1 MKIRRYITMMLFLLM
16 YITATAQ
23 NNLSVG
29 KLTGGQGK
37 DVLIPISLENTD
49 EVVALQF
56 DLQLPF
62 DRSSRTAPTL
72 SQSRINEHTVSVRN
86 LGNHKYRVVVV
97 NMSNRPLSGNAGTI
111 INFPMAVP
119 TGLDPGTEYAVSL
132 SDVIITNRKGDNIQ
146 GNSNVNGSYTVQR
159 ENAPDLATTDVNI
172 TESTLVPGNYV
183 TVTWKVSNI
192 GNADTRSGWT
202 ERVYLVSNGTEEA
215 VHIGNTYFSNT
226 LLKGGYIARSAI
238 FNLSQTVG
246 LEGEVTAKVVVE
258 PNSGCGEYNADRA
271 NNTASG
277 GTAEL
282 EKHLFL
288 TAPDNSVKEG
298 ESMRLT
304 LKRSGDRS
312 MDETFSIAS
321 SLPEHAKVPA
331 TVIISKGQSAASF
344 DVVCPD
350 NNVVN
355 TYSKVTITVNK
366 ANGYPQD
373 VATSFNIKDDELLP
387 LTVKLDKTE
396 YNEGETMKATVSV
409 PYRIGNDTLTV
420 YFSVEKPKRFRLP
433 KSYTFEPGAT
443 EAVIDIPIIDDN
455 IAANDET
462 LQLSVSADH
471 HLTGKALFVL
481 KDNDV
486 PAISMT
492 LLPTTVSEAAGY
504 NAIHATIKRTE
515 AKNSKITL
523 KLSDDS
529 NGELYYTTPITMP
542 EGTEEVTFPIG
553 VKDNQ
558 KVDGT
563 RKVKFSAA
571 IYITDCGC
579 SAIGDKQTVVSDTI
593 TILDNDGPTLSVTS
607 NKTTILEGDATG
619 ATLTISRNDA
629 TTNPLTVTLSA
640 KGDDLQFAKTV
651 TIPAGKESVTTPFVA
666 KSNETSEGNRT
677 ISVIA
682 SSDGYSPGTVWM
694 LISDQTLPDAEMQ
707 TPACD
712 AEIEAGSKAKV
723 TITVKNIGA
732 IKMPKG
738 TQIRTSIG
746 SSSTMTQTDAD
757 IAVGAT
763 YTSVVELDA
772 PSVPGKYRVT
782 AEINPNGTV
791 TELQTINNS
800 AYTETTVT
808 TAYTYDVKSAKNTYN
823 IGEKV
828 VLGGTV
834 KTRSGATAANVEVE
848 PYIIYAGSRIALK
861 ATTDAEGKYS
871 AEYTIQAG
879 MGGEYGYGVCTP
891 GENIS
896 AQQGTFAVYG
906 ISRTTTE
913 YIKHEM
919 YEGDVARGTIKVK
932 NMSSL
937 PQHSLTATC
946 EPNEQYEVT
955 FSDNTELA
963 GGGTAEISY
972 TIKPLS
978 LSKTKEWDRL
988 TFNITTAEGASL
1000 SVVTYNYTRKHTP
1013 NLVVS
1018 TNSINTTVTKGK
1030 VRTYPIVLTNTGIAE
1045 TGKITVSLPAALSD
1059 FISLATPATM
1069 PSLATGDSATVM
1081 LKFNAANYDVNVYQK
1096 GSIAINCS
1104 EGNGKQ
1110 IGFNVKVVSE
1120 EKGNLRIRVR
1130 DENTIY
1136 ANKDGEHPYVSNA
1149 SVRLTDYNTGALVM
1163 QDVTGEDGS
1172 ITFNDLNEGYYH
1184 LHVTAD
1190 RHDTYDQYVL
1200 VSPGETT
1207 EHLATISYQAIRVD
1221 WTVEETEIEDE
1232 YDITT
1237 KLTYETQVPVPVVEM
1252 NAPDAIILAD
1262 INRGKSALFNVVL
1275 RNRGLIAAQNV
1286 QYTPPTADGFVFMPM
1301 VEYSGFTLAPEQSYV
1316 IPVLVMHEED
1326 FNSDNFAQNVKR
1338 KMVQY
1343 AEGRAKKKCFGDMG
1357 TRFEWPCGDN
1367 AKFAWIGSVIR
1378 YVQDNAECSDPPPA
1392 GGGHAV
1398 IYPQTQPGLGGGP
1411 YGDFGGYAT
1420 ASGGRTD
1427 AEALMKLVCT
1437 AIECVPIPDLPLCMS
1452 PAITNA
1458 LEGSALQFAGDCAM
1472 EFISGKIG
1480 EKIPLFDCL
1489 KGIASNYGPDMVE
1502 CLGNWGKKLAGMIS
1516 KAPMRKADA
1525 AEDKPMP
1532 ALMES
1537 SGYKQF
1543 LFYSYFDTYM
1553 EYNRQLTQAPEAISM
1568 KDFGVELM
1576 AAIHNADLELQKM
1589 RKDGTLWTFDLN
1601 TIPDNTTVDDKSQG
1615 MGTYLTSLMP
1625 NKSAN
1630 IADFSLRNYVERL
1643 RNTWSK
1649 EDGRGYISN
1658 NHMDEA
1664 VVADI
1669 LQTRQNCVAKLV
1681 NLGIPTWTDL
1691 MGSARKDMLQ
1701 YMETQSE
1708 NTCAQVKLEIKQKL
1722 VLTRQAFR
1730 GTLTIE
1736 NGSSNAIN
1744 DILVDVN
1751 ATNMETGFMAT
1762 SREMQIA
1769 IEKIEGFEGEKD
1781 GAWRLG
1787 AGKKGVATIL
1797 FIPTKYAAPENLTTY
1812 SFGGTLSFKDGSTT
1826 QNRSLYPV
1834 SLPVKPSPELD
1845 LTYFMQRDVYGDNPL
1860 TPDVVEPVI
1869 PAEFSVLIH
1878 NKGKG
1883 DANNVRMITK
1893 KPEIVENEKGLL
1905 IDFDIISSSLN
1916 GGEKTMA
1923 LDDDIAT
1930 QFGTIAAGTAS
1941 YATWDLTAS
1950 LMGHFTEY
1958 DVNVTHVTDYGNP
1971 DLSLLDRVT
1980 IHELIHS
1987 MNATIGDKVYRA
1999 WITNDEPDAE
2009 DAPDHIYFANGT
2021 DEELATLSGETRM
2034 ERIDATHY
2042 RVTVPTDVPRNWF
2055 YTAVANPAGKYAKIL
2070 SITDETNNR
2079 KLDAANFWTTD
2090 YTMKDGIDPQL
2101 DYRLHIAD
2109 IVSGKGTN
2117 KYIVEFE
2124 PIPELRLDVK
2134 SITTVPADDQIAEK
2148 PIEELTVEFNKDI
2161 KPETFTREDIV
2172 VRHEGKLYSGDIAIA
2187 PKDEATKRVF
2197 KLNTSG
2203 LSENG
2208 YYVLQVKT
2216 DNITD
2221 AENYQGAEGKMV
2233 RWMLFKDGLVHYNVH
2248 VLPLAEWG
2256 SVECVKDAPIETPA
2270 TAAKRGMKKAEANSG
2285 QLAYGGGMTFKATP
2299 SNGYKFV
2306 CWKDNA
2312 TDEVLSNNAE
2322 YHVEARNTLDI
2333 SAVFEAETYKVT
2345 VKCDADGGTMDVA
2358 SGLYEYGTKLT
2369 LDAKP
2374 NEGYRL
2380 DGYKLNGVQTE
2391 TAAPYELTVEGPT
2404 EVEVL
2409 FHDLSPVDVIL
2420 DERKDYQRPVEYV
2433 SAASLENGTNV
2444 KLYRSFLKE
2453 AWNTICLPCAVENPE
2468 EVFGAGTQVAK
2479 LAGMTST
2486 SLTFEYVEKMEAN
2499 MPYII
2504 KPTAVNNA
2512 AYANVASPTVLYD
2525 LGMRTL
2531 EDLPEGKDRPTY
2543 ETESGVSFIGAY
2555 RVENLPANEGYYYIS
2570 GNKFYYIDVPVP
2582 TTRYR
2587 GFFHSDVHN
2596 GAMLSLA
2603 FGGGTT
2609 NIEDVYFLPAGAGD
2623 IYDLTGKKV
2632 RSSGESLDGL
2642 KPGVYITKNKKFVV
2656 K

>member
-1 MKIRRYITMMLFLLM
+1 MMLFLLM

-146 GNSNVNGSYTVQR
+146 GDSNVNGSYTVQR

-183 TVTWKVSNI
+183 TVTWKVSNV

-202 ERVYLVSNGTEEA
+202 ERVYLVSNETEEA
-215 VHIGNTYFSNT
+215 VHVGNTYFSNT
-226 LLKGGYIARSAI
+226 LLKGGYITRNAT

-246 LEGEVTAKVVVE
+246 LEGEVTARVVVE

-271 NNTASG
+271 NNTANG

-288 TAPDNSVKEG
+288 TAPDKSVKEG

-312 MDETFSIAS
+312 MDETFSITS
-321 SLPEHAKVPA
+321 SLPDYAKVPA
-331 TVIISKGQSAASF
+331 KVTIAKGQSAASF

-355 TYSKVTITVNK
+355 IYSNVTITVNK

-471 HLTGKALFVL
+471 HLAGTALFVL

-492 LLPTTVSEAAGY
+492 LLPTTISEAAGY
-504 NAIHATIKRTE
+504 NAVHATIKRTE

-677 ISVIA
+677 ISIIA

-707 TPACD
+707 MPACD

-723 TITVKNIGA
+723 TVTVKNIGA
-732 IKMPKG
+732 IAMPKG

-772 PSVPGKYRVT
+772 PSVPGNYRVT

-808 TAYTYDVKSAKNTYN
+808 TAYTYNIGADKNTYN
-823 IGEKV
+823 IGDKV
-828 VLGGTV
+828 VLSGTV
-834 KTRSGATAANVEVE
+834 KTRGGAAAANVEVE

-871 AEYTIQAG
+871 VEYTIQAG

-891 GENIS
+891 GENIN

-937 PQHSLTATC
+937 PQHSLKATC

-955 FSDNTELA
+955 FGGDTELA

-988 TFNITTAEGASL
+988 TFNITTVEGASL

-1081 LKFNAANYDVNVYQK
+1081 LKFNAAKYDVNIYQK

-1130 DENTIY
+1130 NENTIY
-1136 ANKDGEHPYVSNA
+1136 GNKDGEHPYVNNA

-1163 QDVTGEDGS
+1163 QDVTGADGS

-1190 RHDTYDQYVL
+1190 RHDTYDQNVL

-1221 WTVEETEIEDE
+1221 WTVEETEVEDE

-1237 KLTYETQVPVPVVEM
+1237 KFTYETQVPVPVVEM

-1472 EFISGKIG
+1472 EFINGKIG

-1489 KGIASNYGPDMVE
+1489 KGVASNYGPDMVE
-1502 CLGNWGKKLAGMIS
+1502 CLGKWGKELAGMVS
-1516 KAPMRKADA
+1516 KAPKRKADA

-1576 AAIHNADLELQKM
+1576 AAIHKADLELQKM
-1589 RKDGTLWTFDLN
+1589 REDGTLWTFDLT

-1615 MGTYLTSLMP
+1615 VGAYLTSLMP

-1630 IADFSLRNYVERL
+1630 IADFSLRN
-1643 RNTWSK
+1643 TWSK
-1649 EDGRGYISN
+1649 EDGRGYISA

-1736 NGSSNAIN
+1736 NGSSNAIE

-1834 SLPVKPSPELD
+1834 SLQVKPSPELD

-1987 MNATIGDKVYRA
+1987 LNATIGDKVYRA

-2021 DEELATLSGETRM
+2021 DEELATLSEETRM
-2034 ERIDATHY
+2034 ERIDNTHY
-2042 RVTVPTDVPRNWF
+2042 RVTVPTDMPRHWF

-2079 KLDAANFWTTD
+2079 PLDPANFWTTD

-2117 KYIVEFE
+2117 TYIVEFE

-2134 SITTVPADDQIAEK
+2134 SITTVPADNQIAEK
-2148 PIEELTVEFNKDI
+2148 PIDELTVEFNKDI

-2172 VRHEGKLYSGDIAIA
+2172 VRHEGKLFSGDIAIT
-2187 PKDEATKRVF
+2187 PKDDASKRIF
-2197 KLNTSG
+2197 RLNTSA

-2221 AENYQGAEGKMV
+2221 AENYLGAEGKMV
-2233 RWMLFKDGLVHYNVH
+2233 RWMLFKDGLVHYNVDI
-2248 VLPLAEWG
+2248 LPLAACG
-2256 SVECVKDAPIETPA
+2256 SVECVKDAPVETPA
-2270 TAAKRGMKKAEANSG
+2270 ASAKRGMKKAEANSG

-2299 SNGYKFV
+2299 SKGYKFV

-2312 TDEVLSNNAE
+2312 TGEVLSKDAE

-2358 SGLYEYGTKLT
+2358 SGVYEYGTKLT

-2380 DGYKLNGVQTE
+2380 DGYKLNGVQTA
-2391 TAAPYELTVEGPT
+2391 TADPYELTVEGPT
-2404 EVEVL
+2404 EVEVI

-2468 EVFGAGTQVAK
+2468 EVFGAGTQVAQ

-2486 SLTFEYVEKMEAN
+2486 SLTFEYVEKMDAN
-2499 MPYII
+2499 TPYII

-2531 EDLPEGKDRPTY
+2531 EDLPEGKERPTY

-2555 RVENLPANEGYYYIS
+2555 KVEELPANDGYYYIS
-2570 GNKFYYIDVPVP
+2570 GNKFYYIDVPVQ

-2609 NIEDVYFLPAGAGD
+2609 NIENVYFLPAGAGD

>member
-1 MKIRRYITMMLFLLM
+1 MMLFLLM
-16 YITATAQ
+16 CITAMAQ

-119 TGLDPGTEYAVSL
+119 TGLDPGTEYVVSL

-159 ENAPDLATTDVNI
+159 EDAPDLATTDVNI
-172 TESTLVPGNYV
+172 TGSTLVPGKSV
-183 TVTWKVSNI
+183 TVSWKVSNV

-202 ERVYLVSNGTEEA
+202 ERIYLVSNETEEV
-215 VHIGNTYFSNT
+215 VHVGNTYFSNT
-226 LLKGGYIARSAI
+226 LLKGGYITRNAT

-271 NNTASG
+271 NNTATG

-288 TAPDNSVKEG
+288 TAPDKSVKEG
-298 ESMRLT
+298 QSMRLT

-312 MDETFSIAS
+312 MDETFSITS
-321 SLPEHAKVPA
+321 SLPEHTKVPA
-331 TVIISKGQSAASF
+331 TVTISKGQSAASF
-344 DVVCPD
+344 DVACPD

-355 TYSKVTITVNK
+355 TYSEVTITVTK
-366 ANGYPQD
+366 DHGYPQD

-387 LTVKLDKTE
+387 LTVKLNKTE

-433 KSYTFEPGAT
+433 KSYTFEPGAK

-471 HLTGKALFVL
+471 HLTGTALFVL

-504 NAIHATIKRTE
+504 NAVHATIKRTE

-607 NKTTILEGDATG
+607 NKTTILEGDKTG
-619 ATLTISRNDA
+619 ATLTVSRNDA

-666 KSNETSEGNRT
+666 LSNATNEGNRT

-707 TPACD
+707 TPSCD

-723 TITVKNIGA
+723 TVTVKNIGA
-732 IKMPKG
+732 IAMPKG

-746 SSSTMTQTDAD
+746 ISSTMTQTDAD

-772 PSVPGKYRVT
+772 PSVPGNYRVT

-808 TAYTYDVKSAKNTYN
+808 TAYTYGIGADKSTYN
-823 IGEKV
+823 IGDKV
-828 VLGGTV
+828 VLNGTV
-834 KTRSGATAANVEVE
+834 KTRGGATAASVEVE
-848 PYIIYAGSRIALK
+848 PYIIYAGSRTALK

-871 AEYTIQAG
+871 VEYTIQAG

-896 AQQGTFAVYG
+896 AQQGTFNVYG

-919 YEGDVARGTIKVK
+919 YEGDVVTGTIKVK

-937 PQHSLTATC
+937 PQTKLKAAC
-946 EPNEQYEVT
+946 EPNEQYDVT
-955 FSDNTELA
+955 FSGDTELA
-963 GGGTAEISY
+963 GGGTAEINY

-1000 SVVTYNYTRKHTP
+1000 CVVTYNYTRKHTP

-1081 LKFNAANYDVNVYQK
+1081 LKFNAAKYDVNIYQK

-1136 ANKDGEHPYVSNA
+1136 GNKDGEHPYVSNA

-1172 ITFNDLNEGYYH
+1172 ITFSDLTEGYYH

-1190 RHDTYDQYVL
+1190 RHDTYNQNVL

-1207 EHLATISYQAIRVD
+1207 KHLATISYQAIRVD
-1221 WTVEETEIEDE
+1221 WTVEETEVEDE

-1301 VEYSGFTLAPEQSYV
+1301 VEYEGFTLAPEQSYV

-1326 FNSDNFAQNVKR
+1326 FNSDDFARNVKR
-1338 KMVQY
+1338 KVMQSV
-1343 AEGRAKKKCFGDMG
+1343 EGRAKKKCFGDMG
-1357 TRFEWPCGDN
+1357 TKFEWPCGDN
-1367 AKFAWIGSVIR
+1367 AKYAWIGSIIR
-1378 YVQDNAECSDPPPA
+1378 FVQDNAECSDPPPA

-1398 IYPQTQPGLGGGP
+1398 FYPNIQTGLGRGPGLKP
-1411 YGDFGGYAT
+1411 GDYAT

-1427 AEALMKLVCT
+1427 AKALLKLFCT
-1437 AIECVPIPDLPLCMS
+1437 AIECVPLPDLPTCVA

-1472 EFISGKIG
+1472 DYLSGKVAD
-1480 EKIPLFDCL
+1480 KIPLFSCL

-1502 CLGNWGKKLAGMIS
+1502 CLGKWGKEMADKFS
-1516 KAPMRKADA
+1516 KAPMRKAAA

-1576 AAIHNADLELQKM
+1576 SAIHKADLELQKM
-1589 RKDGTLWTFDLN
+1589 RVDGTLWTFDLN
-1601 TIPDNTTVDDKSQG
+1601 TIPDNTTADDKSQG
-1615 MGTYLTSLMP
+1615 MGAYLTSLMP

-1649 EDGRGYISN
+1649 EDGRGYISD

-1669 LQTRQNCVAKLV
+1669 LQTRQNCVTKLV
-1681 NLGIPTWTDL
+1681 NLGIPTWVDL

-1736 NGSSNAIN
+1736 NGSSNAIE

-1797 FIPTKYAAPENLTTY
+1797 FIPTKYAAPETLTTY

-1826 QNRSLYPV
+1826 QNRSLFPV
-1834 SLPVKPSPELD
+1834 SLQVKPSPELD

-1999 WITNDEPDAE
+1999 WITNDVPDAE

-2021 DEELATLSGETRM
+2021 DEELVTLSEETRM

-2042 RVTVPTDVPRNWF
+2042 RVTVPTNVPRNWF

-2079 KLDAANFWTTD
+2079 SLDAANFWTTD

-2117 KYIVEFE
+2117 TYIVEFE

-2134 SITTVPADDQIAEK
+2134 SITAVPADDQIAEK
-2148 PIEELTVEFNKDI
+2148 PIEQLTVEFNKDI

-2172 VRHEGKLYSGDIAIA
+2172 VRYEGALFSGDIAIT
-2187 PKDEATKRVF
+2187 PKDDASKRIF
-2197 KLNTSG
+2197 NLNTSA
-2203 LSENG
+2203 LNENG

-2216 DNITD
+2216 DNIID
-2221 AENYQGAEGKMV
+2221 FENYQGAEGKMV
-2233 RWMLFKDGLVHYNVH
+2233 RWMLFKDGLVHYNVDI
-2248 VLPLAEWG
+2248 LPLAACG
-2256 SVECVKDAPIETPA
+2256 RVECVKDAPAETPA
-2270 TAAKRGMKKAEANSG
+2270 ASAKRGMKKAEANSG
-2285 QLAYGGGMTFKATP
+2285 QLAYGGGMTFKAAP
-2299 SNGYKFV
+2299 NKGYKFV
-2306 CWKDNA
+2306 CWKDNN
-2312 TDEVLSNNAE
+2312 TGEVLSKDAE
-2322 YHVEARNTLDI
+2322 YHVEARNTVNI

-2358 SGLYEYGTKLT
+2358 SGVYEYGTKLT
-2369 LDAKP
+2369 LDAKA

-2391 TAAPYELTVEGPT
+2391 TAAPYELTVERPT
-2404 EVEVL
+2404 EVEVI

-2444 KLYRSFLKE
+2444 KFYRSFLKE
-2453 AWNTICLPCAVENPE
+2453 AWNTICLPCAVENPQ
-2468 EVFGAGTQVAK
+2468 EVFGAGTQVAQ
-2479 LAGMTST
+2479 LSGMTPT
-2486 SLTFEYVEKMEAN
+2486 SLTFEYVDRMDAN
-2499 MPYII
+2499 TPYII
-2504 KPTAVNNA
+2504 KPTAVNNV

-2525 LGMRTL
+2525 LGMSTL

-2543 ETESGVSFIGAY
+2543 EPGSGVSFIGAY
-2555 RVENLPANEGYYYIS
+2555 SVVELPANEGYYYIS

-2603 FGGGTT
+2603 FGGGMSS
-2609 NIEDVYFLPAGAGD
+2609 IEDVYFLPAGAGD

-2632 RSSGESLDGL
+2632 RSGGEPLDGL
-2642 KPGVYITKNKKFVV
+2642 KPGVYITNNKKFVV

>member
-16 YITATAQ
+16 YITATPQ

-37 DVLIPISLENTD
+37 DVLIPVSLENTD

-62 DRSSRTAPTL
+62 HRSSRTAPTL

-146 GNSNVNGSYTVQR
+146 GDSNANGSYTVQR
-159 ENAPDLATTDVNI
+159 ENAPDIATTDVNI
-172 TESTLVPGNYV
+172 TESTLVPGKSLA
-183 TVTWKVSNI
+183 VTWKVSNI

-202 ERVYLVSNGTEEA
+202 ERVYLVSNETEEA

-226 LLKGGYIARSAI
+226 LIQGGYIARSAT

-246 LEGEVTAKVVVE
+246 LEGEVMAKVVVE

-271 NNTASG
+271 NNTATG

-288 TAPDNSVKEG
+288 TAPDKSVKEG

-331 TVIISKGQSAASF
+331 TVTISKGQSAASF

-355 TYSKVTITVNK
+355 DYSKVTITVNK
-366 ANGYPQD
+366 ANRYPQD

-433 KSYTFEPGAT
+433 KSYTFEPGAK

-471 HLTGKALFVL
+471 HLTDTALFVL

-542 EGTEEVTFPIG
+542 EGIEEVTFPIG

-593 TILDNDGPTLSVTS
+593 TVLDNDGPTLSVTS

-666 KSNETSEGNRT
+666 LSNETSEGNRT

-723 TITVKNIGA
+723 TVTVKNIGA

-772 PSVPGKYRVT
+772 PSVPGNYRVT
-782 AEINPNGTV
+782 AEINPNGTI

-808 TAYTYDVKSAKNTYN
+808 TAYTYGIGADKNTYN
-823 IGEKV
+823 IGDKV
-828 VLGGTV
+828 VLSGTV
-834 KTRSGATAANVEVE
+834 KTRGGATAANVEVE

-946 EPNEQYEVT
+946 EPNDQYEVT
-955 FSDNTELA
+955 FGGDTELA

-1104 EGNGKQ
+1104 EGNGKL

-1136 ANKDGEHPYVSNA
+1136 GNKDGEHPYVSNA

-1163 QDVTGEDGS
+1163 QDVTGADGS
-1172 ITFNDLNEGYYH
+1172 ITFNGLNEGYYH

-1190 RHDTYDQYVL
+1190 RHDTYDQNVL

-1326 FNSDNFAQNVKR
+1326 FNSDDFARNVKR
-1338 KMVQY
+1338 KVMQR
-1343 AEGRAKKKCFGDMG
+1343 AEGRAKKCFGDMG
-1357 TRFEWPCGDN
+1357 TKFEWPCGDN
-1367 AKFAWIGSVIR
+1367 AKYAWIGSIIR
-1378 YVQDNAECSDPPPA
+1378 FVQDNAECSDPPPA

-1411 YGDFGGYAT
+1411 YGDFGDYAT

-1427 AEALMKLVCT
+1427 AKALLKLFCT
-1437 AIECVPIPDLPLCMS
+1437 AIECVPLPDLPTCVA

-1472 EFISGKIG
+1472 DYLSGKVAD
-1480 EKIPLFDCL
+1480 KIPLFSCL

-1502 CLGNWGKKLAGMIS
+1502 CLGKWGKEMADKFS
-1516 KAPMRKADA
+1516 KAPMRKAAA
-1525 AEDKPMP
+1525 AEDKPIP

-1553 EYNRQLTQAPEAISM
+1553 EYNRQLTKAPEAISM

-1576 AAIHNADLELQKM
+1576 SAIHKADLELQKM
-1589 RKDGTLWTFDLN
+1589 RVDGTLWTFDLN

-1615 MGTYLTSLMP
+1615 VGPYLTSLMP

-1649 EDGRGYISN
+1649 EDGRGYISA

-1669 LQTRQNCVAKLV
+1669 LQTRQNCVTKLV

-1736 NGSSNAIN
+1736 NGSSNAIE

-1826 QNRSLYPV
+1826 QNRSLFPV
-1834 SLPVKPSPELD
+1834 SLQVKPSPELD

-1958 DVNVTHVTDYGNP
+1958 DVSVTHVTDYGNP

-1987 MNATIGDKVYRA
+1987 LNATIGDKVYRA
-1999 WITNDEPDAE
+1999 WITNDESDAE

-2021 DEELATLSGETRM
+2021 DEELVTLSGQTRM
-2034 ERIDATHY
+2034 ERIDNTHY

-2079 KLDAANFWTTD
+2079 PLDPANFWTTD

-2134 SITTVPADDQIAEK
+2134 SITSVPADDQIAEK

-2197 KLNTSG
+2197 KLNTSA

-2221 AENYQGAEGKMV
+2221 AENYPGAEGKMV

-2248 VLPLAEWG
+2248 VLPLADWG
-2256 SVECVKDAPIETPA
+2256 SVECVKDAPAETPA
-2270 TAAKRGMKKAEANSG
+2270 ASAKRAMKKAEANSG

-2299 SNGYKFV
+2299 SKGYRFV

-2322 YHVEARNTLDI
+2322 YHAEARNTLDI

-2391 TAAPYELTVEGPT
+2391 TADAYELTVDGPI

-2433 SAASLENGTNV
+2433 SAASLQNGTNV

-2479 LAGMTST
+2479 LAGMTPT

-2499 MPYII
+2499 TPYII

-2531 EDLPEGKDRPTY
+2531 EDLPEGKERPTY
-2543 ETESGVSFIGAY
+2543 ETKSGVSFIGAY

-2642 KPGVYITKNKKFVV
+2642 KPGVYITQNKKFVV

>member
-1 MKIRRYITMMLFLLM
+1 MMLFLLM
-16 YITATAQ
+16 CITAMAQ

-119 TGLDPGTEYAVSL
+119 TGLDPGMEYAVSL

-159 ENAPDLATTDVNI
+159 EDAPDLATTDVNI
-172 TESTLVPGNYV
+172 TGSTLVPGKSV
-183 TVTWKVSNI
+183 TVSWKVSNV

-202 ERVYLVSNGTEEA
+202 ERVYLVSNETEEV
-215 VHIGNTYFSNT
+215 VHVGNTYFSNT
-226 LLKGGYIARSAI
+226 LLKGGYITRNAT

-271 NNTASG
+271 NNTATG

-288 TAPDNSVKEG
+288 TVPDKSVKEG

-304 LKRSGDRS
+304 LKRSGYRS
-312 MDETFSIAS
+312 MDETFSITS
-321 SLPEHAKVPA
+321 SLPEHTKVPA
-331 TVIISKGQSAASF
+331 TVTISKGQSAVSF
-344 DVVCPD
+344 DVACPD

-355 TYSKVTITVNK
+355 TYSEVTITVTK
-366 ANGYPQD
+366 DHGYPQD

-387 LTVKLDKTE
+387 LTVKLNKTE

-433 KSYTFEPGAT
+433 KSYTFEPGAK

-471 HLTGKALFVL
+471 HLTGTALFVL

-504 NAIHATIKRTE
+504 NAVHATIKRTE

-607 NKTTILEGDATG
+607 NKTTILEGDKTG
-619 ATLTISRNDA
+619 ATLTVSRNDA

-666 KSNETSEGNRT
+666 LSNETNEGNRT
-677 ISVIA
+677 ISIIA

-707 TPACD
+707 TPVCD

-723 TITVKNIGA
+723 TVTVKNIGA
-732 IKMPKG
+732 IAMPKG

-746 SSSTMTQTDAD
+746 ISSTMTQTDAD

-772 PSVPGKYRVT
+772 PSVPGNYRVT

-808 TAYTYDVKSAKNTYN
+808 TAYTYGIGADKSTYN
-823 IGEKV
+823 IGDKV
-828 VLGGTV
+828 VLSGTV
-834 KTRSGATAANVEVE
+834 KTRGGTTAASVEVE
-848 PYIIYAGSRIALK
+848 PYIIYAGSRTALK

-871 AEYTIQAG
+871 VEYAIQAG

-896 AQQGTFAVYG
+896 AQQGTFNVYG

-919 YEGDVARGTIKVK
+919 YEGDVVTGTIKVK

-937 PQHSLTATC
+937 PQTKLKAAC
-946 EPNEQYEVT
+946 EPNEQYDVT
-955 FSDNTELA
+955 FSGDTELA
-963 GGGTAEISY
+963 GGGTAEINY

-1000 SVVTYNYTRKHTP
+1000 CVVTYNYTRKHTP

-1081 LKFNAANYDVNVYQK
+1081 LKFNAAKYDVNIYQK

-1136 ANKDGEHPYVSNA
+1136 GNKDGEHPYVSNA

-1163 QDVTGEDGS
+1163 QDVTGQDGS
-1172 ITFNDLNEGYYH
+1172 ITFSDLNEGYYH

-1190 RHDTYDQYVL
+1190 RHDTYDQNVL

-1221 WTVEETEIEDE
+1221 WTVEETEVEDE

-1252 NAPDAIILAD
+1252 NAPEAIILAD

-1326 FNSDNFAQNVKR
+1326 FNSEDFARNVKR
-1338 KMVQY
+1338 KVVQR
-1343 AEGRAKKKCFGDMG
+1343 AEGRAKKKCFGNMD
-1357 TRFEWPCGDN
+1357 TRFEWPCGDD

-1378 YVQDNAECSDPPPA
+1378 YVQDNVECSDPPPA
-1392 GGGHAV
+1392 GGGHSV
-1398 IYPQTQPGLGGGP
+1398 FYPTQPGLGGGP
-1411 YGDFGGYAT
+1411 HGDFGSYET

-1437 AIECVPIPDLPLCMS
+1437 VIECVPLPDLPTCVA

-1472 EFISGKIG
+1472 DYLSGKVAD
-1480 EKIPLFDCL
+1480 KIPLFSCL

-1502 CLGNWGKKLAGMIS
+1502 CLGNWGKELAGMVS
-1516 KAPMRKADA
+1516 KMPKRKAGA

-1543 LFYSYFDTYM
+1543 LFFSYFDTYM

-1576 AAIHNADLELQKM
+1576 SAIHDVDYVLQKM
-1589 RKDGTLWTFDLN
+1589 REDGSLWTLDLN

-1615 MGTYLTSLMP
+1615 VGPYLTSLMP
-1625 NKSAN
+1625 NKNAV

-1649 EDGRGYISN
+1649 EDGRGYISD

-1669 LQTRQNCVAKLV
+1669 LQTRQNCVTKLV
-1681 NLGIPTWTDL
+1681 NLGIPTWVDL

-1736 NGSSNAIN
+1736 NGSSNAIE

-1797 FIPTKYAAPENLTTY
+1797 FIPTKYAAPETLTTY

-1826 QNRSLYPV
+1826 QNRSLFPV
-1834 SLPVKPSPELD
+1834 SLQVKPSPELD

-1905 IDFDIISSSLN
+1905 IDFDIVSSSLN

-1999 WITNDEPDAE
+1999 WITNDVPDAE

-2021 DEELATLSGETRM
+2021 DEELVTLSEETRM

-2042 RVTVPTDVPRNWF
+2042 RVTVPTNVPRNWF

-2079 KLDAANFWTTD
+2079 SLDAANFWTTD

-2117 KYIVEFE
+2117 TYIVEFE

-2148 PIEELTVEFNKDI
+2148 PIEQLTVEFNKDI

-2172 VRHEGKLYSGDIAIA
+2172 VRYEGALFSGDIAIT
-2187 PKDEATKRVF
+2187 PKDDASKRIF
-2197 KLNTSG
+2197 NLNTSA
-2203 LSENG
+2203 LNENG

-2216 DNITD
+2216 DNIID
-2221 AENYQGAEGKMV
+2221 FENYQGAEGKMV
-2233 RWMLFKDGLVHYNVH
+2233 RWMLFKDGLVHYNVDI
-2248 VLPLAEWG
+2248 LPLAACG
-2256 SVECVKDAPIETPA
+2256 RVECVKDAPAETPA
-2270 TAAKRGMKKAEANSG
+2270 ASAKRGMKKAEANSG
-2285 QLAYGGGMTFKATP
+2285 QLAYGGGMTFKAAP
-2299 SNGYKFV
+2299 NKGYKFV
-2306 CWKDNA
+2306 CWKDNN
-2312 TDEVLSNNAE
+2312 TGEVLSKDAE
-2322 YHVEARNTLDI
+2322 YHVEARNTVNI

-2358 SGLYEYGTKLT
+2358 SGVYEYGTKLT
-2369 LDAKP
+2369 LDAKA

-2391 TAAPYELTVEGPT
+2391 TAAPYELTVEGTT

-2420 DERKDYQRPVEYV
+2420 DERKDYQRPIEYV

-2444 KLYRSFLKE
+2444 KFYRSFLKE
-2453 AWNTICLPCAVENPE
+2453 AWNTICLPCAVENPQD
-2468 EVFGAGTQVAK
+2468 VFGAGTQVAK
-2479 LAGMTST
+2479 LTGMTKT

-2499 MPYII
+2499 TPYII

-2531 EDLPEGKDRPTY
+2531 EDLPVGKDRPTY

-2596 GAMLSLA
+2596 SAKLSLA
-2603 FGGGTT
+2603 FGDGTT
-2609 NIEDVYFLPAGAGD
+2609 NIEDVYFLPVGAGD

-2642 KPGVYITKNKKFVV
+2642 KPGVYITNNKKFVV

>member
-1 MKIRRYITMMLFLLM
+1 MMLFLLM
-16 YITATAQ
+16 CITSMGQ

-72 SQSRINEHTVSVRN
+72 NQSRINEHTVSVRN

-119 TGLDPGTEYAVSL
+119 TGLDPGTEYTVSL

-146 GNSNVNGSYTVQR
+146 GDSNVNGSYTVQR
-159 ENAPDLATTDVNI
+159 EDAPDLATTDVNI
-172 TESTLVPGNYV
+172 SESKLVPGKPV
-183 TVTWKVSNI
+183 TVSWKVSNV

-202 ERVYLVSNGTEEA
+202 ERVYLVSTGTEEV
-215 VHIGNTYFSNT
+215 VHVGNAYFSNT
-226 LLKGGYIARSAI
+226 LVKGGYITRNAT

-271 NNTASG
+271 NNTATG

-312 MDETFSIAS
+312 MDETFSITS
-321 SLPEHAKVPA
+321 SLTDNAKVPA
-331 TVIISKGQSAASF
+331 TVTISKGQSAASF
-344 DVVCPD
+344 DVHCPD

-366 ANGYPQD
+366 DHGYPQD

-387 LTVKLDKTE
+387 LTVKLDKTD

-471 HLTGKALFVL
+471 HQTGSALFVL
-481 KDNDV
+481 RDNDV

-607 NKTTILEGDATG
+607 NKTTILEGDKTG

-666 KSNETSEGNRT
+666 LSNETSEGNRT

-712 AEIEAGSKAKV
+712 AEVEAGSKAKV
-723 TITVKNIGA
+723 TVTVKNIGA

-772 PSVPGKYRVT
+772 PSVPGNYRVT

-808 TAYTYDVKSAKNTYN
+808 TAYTYGIGTDKSTYN
-823 IGEKV
+823 IGDKV

-834 KTRSGATAANVEVE
+834 KTRGGATAANVEVE

-871 AEYTIQAG
+871 VEYTLQAG

-896 AQQGTFAVYG
+896 AQQGTFNVYG

-919 YEGDVARGTIKVK
+919 YEGDVVSGTIKVK

-937 PQHSLTATC
+937 PQHNLKATC
-946 EPNEQYEVT
+946 EKNEQYDVT
-955 FSDNTELA
+955 FSCDTELA

-988 TFNITTAEGASL
+988 TFNIATAEGASL

-1045 TGKITVSLPAALSD
+1045 TGKISVSLPAALSD
-1059 FISLATPATM
+1059 FISLATPSTM

-1081 LKFNAANYDVNVYQK
+1081 LKFNAAKYDVNIYQK

-1136 ANKDGEHPYVSNA
+1136 GNKDGEHPYVSNA

-1172 ITFNDLNEGYYH
+1172 ITFSDLTEGYYH

-1190 RHDTYDQYVL
+1190 RHDSYDENVL

-1221 WTVEETEIEDE
+1221 WTVEETEVEDE

-1237 KLTYETQVPVPVVEM
+1237 KFTYETQVPVPVVEM

-1301 VEYSGFTLAPEQSYV
+1301 VEYEGFTLAPEQSYV

-1338 KMVQY
+1338 HMVQR
-1343 AEGRAKKKCFGDMG
+1343 AEGRAKKKCFGNMG
-1357 TRFEWPCGDN
+1357 TKFEWPCGDD
-1367 AKFAWIGSVIR
+1367 AKFAWIGSIIR

-1392 GGGHAV
+1392 GGGHSV
-1398 IYPQTQPGLGGGP
+1398 SYPQTQPGLGGGP

-1472 EFISGKIG
+1472 EFINGKIG
-1480 EKIPLFDCL
+1480 DKIPLFDCL

-1502 CLGNWGKKLAGMIS
+1502 CLGNWGKQLAGMVS
-1516 KAPMRKADA
+1516 KAPRRKAGDKD
-1525 AEDKPMP
+1525 DKPMP

-1589 RKDGTLWTFDLN
+1589 REDGTLWTFDLN

-1615 MGTYLTSLMP
+1615 VGPYLTSLMP

-1669 LQTRQNCVAKLV
+1669 LKTRQNCVEKLV
-1681 NLGIPTWTDL
+1681 NLRIPTWTDL

-1736 NGSSNAIN
+1736 NGSSNAIE

-1762 SREMQIA
+1762 SREMQIS

-1797 FIPTKYAAPENLTTY
+1797 FIPTKYAAPENITTY

-1834 SLPVKPSPELD
+1834 SLQVKPTPELD

-1860 TPDVVEPVI
+1860 TTDVVEPVI

-1878 NKGKG
+1878 NKGYG

-1893 KPEIVENEKGLL
+1893 KPKIVENEKGLL

-1958 DVNVTHVTDYGNP
+1958 DVSVTHVTDYGNP

-1987 MNATIGDKVYRA
+1987 MNATIGGKVYRA

-2021 DEELATLSGETRM
+2021 DEELATLSEATRM

-2042 RVTVPTDVPRNWF
+2042 RVTVPTNVPRNWF
-2055 YTAVANPAGKYAKIL
+2055 YTTVANPAGKYAKIL
-2070 SITDETNNR
+2070 RITDETNNR
-2079 KLDAANFWTTD
+2079 PLDAANFWTTD

-2117 KYIVEFE
+2117 TYIVEFE

-2148 PIEELTVEFNKDI
+2148 PIEQLTVEFNKDI
-2161 KPETFTREDIV
+2161 KPETFTREDIM
-2172 VRHEGKLYSGDIAIA
+2172 VRYEGKLFSGDIAIT
-2187 PKDEATKRVF
+2187 PKDDASKRIF
-2197 KLNTSG
+2197 NLNTSA

-2221 AENYQGAEGKMV
+2221 TENYLGAEGKMV
-2233 RWMLFKDGLVHYNVH
+2233 RWMLFKDGLVHYNVN
-2248 VLPLAEWG
+2248 VLPLADCG
-2256 SVECVKDAPIETPA
+2256 HVDCVKDAAPETQA
-2270 TAAKRGMKKAEANSG
+2270 ASAKRVMKKAGANSG

-2299 SNGYKFV
+2299 SKGYKFV
-2306 CWKDNA
+2306 CWKDNVSG
-2312 TDEVLSNNAE
+2312 EVLSKDAE

-2358 SGLYEYGTKLT
+2358 SGVYEYGTKLT
-2369 LDAKP
+2369 LNAKA

-2380 DGYKLNGVQTE
+2380 DGYKLNGVKTE
-2391 TAAPYELTVEGPT
+2391 TAAPYELTVEGTT

-2444 KLYRSFLKE
+2444 KFYRSFLKE
-2453 AWNTICLPCAVENPE
+2453 AWNTICLPCAVENPQ

-2479 LAGMTST
+2479 LTGMTPT
-2486 SLTFEYVEKMEAN
+2486 SLTFEYVEKMDAN
-2499 MPYII
+2499 TPYII

-2531 EDLPEGKDRPTY
+2531 EDLPVGKDRPTY

-2555 RVENLPANEGYYYIS
+2555 KVEELPANEGYYYIS
-2570 GNKFYYIDVPVP
+2570 GNKFYFVDVPVP

-2596 GAMLSLA
+2596 SAKLSLA
-2603 FGGGTT
+2603 FGDGTT
-2609 NIEDVYFLPAGAGD
+2609 NIENVYFLPAGAGD

-2642 KPGVYITKNKKFVV
+2642 KPGVYITNNKKFVV

>member
-16 YITATAQ
+16 YITATPQ

-146 GNSNVNGSYTVQR
+146 GDSNVNGSYTVQR

-172 TESTLVPGNYV
+172 TESTLVPGKSLA
-183 TVTWKVSNI
+183 VTWKVSNI

-202 ERVYLVSNGTEEA
+202 ERVYLVSNETEEA

-226 LLKGGYIARSAI
+226 LIQGGYIARSAT

-258 PNSGCGEYNADRA
+258 PSSGCGEYNADRA
-271 NNTASG
+271 NNTATG

-288 TAPDNSVKEG
+288 TAPDKSVKEG
-298 ESMRLT
+298 QSMRLT

-350 NNVVN
+350 NNTVN
-355 TYSKVTITVNK
+355 DYSKVTITVNK

-433 KSYTFEPGAT
+433 KSYTFEPGAK

-471 HLTGKALFVL
+471 HLTDTALFVL

-504 NAIHATIKRTE
+504 NAIHATVKRTE

-593 TILDNDGPTLSVTS
+593 TVLDNDGPTLSVTS

-629 TTNPLTVTLSA
+629 MTSPLTVTLSA

-666 KSNETSEGNRT
+666 LSNEASEGNRT

-682 SSDGYSPGTVWM
+682 SSDGYSSGTVWM

-723 TITVKNIGA
+723 TVTVKNIGA

-746 SSSTMTQTDAD
+746 TSSTMTQTDAD

-772 PSVPGKYRVT
+772 PSVPGNYRVT
-782 AEINPNGTV
+782 AEINPNGTI

-808 TAYTYDVKSAKNTYN
+808 TAYTYGIGADKNTYN
-823 IGEKV
+823 IGDKV
-828 VLGGTV
+828 VLSGTV
-834 KTRSGATAANVEVE
+834 KTRGGATAANVEVE

-946 EPNEQYEVT
+946 EPNDQYEVT
-955 FSDNTELA
+955 FGGDTELA

-972 TIKPLS
+972 TVKPLS

-1045 TGKITVSLPAALSD
+1045 TGKITISLPAALSD

-1104 EGNGKQ
+1104 EGNGKL

-1136 ANKDGEHPYVSNA
+1136 GNKDGEHPYVSNA

-1163 QDVTGEDGS
+1163 QDVTGADGS
-1172 ITFNDLNEGYYH
+1172 ITFNSLNEGYYH

-1190 RHDTYDQYVL
+1190 RHDTYDQNVL

-1301 VEYSGFTLAPEQSYV
+1301 VEYTGFTLAPEQSYV

-1326 FNSDNFAQNVKR
+1326 FNSDDFARNVKR
-1338 KMVQY
+1338 KVMQR
-1343 AEGRAKKKCFGDMG
+1343 AEGRAKKCFGDMG
-1357 TRFEWPCGDN
+1357 TKFEWPCGDN
-1367 AKFAWIGSVIR
+1367 AKYAWIGSIIR
-1378 YVQDNAECSDPPPA
+1378 FVQDNAECSDPPPA

-1411 YGDFGGYAT
+1411 YGDFGDYAT

-1427 AEALMKLVCT
+1427 AKALLKLFCT
-1437 AIECVPIPDLPLCMS
+1437 AIECVPLPDLPTCVA

-1472 EFISGKIG
+1472 DYLSGKVAD
-1480 EKIPLFDCL
+1480 KIPLFSCL

-1502 CLGNWGKKLAGMIS
+1502 CLGKWGKEMADKFS
-1516 KAPMRKADA
+1516 KAPMRKAAA
-1525 AEDKPMP
+1525 AEDKPIP

-1553 EYNRQLTQAPEAISM
+1553 EYNRQLTKAPEAISM

-1576 AAIHNADLELQKM
+1576 SAIHKADIELQKM
-1589 RKDGTLWTFDLN
+1589 RVDGTLWTFDLN

-1615 MGTYLTSLMP
+1615 VGPYLTSLMP

-1649 EDGRGYISN
+1649 EDGRGYISA

-1669 LQTRQNCVAKLV
+1669 LQTRQNCVTKLV

-1736 NGSSNAIN
+1736 NGSSNAIE

-1812 SFGGTLSFKDGSTT
+1812 SFGGTLSFKDGSTM
-1826 QNRSLYPV
+1826 QNRSLFPV
-1834 SLPVKPSPELD
+1834 SLLVKPSPELD

-1958 DVNVTHVTDYGNP
+1958 DVSVTHVTDYGNP

-1999 WITNDEPDAE
+1999 WITNDESDAE

-2021 DEELATLSGETRM
+2021 DEELVTLSGETRM
-2034 ERIDATHY
+2034 ERIDNTHY

-2079 KLDAANFWTTD
+2079 QLDPANFWTTD

-2148 PIEELTVEFNKDI
+2148 LIEELTVEFNKDI

-2172 VRHEGKLYSGDIAIA
+2172 VRHEGKLYNGDIAIA

-2221 AENYQGAEGKMV
+2221 AENYPGAEGKMV

-2248 VLPLAEWG
+2248 VLPLADWG
-2256 SVECVKDAPIETPA
+2256 SVECVKDAPAETPA
-2270 TAAKRGMKKAEANSG
+2270 ASAKRAMKKAEANSG

-2299 SNGYKFV
+2299 SKGYRFV
-2306 CWKDNA
+2306 YWKDNA

-2322 YHVEARNTLDI
+2322 YHAEARNTLDI

-2358 SGLYEYGTKLT
+2358 SGLYEYGTKLM

-2391 TAAPYELTVEGPT
+2391 TAAPYELTVDGPI

-2433 SAASLENGTNV
+2433 SAASLQNGTNV

-2468 EVFGAGTQVAK
+2468 EVFGVGTQVAK

-2499 MPYII
+2499 TPYII

-2609 NIEDVYFLPAGAGD
+2609 NIENVYFLPAGAGD

-2642 KPGVYITKNKKFVV
+2642 KPGVYITQNKKFVV

>member
-1 MKIRRYITMMLFLLM
+1 MMLFLLIC
-16 YITATAQ
+16 ITSMGQ

-159 ENAPDLATTDVNI
+159 EDAPDLATTDVNI
-172 TESTLVPGNYV
+172 TGRTLVPGNSV
-183 TVTWKVSNI
+183 TVSWKVSNV

-202 ERVYLVSNGTEEA
+202 ERVYLVSTETEEV
-215 VHIGNTYFSNT
+215 VHVGNTYFSNT
-226 LLKGGYIARSAI
+226 LLKGGYITRNATFS
-238 FNLSQTVG
+238 LSQTVG

-271 NNTASG
+271 NNTATG

-288 TAPDNSVKEG
+288 TAPDKSVKEG
-298 ESMRLT
+298 QSMRLT

-312 MDETFSIAS
+312 MDETFSITS
-321 SLPEHAKVPA
+321 SLPEHAMVPA
-331 TVIISKGQSAASF
+331 TVTISKGQSAASF
-344 DVVCPD
+344 DVACPD

-355 TYSKVTITVNK
+355 TYSEVTITVTK

-373 VATSFNIKDDELLP
+373 VATSLNIKDDELLP
-387 LTVKLDKTE
+387 LEVKLDKTE
-396 YNEGETMKATVSV
+396 YNEGQTMKATVSV

-443 EAVIDIPIIDDN
+443 KAVIDIPIIDDN

-471 HLTGKALFVL
+471 HLTGTALFVL

-492 LLPTTVSEAAGY
+492 LLPTTISEAAGY
-504 NAIHATIKRTE
+504 NAVHATIKRTE

-607 NKTTILEGDATG
+607 NKTTILEGDNTG

-666 KSNETSEGNRT
+666 LSNATSEGNRT

-707 TPACD
+707 TPSCD

-723 TITVKNIGA
+723 TVTVKNIGA
-732 IKMPKG
+732 INMPKG

-746 SSSTMTQTDAD
+746 TSSTMTQTDAD

-808 TAYTYDVKSAKNTYN
+808 TAYTYDIGTDKSTYN
-823 IGEKV
+823 IGDKV
-828 VLGGTV
+828 VLNGTV
-834 KTRSGATAANVEVE
+834 KTHGGATAANVEVE

-861 ATTDAEGKYS
+861 ATADAEGKYS
-871 AEYTIQAG
+871 VEYTIQAG

-896 AQQGTFAVYG
+896 TQQGTFNVYG

-919 YEGDVARGTIKVK
+919 YEGDVVSGTIKVK
-932 NMSSL
+932 NMGSL
-937 PQHSLTATC
+937 PQTKLKAAC

-955 FSDNTELA
+955 FGGDTELA

-978 LSKTKEWDRL
+978 LSKTKDWDRL

-1081 LKFNAANYDVNVYQK
+1081 LKFNAAKFDVNIYQK

-1136 ANKDGEHPYVSNA
+1136 GNKDGEHPYVSNA

-1190 RHDTYDQYVL
+1190 RHDTYDQNVL

-1221 WTVEETEIEDE
+1221 WTVEETEVEDE

-1262 INRGKSALFNVVL
+1262 IDRGKSALFNVVL

-1326 FNSDNFAQNVKR
+1326 FNSDNFARNVKR
-1338 KMVQY
+1338 KVVQR
-1343 AEGRAKKKCFGDMG
+1343 AEGRGKKKCFANMG

-1392 GGGHAV
+1392 GGGQSV
-1398 IYPQTQPGLGGGP
+1398 YYPTQPGLGGGP
-1411 YGDFGGYAT
+1411 HGDFGSYET

-1437 AIECVPIPDLPLCMS
+1437 AIECVPLPDLPLCMS

-1480 EKIPLFDCL
+1480 DKIPLFDCL
-1489 KGIASNYGPDMVE
+1489 KGVASNYGPDMVE
-1502 CLGNWGKKLAGMIS
+1502 CLGNWGKELAGKVS
-1516 KAPMRKADA
+1516 KMPKRKADT
-1525 AEDKPMP
+1525 AEDKPIP

-1543 LFYSYFDTYM
+1543 LFYSYFDTFM
-1553 EYNRQLTQAPEAISM
+1553 EYNRKLTNAPEAISM

-1589 RKDGTLWTFDLN
+1589 REDGTLWTFDLN

-1615 MGTYLTSLMP
+1615 VGAYLTSLMP

-1649 EDGRGYISN
+1649 EDGRGYISD

-1736 NGSSNAIN
+1736 NGSSNAIE

-1797 FIPTKYAAPENLTTY
+1797 FIPTKYAAPENLSTY

-1834 SLPVKPSPELD
+1834 SLQVKPSPELD

-1958 DVNVTHVTDYGNP
+1958 DVSVTHVTDYGNP

-1999 WITNDEPDAE
+1999 WITNDVPDAE

-2021 DEELATLSGETRM
+2021 DEELVTLSTETKM

-2042 RVTVPTDVPRNWF
+2042 RVTVPTDIPRNWF
-2055 YTAVANPAGKYAKIL
+2055 YTAVANPAGKYSKIL
-2070 SITDETNNR
+2070 SITDETNSR
-2079 KLDAANFWTTD
+2079 PLDAANFWTTD

-2117 KYIVEFE
+2117 TYIVEFE

-2148 PIEELTVEFNKDI
+2148 PIEQLTVEFNKDI

-2172 VRHEGKLYSGDIAIA
+2172 VRHEGTLFSGDIAIT
-2187 PKDEATKRVF
+2187 PKDDASKRIF
-2197 KLNTSG
+2197 NLNTSA

-2221 AENYQGAEGKMV
+2221 TENYQGAEGKMV
-2233 RWMLFKDGLVHYNVH
+2233 RWMLFKDGLVHYNVDI
-2248 VLPLAEWG
+2248 LPLAACG
-2256 SVECVKDAPIETPA
+2256 RVECVKDATAETPA
-2270 TAAKRGMKKAEANSG
+2270 ASAKRGMKKAEANSG

-2299 SNGYKFV
+2299 SKGYKFV

-2312 TDEVLSNNAE
+2312 TGEVLSKDTE

-2358 SGLYEYGTKLT
+2358 SGVYEYGTKLT
-2369 LDAKP
+2369 LDAKA

-2404 EVEVL
+2404 EVEVI

-2444 KLYRSFLKE
+2444 KFYRSFLKE
-2453 AWNTICLPCAVENPE
+2453 AWNTICLPCAVENPQ
-2468 EVFGAGTQVAK
+2468 EVFGAGTQVAQ
-2479 LAGMTST
+2479 LSGMTPT
-2486 SLTFEYVEKMEAN
+2486 SLTFEYVDRMDAN
-2499 MPYII
+2499 TPYLI

-2525 LGMRTL
+2525 LGMSTL

-2543 ETESGVSFIGAY
+2543 ENGSGVSFIGAY
-2555 RVENLPANEGYYYIS
+2555 SVVELPANEGYYYIS

-2603 FGGGTT
+2603 FGGGMSS
-2609 NIEDVYFLPAGAGD
+2609 IENVYFLPAGAGD

-2632 RSSGESLDGL
+2632 RSRGESLDGL
-2642 KPGVYITKNKKFVV
+2642 KPGVYITNNKKFVV

>member
-1 MKIRRYITMMLFLLM
+1 MMLFLLM
-16 YITATAQ
+16 CITAMAQ

-72 SQSRINEHTVSVRN
+72 NQSRINEHTVSVRN

-119 TGLDPGTEYAVSL
+119 TGLDPGTEYTVSL

-159 ENAPDLATTDVNI
+159 EDAPDLATTDVNI
-172 TESTLVPGNYV
+172 SGSKLVPGKSV
-183 TVTWKVSNI
+183 TVSWKVSNV

-202 ERVYLVSNGTEEA
+202 ERVYLMSTETEEV
-215 VHIGNTYFSNT
+215 VHVGNAYFSNT
-226 LLKGGYIARSAI
+226 LLKGGYITRNAT

-271 NNTASG
+271 NNTATG

-312 MDETFSIAS
+312 MDETFSITS

-331 TVIISKGQSAASF
+331 TVTISKGQSAASF

-366 ANGYPQD
+366 AHGYPQD

-387 LTVKLDKTE
+387 LEVKLDKTD

-433 KSYTFEPGAT
+433 KSYTFEPGAK

-471 HLTGKALFVL
+471 HLTGSALFVL
-481 KDNDV
+481 RDNDV

-504 NAIHATIKRTE
+504 NAVHATIKRTE

-607 NKTTILEGDATG
+607 NKTTILEGDKTG
-619 ATLTISRNDA
+619 ATLTVSRNDA

-666 KSNETSEGNRT
+666 LSNETSEGNRT
-677 ISVIA
+677 ISIIA

-707 TPACD
+707 TPVCD
-712 AEIEAGSKAKV
+712 AEVEAGSKAKV
-723 TITVKNIGA
+723 TVTVNNIGA

-746 SSSTMTQTDAD
+746 SNSTMTQTDAD

-772 PSVPGKYRVT
+772 PSVPGNYRVT
-782 AEINPNGTV
+782 SEINPNGTV

-808 TAYTYDVKSAKNTYN
+808 TAYTYGIGTDKSTYN
-823 IGEKV
+823 IGDKV

-848 PYIIYAGSRIALK
+848 PYIIYAGSRTALK

-871 AEYTIQAG
+871 VEYTLQAG

-896 AQQGTFAVYG
+896 AQQGTFNVYG

-919 YEGDVARGTIKVK
+919 YEGDVVSGTIKVK

-937 PQHSLTATC
+937 PQHNLKATC
-946 EPNEQYEVT
+946 EKNEQYDVT
-955 FSDNTELA
+955 FGGDTELA

-988 TFNITTAEGASL
+988 TFNIATAEGASL

-1081 LKFNAANYDVNVYQK
+1081 LKFNAAKYDVNIYQK
-1096 GSIAINCS
+1096 GNIAINCS

-1136 ANKDGEHPYVSNA
+1136 GNKDGEHPYVSNA

-1172 ITFNDLNEGYYH
+1172 ITFSDLTEGYYH

-1190 RHDTYDQYVL
+1190 RHDTYNQNVL

-1207 EHLATISYQAIRVD
+1207 EHLATISYQAIKVD
-1221 WTVEETEIEDE
+1221 WTVEETEVEDE
-1232 YDITT
+1232 YEITT
-1237 KLTYETQVPVPVVEM
+1237 KFTYETQVPVPVVEM
-1252 NAPDAIILAD
+1252 NAPEAIILAD

-1301 VEYSGFTLAPEQSYV
+1301 VEYEGFTLAPEQSYV

-1338 KMVQY
+1338 YMVQR
-1343 AEGRAKKKCFGDMG
+1343 AEGRAKKKCFGNMG
-1357 TRFEWPCGDN
+1357 TKFEWPCGDD
-1367 AKFAWIGSVIR
+1367 AKFAWIGSIIR

-1392 GGGHAV
+1392 GGGHSV
-1398 IYPQTQPGLGGGP
+1398 SYPQTQPGLGGGP

-1472 EFISGKIG
+1472 EFINGKIG
-1480 EKIPLFDCL
+1480 DKIPLFDCL

-1502 CLGNWGKKLAGMIS
+1502 CLGNWGKQLAGMVS
-1516 KAPMRKADA
+1516 KAPRRKAGDKD
-1525 AEDKPMP
+1525 DKPMP

-1553 EYNRQLTQAPEAISM
+1553 EYNRQLTKAPKAISM

-1576 AAIHNADLELQKM
+1576 SAIHNADLELQKM
-1589 RKDGTLWTFDLN
+1589 REDGTLWTFDLN

-1615 MGTYLTSLMP
+1615 VGPYLTSLMP
-1625 NKSAN
+1625 NKNAV

-1649 EDGRGYISN
+1649 EDGRGYISD

-1669 LQTRQNCVAKLV
+1669 LKTRQNCVEKLV

-1736 NGSSNAIN
+1736 NGSSNAIE
-1744 DILVDVN
+1744 DILVNVN

-1762 SREMQIA
+1762 SREMQIS

-1826 QNRSLYPV
+1826 QNRSLFPV
-1834 SLPVKPSPELD
+1834 SLQVKPTPELD

-1860 TPDVVEPVI
+1860 TTDVVEPVI

-1878 NKGKG
+1878 NKGYG

-1958 DVNVTHVTDYGNP
+1958 DVSVTHVTDYGNP

-2021 DEELATLSGETRM
+2021 DEELVTLSEETRM

-2042 RVTVPTDVPRNWF
+2042 RVTVPTNVPRNWF
-2055 YTAVANPAGKYAKIL
+2055 YTAVANPAGKYSKIL

-2079 KLDAANFWTTD
+2079 PLDAANFWTTD

-2117 KYIVEFE
+2117 TYIVEFE

-2148 PIEELTVEFNKDI
+2148 PIEQLTVEFNKDI

-2172 VRHEGKLYSGDIAIA
+2172 VRYEGKLFSGDIAIT
-2187 PKDEATKRVF
+2187 PKDDASKRVF
-2197 KLNTSG
+2197 NLNTST
-2203 LSENG
+2203 LNENG

-2221 AENYQGAEGKMV
+2221 TENYLGAEGKMV
-2233 RWMLFKDGLVHYNVH
+2233 RWMLFKDGLVHYNVN
-2248 VLPLAEWG
+2248 VLPLAACG
-2256 SVECVKDAPIETPA
+2256 QVDCVKDAAPETQA
-2270 TAAKRGMKKAEANSG
+2270 ASAKRVMKKAGANSG
-2285 QLAYGGGMTFKATP
+2285 QLTYGGGMTFKATP
-2299 SNGYKFV
+2299 SKGYKFV
-2306 CWKDNA
+2306 CWKDNVSG
-2312 TDEVLSNNAE
+2312 EVLSKDAE

-2358 SGLYEYGTKLT
+2358 SGVYEYGTKLT
-2369 LDAKP
+2369 LDAKA

-2391 TAAPYELTVEGPT
+2391 TAAPYELTVEGTT

-2420 DERKDYQRPVEYV
+2420 DERKDYQRPVDYV

-2444 KLYRSFLKE
+2444 KFYRSFLKE
-2453 AWNTICLPCAVENPE
+2453 AWNTICLPCAVENPQ

-2479 LAGMTST
+2479 LTGMTPT
-2486 SLTFEYVEKMEAN
+2486 SLTFEYVEKMDAN
-2499 MPYII
+2499 TPYII

-2531 EDLPEGKDRPTY
+2531 EDLPVGKDRPTY

-2555 RVENLPANEGYYYIS
+2555 YVENLPANEGYYYIS

-2596 GAMLSLA
+2596 GAKLSLA
-2603 FGGGTT
+2603 FGGGMT
-2609 NIEDVYFLPAGAGD
+2609 NIEDVYFLPVGAGD

-2642 KPGVYITKNKKFVV
+2642 KPGVYITNNKKFVV

>member
-1 MKIRRYITMMLFLLM
+1 MMLFLLIC
-16 YITATAQ
+16 ITSMGQ

-72 SQSRINEHTVSVRN
+72 NQSRINEHTVSVRN

-159 ENAPDLATTDVNI
+159 EDAPDLATTDVNI
-172 TESTLVPGNYV
+172 TGSTLVPGNSV
-183 TVTWKVSNI
+183 TVSWKVSNV

-202 ERVYLVSNGTEEA
+202 ERVYLVSTETEEV
-215 VHIGNTYFSNT
+215 VHVGNTYFSNT
-226 LLKGGYIARSAI
+226 LLKGGYITRNAT

-271 NNTASG
+271 NNTATG

-288 TAPDNSVKEG
+288 TVPDKSVKEG
-298 ESMRLT
+298 QSMRLT

-312 MDETFSIAS
+312 MDETFSITS

-331 TVIISKGQSAASF
+331 TVTISKGQSAVSF

-355 TYSKVTITVNK
+355 TYSEVTITVTK
-366 ANGYPQD
+366 DHGYPQD
-373 VATSFNIKDDELLP
+373 VATSLNIKDDELLP
-387 LTVKLDKTE
+387 LEVKLDKTE

-443 EAVIDIPIIDDN
+443 KAVIDIPIIDDN

-471 HLTGKALFVL
+471 HLTGTALFVL

-492 LLPTTVSEAAGY
+492 LLPTTISEAAGY
-504 NAIHATIKRTE
+504 NAVHATIKRTE

-607 NKTTILEGDATG
+607 NKTTILEGDNTG

-666 KSNETSEGNRT
+666 LSNATSEGNRT
-677 ISVIA
+677 ISIIA

-707 TPACD
+707 TPSCD
-712 AEIEAGSKAKV
+712 ADIEAGSKAKV
-723 TITVKNIGA
+723 TVTVKNIGA
-732 IKMPKG
+732 INMPKG

-746 SSSTMTQTDAD
+746 TNSTMTQTDAD

-808 TAYTYDVKSAKNTYN
+808 TAYTYGIGTDKSTYN
-823 IGEKV
+823 IGDKV
-828 VLGGTV
+828 VLNGTV
-834 KTRSGATAANVEVE
+834 KTRGGATAANVEVE

-861 ATTDAEGKYS
+861 ATADAEGKYS
-871 AEYTIQAG
+871 VEYTIQAG

-896 AQQGTFAVYG
+896 AQQGTFNVYG

-919 YEGDVARGTIKVK
+919 YEGDVVSGTIKVK

-937 PQHSLTATC
+937 PQTKLKAAC

-955 FSDNTELA
+955 FGGDTELA

-1081 LKFNAANYDVNVYQK
+1081 LKFNAAKYDVNIYQK

-1136 ANKDGEHPYVSNA
+1136 GNKDGEHPYVSNA

-1190 RHDTYDQYVL
+1190 RHDTYDQNVL

-1221 WTVEETEIEDE
+1221 WTVEETEVEDE

-1237 KLTYETQVPVPVVEM
+1237 KLTYEMQVPVPVVEM

-1262 INRGKSALFNVVL
+1262 IDRGKSALFNVVL

-1326 FNSDNFAQNVKR
+1326 FNSDNFARNVKR
-1338 KMVQY
+1338 KVVQR
-1343 AEGRAKKKCFGDMG
+1343 AEGRGKKKCFANMG

-1392 GGGHAV
+1392 GGGQSV
-1398 IYPQTQPGLGGGP
+1398 YYPTQPGLGGGP
-1411 YGDFGGYAT
+1411 HGDFGSYET

-1437 AIECVPIPDLPLCMS
+1437 AIECVPLPDLPLCMS

-1480 EKIPLFDCL
+1480 DKIPLFDCL
-1489 KGIASNYGPDMVE
+1489 KGVASNYGPDMVE
-1502 CLGNWGKKLAGMIS
+1502 CLGNWGKKLAGMVS
-1516 KAPMRKADA
+1516 KMPKRKADT
-1525 AEDKPMP
+1525 AEDKPIP

-1543 LFYSYFDTYM
+1543 LFFSYFDTYM

-1589 RKDGTLWTFDLN
+1589 REDGTLWTFDLN

-1615 MGTYLTSLMP
+1615 MGAYLTSLMP

-1649 EDGRGYISN
+1649 EDGRGYISD

-1669 LQTRQNCVAKLV
+1669 LQTRQNCVTKLV

-1736 NGSSNAIN
+1736 NGSSNAIE

-1834 SLPVKPSPELD
+1834 SLQVKPSPELD

-1916 GGEKTMA
+1916 GGEKAMA

-1958 DVNVTHVTDYGNP
+1958 DVKVTHVTDYGNP

-1999 WITNDEPDAE
+1999 WITNDVPDAE

-2021 DEELATLSGETRM
+2021 DEELVTLSTETKM

-2042 RVTVPTDVPRNWF
+2042 RVTVPTDIPRNWF
-2055 YTAVANPAGKYAKIL
+2055 YTAVANPAGKYSKIL
-2070 SITDETNNR
+2070 SITDETNSR
-2079 KLDAANFWTTD
+2079 PLDAANFWTTD

-2117 KYIVEFE
+2117 TYIVESE

-2134 SITTVPADDQIAEK
+2134 SITTVPADNQIAEN
-2148 PIEELTVEFNKDI
+2148 PIEQLTVEFNKDI

-2172 VRHEGKLYSGDIAIA
+2172 VRHEGTLFSGDIAIT
-2187 PKDEATKRVF
+2187 PKDDASKRIF
-2197 KLNTSG
+2197 NLNTSA

-2221 AENYQGAEGKMV
+2221 TENYQGAEGKMV
-2233 RWMLFKDGLVHYNVH
+2233 RWMLFKDGLVHYNVDI
-2248 VLPLAEWG
+2248 LPLAACG
-2256 SVECVKDAPIETPA
+2256 RVECVKDATAETPA
-2270 TAAKRGMKKAEANSG
+2270 ASAKRGMKKAEANSG

-2299 SNGYKFV
+2299 SKGYKFV

-2312 TDEVLSNNAE
+2312 TGEVLSKDTE

-2358 SGLYEYGTKLT
+2358 SGVYEYGTKLT
-2369 LDAKP
+2369 LDAKA

-2404 EVEVL
+2404 EVEVI

-2420 DERKDYQRPVEYV
+2420 DERKDYQRPVEYI

-2444 KLYRSFLKE
+2444 KFYRSFLKE
-2453 AWNTICLPCAVENPE
+2453 AWNTICLPCAVENPQ
-2468 EVFGAGTQVAK
+2468 EVFGAGTQVAQ
-2479 LAGMTST
+2479 LSGMTPT
-2486 SLTFEYVEKMEAN
+2486 SLTFEYVDRMDSN
-2499 MPYII
+2499 TPYII

-2525 LGMRTL
+2525 LGMSTL

-2543 ETESGVSFIGAY
+2543 ETGSGVSFIGAY
-2555 RVENLPANEGYYYIS
+2555 SVVELPANEGYYYIS

-2603 FGGGTT
+2603 FGGGMSG
-2609 NIEDVYFLPAGAGD
+2609 IEDVYFLPAGAGD

-2632 RSSGESLDGL
+2632 RSKGESLDGL
-2642 KPGVYITKNKKFVV
+2642 KPGVYITNNKKFVV

>member
-1 MKIRRYITMMLFLLM
+1 MMLFLLM

-146 GNSNVNGSYTVQR
+146 GDSNVNGSYTVQR

-183 TVTWKVSNI
+183 TVTWKVSNV

-202 ERVYLVSNGTEEA
+202 ERVYLVSTETEEA
-215 VHIGNTYFSNT
+215 VHVGNTYFSNT
-226 LLKGGYIARSAI
+226 LVQGGYITRNAT

-246 LEGEVTAKVVVE
+246 LEGEVTARVVVE

-277 GTAEL
+277 GTAQL

-288 TAPDNSVKEG
+288 TAPDKSVKEG
-298 ESMRLT
+298 QSMRLT

-312 MDETFSIAS
+312 TDETFSITS
-321 SLPEHAKVPA
+321 SLPDNAKVPA
-331 TVIISKGQSAASF
+331 TVTISKGQSAASF

-355 TYSKVTITVNK
+355 DYSKVTITVNK
-366 ANGYPQD
+366 ANGYSQD

-387 LTVKLDKTE
+387 LEVKLDKTE

-433 KSYTFEPGAT
+433 KSYTFEPGAK

-471 HLTGKALFVL
+471 HLAGTALFVL

-651 TIPAGKESVTTPFVA
+651 TIPAGKESVTTSFVA
-666 KSNETSEGNRT
+666 LSNETSEGNRT

-723 TITVKNIGA
+723 KVTVKNIGA

-746 SSSTMTQTDAD
+746 SNSTMTQTDAD

-808 TAYTYDVKSAKNTYN
+808 TAYTYDVKAEKNTYN

-828 VLGGTV
+828 VLGGMV
-834 KTRSGATAANVEVE
+834 KTRGGATAANVEVE

-871 AEYTIQAG
+871 VEYTIQAG

-891 GENIS
+891 GENIN

-937 PQHSLTATC
+937 PQTKLTATC

-955 FSDNTELA
+955 FGGDTELA

-1136 ANKDGEHPYVSNA
+1136 GNKDGEHPYVSNA

-1163 QDVTGEDGS
+1163 QDVTGDDGS
-1172 ITFNDLNEGYYH
+1172 ITFNNLNEGYYH

-1190 RHDTYDQYVL
+1190 RHDTYDQNVL

-1221 WTVEETEIEDE
+1221 WTVEETEVEDE

-1301 VEYSGFTLAPEQSYV
+1301 VEYEGFTLAPEQSYV

-1326 FNSDNFAQNVKR
+1326 FNSDDFARNVKR
-1338 KMVQY
+1338 KMVQSV
-1343 AEGRAKKKCFGDMG
+1343 EGRAKKKCFGDMG
-1357 TRFEWPCGDN
+1357 TKFEWPCGDN
-1367 AKFAWIGSVIR
+1367 AKYAWIGSIIR
-1378 YVQDNAECSDPPPA
+1378 FVQDNAECSDPPPA

-1411 YGDFGGYAT
+1411 YGDFGDYAT

-1427 AEALMKLVCT
+1427 AKALLKLFCT
-1437 AIECVPIPDLPLCMS
+1437 AIECVPLPDLPTCVA

-1472 EFISGKIG
+1472 EYLSGKVAD
-1480 EKIPLFDCL
+1480 KIPLFSCL
-1489 KGIASNYGPDMVE
+1489 KGVASNYGPDMVE
-1502 CLGNWGKKLAGMIS
+1502 CLGNWGKEMADKFS
-1516 KAPMRKADA
+1516 KAPMRKAAA
-1525 AEDKPMP
+1525 AEDKPIP

-1543 LFYSYFDTYM
+1543 LFFSYFDTYM

-1576 AAIHNADLELQKM
+1576 SAIHKADLELQKM
-1589 RKDGTLWTFDLN
+1589 RVDGTLWTFDLN
-1601 TIPDNTTVDDKSQG
+1601 TIPDNTTVDDKSEG
-1615 MGTYLTSLMP
+1615 VGPYLTSLMP

-1649 EDGRGYISN
+1649 EDGRGYISA

-1669 LQTRQNCVAKLV
+1669 LQTRQNCVTKLV

-1736 NGSSNAIN
+1736 NGSSNAIE

-1826 QNRSLYPV
+1826 QNRSLFPV
-1834 SLPVKPSPELD
+1834 SLQVKPSPELD

-1958 DVNVTHVTDYGNP
+1958 DVSVTHVTDYGNP

-1987 MNATIGDKVYRA
+1987 LNATIGDKVYRA

-2021 DEELATLSGETRM
+2021 DEELVTLSEETRM

-2042 RVTVPTDVPRNWF
+2042 RVTVPTNVPRNWF

-2079 KLDAANFWTTD
+2079 SLDAANFWTTD

-2117 KYIVEFE
+2117 TYIVEFE

-2148 PIEELTVEFNKDI
+2148 PIEQLTVEFNKDI

-2172 VRHEGKLYSGDIAIA
+2172 VRHEGKLYSGDIAIT

-2221 AENYQGAEGKMV
+2221 AENYLGAEGKMV

-2256 SVECVKDAPIETPA
+2256 SVECVKDAPTETPA
-2270 TAAKRGMKKAEANSG
+2270 AAAKRAMKKAEANSG

-2299 SNGYKFV
+2299 SKGYKFV

-2479 LAGMTST
+2479 LAGMTPT

-2499 MPYII
+2499 TPYII

-2555 RVENLPANEGYYYIS
+2555 RVENLPANDGYYYIS

-2609 NIEDVYFLPAGAGD
+2609 TIEDVYFLSAGAGD

>member
-1 MKIRRYITMMLFLLM
+1 MMLFLLM
-16 YITATAQ
+16 CITSMGQ

-119 TGLDPGTEYAVSL
+119 TGLDPGTEYTVSL

-159 ENAPDLATTDVNI
+159 EDAPDLATTDVNI
-172 TESTLVPGNYV
+172 TESKLVPGKSV
-183 TVTWKVSNI
+183 TVSWKVSNV

-202 ERVYLVSNGTEEA
+202 ERVYLVSTGTEEV
-215 VHIGNTYFSNT
+215 VHVGNTYFSNT

-246 LEGEVTAKVVVE
+246 LAGEVTAKVVVE

-271 NNTASG
+271 NNTATG

-312 MDETFSIAS
+312 MDETFSITS
-321 SLPEHAKVPA
+321 SLTDNAKVPA
-331 TVIISKGQSAASF
+331 TVTISKGQSAASF

-355 TYSKVTITVNK
+355 TYSKVTVTVNK
-366 ANGYPQD
+366 AHGYPQD

-387 LTVKLDKTE
+387 LEVKLDKTD

-409 PYRIGNDTLTV
+409 PYRIGDDELTV

-471 HLTGKALFVL
+471 HLTGSALFVL
-481 KDNDV
+481 RDNDV

-593 TILDNDGPTLSVTS
+593 TILDNDGPTLSVSS
-607 NKTTILEGDATG
+607 NKTTILEGDKTG

-666 KSNETSEGNRT
+666 LSNATNEGNRT

-723 TITVKNIGA
+723 TVTVKNIGA

-772 PSVPGKYRVT
+772 PSVPGSYRVT

-808 TAYTYDVKSAKNTYN
+808 TAYTYGIGADKSTYN
-823 IGEKV
+823 IGDKV
-828 VLGGTV
+828 VLSGTV
-834 KTRSGATAANVEVE
+834 KTRGGAAAANVEVE
-848 PYIIYAGSRIALK
+848 PYIIYAGSRTALK
-861 ATTDAEGKYS
+861 ATTDAEGNYS
-871 AEYTIQAG
+871 VEYTLQAG

-896 AQQGTFAVYG
+896 TQQSTFNVYG
-906 ISRTTTE
+906 ISRTTTD

-919 YEGDVARGTIKVK
+919 YEGDVVSGTIKVK

-937 PQHSLTATC
+937 PQHNLKATC
-946 EPNEQYEVT
+946 EKNEQYDVT
-955 FSDNTELA
+955 FGGDTELA

-988 TFNITTAEGASL
+988 TFNIATAEGASL

-1045 TGKITVSLPAALSD
+1045 TGKISVSLPAALSD

-1081 LKFNAANYDVNVYQK
+1081 LKFNAAKYDVNIYQK

-1136 ANKDGEHPYVSNA
+1136 GNKDGEHPYVSNA

-1172 ITFNDLNEGYYH
+1172 ITFSDLTEGYYH

-1190 RHDTYDQYVL
+1190 RHDTYNQNVL

-1207 EHLATISYQAIRVD
+1207 EHLATISYQAIKVD
-1221 WTVEETEIEDE
+1221 WTVEETEVEDE
-1232 YDITT
+1232 YEITT
-1237 KLTYETQVPVPVVEM
+1237 KFTYETQVPVPVVEM
-1252 NAPDAIILAD
+1252 NAPEAIILAD

-1301 VEYSGFTLAPEQSYV
+1301 VEYEGFTLAPEQSYV

-1338 KMVQY
+1338 HMVQR
-1343 AEGRAKKKCFGDMG
+1343 AEGRAKKKCFGNMG

-1367 AKFAWIGSVIR
+1367 AKFAWIASIIR

-1398 IYPQTQPGLGGGP
+1398 VYPQTQPGLGGGP
-1411 YGDFGGYAT
+1411 YGDFGSYAT

-1472 EFISGKIG
+1472 EFINGKIG
-1480 EKIPLFDCL
+1480 DKIPLFDCL

-1502 CLGNWGKKLAGMIS
+1502 CLGNWGKQLAGMVS
-1516 KAPMRKADA
+1516 KAPRRKAGDKD
-1525 AEDKPMP
+1525 DKPMP

-1553 EYNRQLTQAPEAISM
+1553 EYNRQLTKAPEAISM

-1589 RKDGTLWTFDLN
+1589 REDGTLWTFDLS

-1615 MGTYLTSLMP
+1615 MGAYLTSLMP
-1625 NKSAN
+1625 NKNAN

-1649 EDGRGYISN
+1649 EDGRGYISD

-1669 LQTRQNCVAKLV
+1669 LKTRQNCVEKLV
-1681 NLGIPTWTDL
+1681 NLGIATWTDL

-1736 NGSSNAIN
+1736 NGSSNAIE

-1751 ATNMETGFMAT
+1751 STNMETGFMAT
-1762 SREMQIA
+1762 SREMQIS
-1769 IEKIEGFEGEKD
+1769 IEKIEGFEGDKD

-1797 FIPTKYAAPENLTTY
+1797 FIPTKYAAPENITTY

-1834 SLPVKPSPELD
+1834 SLQVKPTPELD

-1878 NKGKG
+1878 NKGYG

-1893 KPEIVENEKGLL
+1893 KPKIVENEKGLL

-1958 DVNVTHVTDYGNP
+1958 DVSVTHVTDYGNP

-2021 DEELATLSGETRM
+2021 DEELATLSEETRM

-2042 RVTVPTDVPRNWF
+2042 RVTVPTNVPRNWF
-2055 YTAVANPAGKYAKIL
+2055 YTTVANPAGKYAKIL

-2079 KLDAANFWTTD
+2079 PLDAANFWTTD

-2117 KYIVEFE
+2117 TYIVEFE

-2134 SITTVPADDQIAEK
+2134 SITTVPADNQIAEK
-2148 PIEELTVEFNKDI
+2148 PIEQLTVEFNKDI
-2161 KPETFTREDIV
+2161 KPETFTRDDIM
-2172 VRHEGKLYSGDIAIA
+2172 VRHEGKLFSGDIAIT
-2187 PKDEATKRVF
+2187 PKDDASKRIF
-2197 KLNTSG
+2197 NLNTSA

-2216 DNITD
+2216 DNISDT
-2221 AENYQGAEGKMV
+2221 ENYLGAEGKMV
-2233 RWMLFKDGLVHYNVH
+2233 RWMLFKDGLVHYNVN
-2248 VLPLAEWG
+2248 VLPLADCG
-2256 SVECVKDAPIETPA
+2256 HVDCVKDAAPETQA
-2270 TAAKRGMKKAEANSG
+2270 ASAKRVMKKAGANSG
-2285 QLAYGGGMTFKATP
+2285 QLTYGGGMTFKATP
-2299 SNGYKFV
+2299 SKGYKFV

-2312 TDEVLSNNAE
+2312 TGEVLSKDAE

-2358 SGLYEYGTKLT
+2358 SGVYEYGTKLT
-2369 LDAKP
+2369 LDAKA
-2374 NEGYRL
+2374 NEGFRL

-2391 TAAPYELTVEGPT
+2391 TAAPYELTVEGQT

-2433 SAASLENGTNV
+2433 SAASLQNGTNV
-2444 KLYRSFLKE
+2444 KFYRSFLKN

-2468 EVFGAGTQVAK
+2468 EVFGTGTQVAK
-2479 LAGMTST
+2479 LTGMTPT
-2486 SLTFEYVEKMEAN
+2486 SLTFEYVVKMDAN
-2499 MPYII
+2499 TPYII
-2504 KPTAVNNA
+2504 KPTAVNSA

-2531 EDLPEGKDRPTY
+2531 EDLPVGKDRPTY

-2555 RVENLPANEGYYYIS
+2555 SVMELPANEGYYYIS
-2570 GNKFYYIDVPVP
+2570 SNKFYFVDVPVP

-2596 GAMLSLA
+2596 AAKLSLA
-2603 FGGGTT
+2603 FGDGTT
-2609 NIEDVYFLPAGAGD
+2609 NIENVYFLPVGAGD

-2632 RSSGESLDGL
+2632 RSSGEALDGL

>member
-119 TGLDPGTEYAVSL
+119 TGLDPGTEYVVSL

-146 GNSNVNGSYTVQR
+146 GDSNVNGSYTVQR

-172 TESTLVPGNYV
+172 SESTLVPGNYV

-192 GNADTRSGWT
+192 GNADTHSGWT
-202 ERVYLVSNGTEEA
+202 ERVYLVSNETEEA
-215 VHIGNTYFSNT
+215 VHVGNTYFSNT

-258 PNSGCGEYNADRA
+258 PSSGCGEYNADRV
-271 NNTASG
+271 NNTATG

-312 MDETFSIAS
+312 MDETFSITS
-321 SLPEHAKVPA
+321 SLPEHTKVPA
-331 TVIISKGQSAASF
+331 TVTISKGQSAVSF
-344 DVVCPD
+344 DVACPD

-355 TYSKVTITVNK
+355 TYSEVTITVTK
-366 ANGYPQD
+366 DHGYPQD

-387 LTVKLDKTE
+387 LTVKLNKTE

-471 HLTGKALFVL
+471 HLTGTALFVL

-593 TILDNDGPTLSVTS
+593 TVLDNDGPTLSVTS

-629 TTNPLTVTLSA
+629 TTSPITVTLSA

-666 KSNETSEGNRT
+666 LSNEASEGNRT

-772 PSVPGKYRVT
+772 PSVPGNYRVS

-808 TAYTYDVKSAKNTYN
+808 TAYTYDVKAEKNTYN

-834 KTRSGATAANVEVE
+834 KTRGGAAAANVEVE

-896 AQQGTFAVYG
+896 TQKGTFAVYG

-955 FSDNTELA
+955 FGGDTELA

-1013 NLVVS
+1013 TLVVS

-1136 ANKDGEHPYVSNA
+1136 GNKDGEHPYVSNA

-1163 QDVTGEDGS
+1163 QDVTGADGS

-1190 RHDTYDQYVL
+1190 RHDTYDQNVL

-1301 VEYSGFTLAPEQSYV
+1301 VEYTGFTLAPEQSYV

-1326 FNSDNFAQNVKR
+1326 FNSDDFARNVKR
-1338 KMVQY
+1338 KVVQSV
-1343 AEGRAKKKCFGDMG
+1343 EGRAKKKCFGDMG
-1357 TRFEWPCGDN
+1357 TKFEWPCGDN
-1367 AKFAWIGSVIR
+1367 AKYAWIGSIIR
-1378 YVQDNAECSDPPPA
+1378 FVQDNAECSDPPPA

-1411 YGDFGGYAT
+1411 YGDFGDYAT

-1427 AEALMKLVCT
+1427 AKALLKLFCT
-1437 AIECVPIPDLPLCMS
+1437 AIECVPLPDLPTCVA

-1472 EFISGKIG
+1472 EYLSGKVAD
-1480 EKIPLFDCL
+1480 KIPLFSCL
-1489 KGIASNYGPDMVE
+1489 KGVASNYGPDMVE
-1502 CLGNWGKKLAGMIS
+1502 CLGKWGKEMADKFS
-1516 KAPMRKADA
+1516 KAPMRKAAA
-1525 AEDKPMP
+1525 AEDKPIP

-1543 LFYSYFDTYM
+1543 LFFSYFDTYM
-1553 EYNRQLTQAPEAISM
+1553 EYNRQLTQAPEALGM

-1576 AAIHNADLELQKM
+1576 AAIHKADLELQKM
-1589 RKDGTLWTFDLN
+1589 REDGTLWTFDLN

-1615 MGTYLTSLMP
+1615 VGPYLTSLMP
-1625 NKSAN
+1625 NKNAV

-1649 EDGRGYISN
+1649 EDGRGYISD

-1736 NGSSNAIN
+1736 NGSSNAIE

-1769 IEKIEGFEGEKD
+1769 IEKIEGFEGDKD

-1826 QNRSLYPV
+1826 QNRSLFPV
-1834 SLPVKPSPELD
+1834 SLQVKPSPELD

-1958 DVNVTHVTDYGNP
+1958 DVSVTHVTDYGNP

-1987 MNATIGDKVYRA
+1987 LNATIGDKVYRA
-1999 WITNDEPDAE
+1999 WITNDVPDAE

-2021 DEELATLSGETRM
+2021 DEELVTLSGETRM
-2034 ERIDATHY
+2034 ERIDNTHY

-2079 KLDAANFWTTD
+2079 PLDPANFWTTD

-2197 KLNTSG
+2197 KLNTSS

-2221 AENYQGAEGKMV
+2221 AENYLGAEGKMV

-2256 SVECVKDAPIETPA
+2256 SVECVKDVPAETPA
-2270 TAAKRGMKKAEANSG
+2270 AFAKRGMKKAEANSG

-2299 SNGYKFV
+2299 SKGYKFV

-2358 SGLYEYGTKLT
+2358 SGVYEYGTKLT

-2391 TAAPYELTVEGPT
+2391 TADAYELTVEGPT
-2404 EVEVL
+2404 EVEVV

-2479 LAGMTST
+2479 LAGMTPT

-2499 MPYII
+2499 TPYII

-2609 NIEDVYFLPAGAGD
+2609 TIEDVYFLPAGAGD

>member
-1 MKIRRYITMMLFLLM
+1 MMLFLLM
-16 YITATAQ
+16 CITAMAQ

-72 SQSRINEHTVSVRN
+72 NQSRINEHTVSVRN
-86 LGNHKYRVVVV
+86 LGSHKYRVVVV

-119 TGLDPGTEYAVSL
+119 TGLDPGTEYTVSL

-146 GNSNVNGSYTVQR
+146 GDSNVNGSYTVQR
-159 ENAPDLATTDVNI
+159 EDAPDLATTDVNI
-172 TESTLVPGNYV
+172 IGSKLVPGKSV
-183 TVTWKVSNI
+183 TVSWKVSNV

-202 ERVYLVSNGTEEA
+202 ERVYLVSTGTEEV
-215 VHIGNTYFSNT
+215 VHVGNTYFSNT
-226 LLKGGYIARSAI
+226 LLKGGYITRNAT

-271 NNTASG
+271 NNTTTG

-298 ESMRLT
+298 QSMRLT

-312 MDETFSIAS
+312 MDETFSITS
-321 SLPEHAKVPA
+321 SLTDNAKVPA
-331 TVIISKGQSAASF
+331 TVTISKGQSAASF

-366 ANGYPQD
+366 DHGYPQD

-387 LTVKLDKTE
+387 LEVKLDKTD

-471 HLTGKALFVL
+471 HLTCTALFML

-542 EGTEEVTFPIG
+542 EGIEEVTFPIG

-593 TILDNDGPTLSVTS
+593 TILDNDGPTLRVTS
-607 NKTTILEGDATG
+607 NKTTILEGDKTG
-619 ATLTISRNDA
+619 ATLTVSRNDA
-629 TTNPLTVTLSA
+629 TTNALTVTLSA

-666 KSNETSEGNRT
+666 LSNETNEGNRT

-707 TPACD
+707 TPVCD
-712 AEIEAGSKAKV
+712 AEVEAGSKAKV
-723 TITVKNIGA
+723 TVTVKNIGA

-772 PSVPGKYRVT
+772 PSVPGNYRVT
-782 AEINPNGTV
+782 SEINPNGTV

-808 TAYTYDVKSAKNTYN
+808 TAYTYGIGTDKSTYN
-823 IGEKV
+823 IGDKV

-834 KTRSGATAANVEVE
+834 KTRGGATAASVEVE

-861 ATTDAEGKYS
+861 ATTDVEGKYS
-871 AEYTIQAG
+871 VEYTLQAG

-896 AQQGTFAVYG
+896 ALQGTFNVYG

-919 YEGDVARGTIKVK
+919 YEGDVVSGTIKVK

-937 PQHSLTATC
+937 PQHNLKATC
-946 EPNEQYEVT
+946 EKNEQYDVT
-955 FSDNTELA
+955 FSGDTELA

-988 TFNITTAEGASL
+988 TFNIATAEGASL

-1045 TGKITVSLPAALSD
+1045 TGKISVSLPAALSD
-1059 FISLATPATM
+1059 FISLATPSTM

-1081 LKFNAANYDVNVYQK
+1081 LKFNAAKYDVNIYQK

-1136 ANKDGEHPYVSNA
+1136 GNKDGEHPYVSNA

-1172 ITFNDLNEGYYH
+1172 ITFSDLTEGYYH

-1190 RHDTYDQYVL
+1190 RHDSYDQNVL

-1221 WTVEETEIEDE
+1221 WTVEETEVEDE

-1301 VEYSGFTLAPEQSYV
+1301 VEYEGFTLAPEQSYV

-1338 KMVQY
+1338 HMVQR
-1343 AEGRAKKKCFGDMG
+1343 AEGRAKKCFGNMG
-1357 TRFEWPCGDN
+1357 TKFEWPCGDD

-1392 GGGHAV
+1392 GGHAV
-1398 IYPQTQPGLGGGP
+1398 FYPEIQPGLGGGP
-1411 YGDFGGYAT
+1411 WGGAGGYAT

-1427 AEALMKLVCT
+1427 GEALMKLVCT

-1472 EFISGKIG
+1472 EFINGKIG
-1480 EKIPLFDCL
+1480 DKIPLFDCL
-1489 KGIASNYGPDMVE
+1489 KGIASNYGPDMVD
-1502 CLGNWGKKLAGMIS
+1502 CLGNWGKKLAGMLS
-1516 KAPMRKADA
+1516 KAPRRKAGDKD
-1525 AEDKPMP
+1525 DKPMP

-1553 EYNRQLTQAPEAISM
+1553 EYNRQLTKAPEALGM

-1576 AAIHNADLELQKM
+1576 SAIHKADLELQKM
-1589 RKDGTLWTFDLN
+1589 REDGTLWTFDLN

-1615 MGTYLTSLMP
+1615 VGPYLTSLMP
-1625 NKSAN
+1625 NKNAV

-1649 EDGRGYISN
+1649 EDGRGYISA

-1669 LQTRQNCVAKLV
+1669 LQTRQNCVTKLV

-1736 NGSSNAIN
+1736 NGSSNAIE

-1762 SREMQIA
+1762 SREMQIS
-1769 IEKIEGFEGEKD
+1769 IEKIEGFDGEKD

-1797 FIPTKYAAPENLTTY
+1797 FIPTKYAAPENITTY

-1834 SLPVKPSPELD
+1834 SLQVKPTPELD

-1860 TPDVVEPVI
+1860 TTDVVEPVI

-1878 NKGKG
+1878 NKGYG

-1893 KPEIVENEKGLL
+1893 KPTIVENEKGLL

-1958 DVNVTHVTDYGNP
+1958 DVSVTHVTDYGNP

-2021 DEELATLSGETRM
+2021 DEELVTLSEATRM

-2042 RVTVPTDVPRNWF
+2042 RVTVPTNVPRKWF
-2055 YTAVANPAGKYAKIL
+2055 YTTVANPAGKYAKIL

-2079 KLDAANFWTTD
+2079 PLDAANFWTTD

-2117 KYIVEFE
+2117 TYIVEFE

-2148 PIEELTVEFNKDI
+2148 PIEQLTVEFNKDI
-2161 KPETFTREDIV
+2161 RPETFTREDIV
-2172 VRHEGKLYSGDIAIA
+2172 VRHEGKLFSGDIAIT
-2187 PKDEATKRVF
+2187 PKDDASKRIF
-2197 KLNTSG
+2197 NLNTST

-2221 AENYQGAEGKMV
+2221 TENYLGAEGKMV
-2233 RWMLFKDGLVHYNVH
+2233 RWMLFKDGLVHYNVGI
-2248 VLPLAEWG
+2248 LPFVACG
-2256 SVECVKDAPIETPA
+2256 RVDCVKDADTETPA
-2270 TAAKRGMKKAEANSG
+2270 PAAKRSMKATANNSG

-2299 SNGYKFV
+2299 SKGYKFV
-2306 CWKDNA
+2306 CWKDNVSS
-2312 TDEVLSNNAE
+2312 EVLSKDAE

-2358 SGLYEYGTKLT
+2358 SGVYEYGTKLT
-2369 LDAKP
+2369 LDAKA

-2391 TAAPYELTVEGPT
+2391 TAAPYELTVEGQT

-2444 KLYRSFLKE
+2444 KFYRSFLKE
-2453 AWNTICLPCAVENPE
+2453 AWNTICLPCAVENPQ
-2468 EVFGAGTQVAK
+2468 EVFGVGTQVAK
-2479 LAGMTST
+2479 LTGMTKT
-2486 SLTFEYVEKMEAN
+2486 SLIFEYVEKMDAN
-2499 MPYII
+2499 TPYII

-2531 EDLPEGKDRPTY
+2531 EDLPVGMDRPTY

-2596 GAMLSLA
+2596 SAKLSLA
-2603 FGGGTT
+2603 FGDGTT
-2609 NIEDVYFLPAGAGD
+2609 NIEDVYFLPVGAGD

-2642 KPGVYITKNKKFVV
+2642 KPGVYITNNKKFVV

>member
-1 MKIRRYITMMLFLLM
+1 MMLFLLM
-16 YITATAQ
+16 CITAMAQ

-119 TGLDPGTEYAVSL
+119 TGLDPGTEYVVSL

-159 ENAPDLATTDVNI
+159 EDAPDLATTDVNI
-172 TESTLVPGNYV
+172 TGSTLVPGKSV
-183 TVTWKVSNI
+183 TVSWKVSNV

-202 ERVYLVSNGTEEA
+202 ERVYLVSNETEEV
-215 VHIGNTYFSNT
+215 VHVGNTYFSNT
-226 LLKGGYIARSAI
+226 LLKGGYITRNAT

-271 NNTASG
+271 NNTATG

-288 TAPDNSVKEG
+288 TVPDKSVKEG

-312 MDETFSIAS
+312 MDEAFSITS
-321 SLPEHAKVPA
+321 SLPEHTKVPA
-331 TVIISKGQSAASF
+331 TVTISKGQSAVSF
-344 DVVCPD
+344 DVACPD

-355 TYSKVTITVNK
+355 TYSEVTITVTK
-366 ANGYPQD
+366 DHGYPQD

-387 LTVKLDKTE
+387 LTVKLNKTE

-433 KSYTFEPGAT
+433 KSYTFEPGAK

-471 HLTGKALFVL
+471 HLTGTALFVL

-504 NAIHATIKRTE
+504 NAVHATIKRTE

-607 NKTTILEGDATG
+607 NKTTILEGDKTG
-619 ATLTISRNDA
+619 ATLTVSRNDA

-666 KSNETSEGNRT
+666 LSNETNEGNRT
-677 ISVIA
+677 ISIIA

-707 TPACD
+707 TPVCD

-723 TITVKNIGA
+723 TVTVKNIGA
-732 IKMPKG
+732 IAMPKG

-746 SSSTMTQTDAD
+746 ISSTMTQTDAD

-772 PSVPGKYRVT
+772 PSVPGNYRVT

-808 TAYTYDVKSAKNTYN
+808 TAYTYGIGADKSTYN
-823 IGEKV
+823 IGDKV
-828 VLGGTV
+828 VLSGTV
-834 KTRSGATAANVEVE
+834 KTRGGATAANVEVE
-848 PYIIYAGSRIALK
+848 PYIIYAGSRTALK

-871 AEYTIQAG
+871 VEYTIQAG

-896 AQQGTFAVYG
+896 AQQGTFNVYG

-919 YEGDVARGTIKVK
+919 YEGDVVTGTIKVK

-937 PQHSLTATC
+937 PQTKLKAAC
-946 EPNEQYEVT
+946 EPNEQYDVT
-955 FSDNTELA
+955 FSGDTELA
-963 GGGTAEISY
+963 GGGTAEINY

-1000 SVVTYNYTRKHTP
+1000 CVVTYNYTRKHTP

-1081 LKFNAANYDVNVYQK
+1081 LKFNAAKYDVNIYQK

-1136 ANKDGEHPYVSNA
+1136 GNKDGEHPYVSNA

-1163 QDVTGEDGS
+1163 QDVTGQDGS
-1172 ITFNDLNEGYYH
+1172 ITFSDLNEGYYH

-1190 RHDTYDQYVL
+1190 RHDTYDQNVL

-1221 WTVEETEIEDE
+1221 WTVEETEVEDE

-1252 NAPDAIILAD
+1252 NAPEAIILAD

-1326 FNSDNFAQNVKR
+1326 FNSEDFARNVKR
-1338 KMVQY
+1338 KVVQR
-1343 AEGRAKKKCFGDMG
+1343 AEGRAKKKCFGNMD
-1357 TRFEWPCGDN
+1357 TRFEWPCGDD

-1392 GGGHAV
+1392 GGGHSV
-1398 IYPQTQPGLGGGP
+1398 FYPTQPGPGGGP
-1411 YGDFGGYAT
+1411 HGDFGSYET

-1437 AIECVPIPDLPLCMS
+1437 VIECVPLPDLPTCVA

-1472 EFISGKIG
+1472 DYLSGKVAD
-1480 EKIPLFDCL
+1480 KIPLFSCL

-1502 CLGNWGKKLAGMIS
+1502 CLGNWGKELAGMVS
-1516 KAPMRKADA
+1516 KMPKRKADA
-1525 AEDKPMP
+1525 AEDKPIP

-1543 LFYSYFDTYM
+1543 LFFSYFDTYM
-1553 EYNRQLTQAPEAISM
+1553 EYNRQLTQAREAISM

-1576 AAIHNADLELQKM
+1576 SAIHDVDYVLQKM
-1589 RKDGTLWTFDLN
+1589 REDGSLWTLDLN

-1615 MGTYLTSLMP
+1615 VGPYLTSLMP
-1625 NKSAN
+1625 NKNAV

-1649 EDGRGYISN
+1649 EDGRGYISD

-1669 LQTRQNCVAKLV
+1669 LQTRQNCVTKLV
-1681 NLGIPTWTDL
+1681 NLGIPTWVDL

-1736 NGSSNAIN
+1736 NGSSNAIE

-1751 ATNMETGFMAT
+1751 ATNMETGFMVT

-1797 FIPTKYAAPENLTTY
+1797 FIPTKYAAPETLTTY

-1826 QNRSLYPV
+1826 QNRSLFPV
-1834 SLPVKPSPELD
+1834 SLQVKPSPELD

-1999 WITNDEPDAE
+1999 WITNDVPDAE

-2021 DEELATLSGETRM
+2021 DEELVTLSEETRM

-2042 RVTVPTDVPRNWF
+2042 RVTVPTNVPRNWF

-2079 KLDAANFWTTD
+2079 SLDAANFWTTD

-2117 KYIVEFE
+2117 TYIVEFE

-2148 PIEELTVEFNKDI
+2148 PIEQLTVEFNKDI

-2172 VRHEGKLYSGDIAIA
+2172 VRYEGALFSGDIAIT
-2187 PKDEATKRVF
+2187 PKDDASKRIF
-2197 KLNTSG
+2197 NLNTSA
-2203 LSENG
+2203 LNENG

-2216 DNITD
+2216 DNIID
-2221 AENYQGAEGKMV
+2221 FENYQGAEGKMV
-2233 RWMLFKDGLVHYNVH
+2233 RWMLFKDGLVHYNVDI
-2248 VLPLAEWG
+2248 LPLAACG
-2256 SVECVKDAPIETPA
+2256 RVECVKDAPAETPA
-2270 TAAKRGMKKAEANSG
+2270 ASAKRGMKKAEANSG
-2285 QLAYGGGMTFKATP
+2285 QLAYGGGMTFKAAP
-2299 SNGYKFV
+2299 NKGYKFV
-2306 CWKDNA
+2306 CWKDNN
-2312 TDEVLSNNAE
+2312 TGEVLSKDAE
-2322 YHVEARNTLDI
+2322 YHVEARNTVNI

-2358 SGLYEYGTKLT
+2358 SGVYEYGTKLT
-2369 LDAKP
+2369 LDAKA

-2391 TAAPYELTVEGPT
+2391 TAAPYELTVEEPT
-2404 EVEVL
+2404 EVEVI

-2444 KLYRSFLKE
+2444 KFYRSFLKE
-2453 AWNTICLPCAVENPE
+2453 AWNTICLPCAVENPQ
-2468 EVFGAGTQVAK
+2468 EVFGAGTQVAQ
-2479 LAGMTST
+2479 LSGMTPT
-2486 SLTFEYVEKMEAN
+2486 SLTFEYVDKMDAN
-2499 MPYII
+2499 TPYII
-2504 KPTAVNNA
+2504 KPTAVNNV

-2525 LGMRTL
+2525 LGMSTL

-2543 ETESGVSFIGAY
+2543 EPGSGVSFIGAY
-2555 RVENLPANEGYYYIS
+2555 SVVELPANEGYYYIS

-2603 FGGGTT
+2603 FGGGMSS
-2609 NIEDVYFLPAGAGD
+2609 IEDVYFLPAGAGD

-2632 RSSGESLDGL
+2632 RSGGEPLDGL
-2642 KPGVYITKNKKFVV
+2642 KPGVYITNNKKFVV

>member
-1 MKIRRYITMMLFLLM
+1 MMLFLLM
-16 YITATAQ
+16 CITAMAQ

-119 TGLDPGTEYAVSL
+119 TGLDPGKEYAVSL

-159 ENAPDLATTDVNI
+159 EDAPDLATTDVNI
-172 TESTLVPGNYV
+172 TGSTLVPGNSV
-183 TVTWKVSNI
+183 TVSWKVSNV

-202 ERVYLVSNGTEEA
+202 ERVYLVSTETEEV
-215 VHIGNTYFSNT
+215 VHVGNTYFSNT
-226 LLKGGYIARSAI
+226 LLKGGYIARNAT

-246 LEGEVTAKVVVE
+246 LEGEVKAKVVVE

-271 NNTASG
+271 NNTATG

-288 TAPDNSVKEG
+288 TAPDKSVKEG
-298 ESMRLT
+298 QSMRLT

-312 MDETFSIAS
+312 MDETFSITS

-331 TVIISKGQSAASF
+331 TVTISKGQSAASF
-344 DVVCPD
+344 DVACPD

-355 TYSKVTITVNK
+355 TYSEVTITVTK

-373 VATSFNIKDDELLP
+373 VATSLNIKDDELLP
-387 LTVKLDKTE
+387 LEVKLDKTE

-443 EAVIDIPIIDDN
+443 KAVIDIPIIDDN

-471 HLTGKALFVL
+471 HLTGTALFVL

-492 LLPTTVSEAAGY
+492 LLPTTISEAAGY
-504 NAIHATIKRTE
+504 NAVHATIKRTE

-607 NKTTILEGDATG
+607 NKTTILEGDNTG

-666 KSNETSEGNRT
+666 LSNATSEGNRT
-677 ISVIA
+677 ISIIA

-707 TPACD
+707 TPVCD
-712 AEIEAGSKAKV
+712 AEVEAGSKAKV
-723 TITVKNIGA
+723 TVTVKNIGA

-746 SSSTMTQTDAD
+746 TSSTMTQTDAD

-808 TAYTYDVKSAKNTYN
+808 TAYTYGIGADKSTYN
-823 IGEKV
+823 IGDKV
-828 VLGGTV
+828 VLNGTV
-834 KTRSGATAANVEVE
+834 KTRGGATAANVEVE

-861 ATTDAEGKYS
+861 ATADAEGKYS
-871 AEYTIQAG
+871 VEYTIQAG

-896 AQQGTFAVYG
+896 AQQGTFNVYG

-919 YEGDVARGTIKVK
+919 YEGDVVSGTIKVK

-937 PQHSLTATC
+937 PQTKLKAAC

-955 FSDNTELA
+955 FGGDTELA

-1081 LKFNAANYDVNVYQK
+1081 LKFNAAKYDVNIYQK

-1136 ANKDGEHPYVSNA
+1136 GNKDGEHPYVSNA

-1172 ITFNDLNEGYYH
+1172 ITFSDLNEGYYH

-1190 RHDTYDQYVL
+1190 RHDTYDQNVL

-1221 WTVEETEIEDE
+1221 WTVEETEVEDE

-1262 INRGKSALFNVVL
+1262 IDRGKSALFNVVL

-1326 FNSDNFAQNVKR
+1326 FNSDSFARNVKR
-1338 KMVQY
+1338 KVVQR
-1343 AEGRAKKKCFGDMG
+1343 AEGRAKKKCFGNMD

-1392 GGGHAV
+1392 GGGQSV
-1398 IYPQTQPGLGGGP
+1398 YYPTKPGLGGGP
-1411 YGDFGGYAT
+1411 HGDFGSYET

-1437 AIECVPIPDLPLCMS
+1437 VIECVPLPDLPTCVA

-1472 EFISGKIG
+1472 DYLSGKVAD
-1480 EKIPLFDCL
+1480 KIPLFSCL

-1502 CLGNWGKKLAGMIS
+1502 CLGNWGKELAGMVS
-1516 KAPMRKADA
+1516 KMPKRKAGA

-1543 LFYSYFDTYM
+1543 LFFSYFDTYM

-1576 AAIHNADLELQKM
+1576 SAIHDVDYVLQKM
-1589 RKDGTLWTFDLN
+1589 REDGSLWTLDLN

-1615 MGTYLTSLMP
+1615 VGPYLTSLMP
-1625 NKSAN
+1625 NKSAK

-1649 EDGRGYISN
+1649 EDGRGYISD

-1669 LQTRQNCVAKLV
+1669 LQTRQNCVTKLV

-1736 NGSSNAIN
+1736 NGSSNAIE

-1797 FIPTKYAAPENLTTY
+1797 FIPTKYAAPETLTTY

-1826 QNRSLYPV
+1826 QNRSLFPV
-1834 SLPVKPSPELD
+1834 SLQVKPSPELD

-1860 TPDVVEPVI
+1860 TPDVVEPII

-1999 WITNDEPDAE
+1999 WITNDVPDAE

-2021 DEELATLSGETRM
+2021 DEELVTLSEETRM

-2042 RVTVPTDVPRNWF
+2042 RVTVPTNVPRNWF

-2079 KLDAANFWTTD
+2079 SLDAANFWTTD

-2117 KYIVEFE
+2117 TYIVEFE

-2148 PIEELTVEFNKDI
+2148 PIEQLTVEFNKDI

-2172 VRHEGKLYSGDIAIA
+2172 VRYEGALFSGDIAIT
-2187 PKDEATKRVF
+2187 PKDDASKRIF
-2197 KLNTSG
+2197 NLNTSA
-2203 LSENG
+2203 LNENG

-2216 DNITD
+2216 DNIID
-2221 AENYQGAEGKMV
+2221 FENYQGAEGKMV
-2233 RWMLFKDGLVHYNVH
+2233 RWMLFKDGLVHYNVDI
-2248 VLPLAEWG
+2248 LPLAACG
-2256 SVECVKDAPIETPA
+2256 RVECVKDAPAETPA
-2270 TAAKRGMKKAEANSG
+2270 ASAKRGMKKAEANSG
-2285 QLAYGGGMTFKATP
+2285 QLAYGGGMTFKAAP
-2299 SNGYKFV
+2299 NKGYKFV
-2306 CWKDNA
+2306 CWKDNN
-2312 TDEVLSNNAE
+2312 TGEVLSKDAE
-2322 YHVEARNTLDI
+2322 YHVEARNTVNI

-2358 SGLYEYGTKLT
+2358 SGVYEYGTKLT
-2369 LDAKP
+2369 LDAKA

-2391 TAAPYELTVEGPT
+2391 TAAPYELTVERPT
-2404 EVEVL
+2404 EVEVI

-2444 KLYRSFLKE
+2444 KFYRSFLKE
-2453 AWNTICLPCAVENPE
+2453 AWNTICLPCAVENPQ
-2468 EVFGAGTQVAK
+2468 EVFGAGTQVAQ
-2479 LAGMTST
+2479 LSGMTPT
-2486 SLTFEYVEKMEAN
+2486 SLTFEYVDRMDAN
-2499 MPYII
+2499 TPYII
-2504 KPTAVNNA
+2504 KPTAVNNV

-2525 LGMRTL
+2525 LGMSTL

-2543 ETESGVSFIGAY
+2543 EPGSGVSFIGAY
-2555 RVENLPANEGYYYIS
+2555 SVVELPANEGYYYIS

-2603 FGGGTT
+2603 FGGGMSS
-2609 NIEDVYFLPAGAGD
+2609 IEDVYFLPAGAGD

-2632 RSSGESLDGL
+2632 RSGGEPLDGL
-2642 KPGVYITKNKKFVV
+2642 KPGVYITNNKKFVV

>member
-1 MKIRRYITMMLFLLM
+1 MMLFLLM
-16 YITATAQ
+16 CITATAQ

-119 TGLDPGTEYAVSL
+119 TGLDPGTEYTVSL

-146 GNSNVNGSYTVQR
+146 GDSNVNGSYTVQR
-159 ENAPDLATTDVNI
+159 EDAPDLATTDVNI
-172 TESTLVPGNYV
+172 TGSKLVPGKSV
-183 TVTWKVSNI
+183 TVSWKVSNV

-202 ERVYLVSNGTEEA
+202 ERVYLVSTGTEEV
-215 VHIGNTYFSNT
+215 VHVGNTYFSNT
-226 LLKGGYIARSAI
+226 LLKGGYITRNAT

-271 NNTASG
+271 NNTATG

-288 TAPDNSVKEG
+288 TVPDKSVKEG

-312 MDETFSIAS
+312 MDETFSITS
-321 SLPEHAKVPA
+321 SLTDNAKVPA
-331 TVIISKGQSAASF
+331 TVTISKGQSAASF

-366 ANGYPQD
+366 AHGYPQD

-387 LTVKLDKTE
+387 LEVKLDKTD

-409 PYRIGNDTLTV
+409 PYRIGNDELTV

-471 HLTGKALFVL
+471 HLTGSALFVL
-481 KDNDV
+481 RDNDV

-504 NAIHATIKRTE
+504 NAVHATIKRTE

-593 TILDNDGPTLSVTS
+593 TILDNDGPTLSVSS
-607 NKTTILEGDATG
+607 NKTTILEGDKTG

-651 TIPAGKESVTTPFVA
+651 TIPAGRESVTTPFVA
-666 KSNETSEGNRT
+666 LSNETSEGNRT
-677 ISVIA
+677 ISIIA

-707 TPACD
+707 MPACD

-723 TITVKNIGA
+723 TVTVKNIGA

-772 PSVPGKYRVT
+772 PSVPGSYRVT

-808 TAYTYDVKSAKNTYN
+808 TAYTYGIGADKSTYN
-823 IGEKV
+823 IGDKV
-828 VLGGTV
+828 VLSGTV
-834 KTRSGATAANVEVE
+834 KTRGGAAAANVEVE
-848 PYIIYAGSRIALK
+848 PYIIYAGSRTALK
-861 ATTDAEGKYS
+861 ATTDAEGNYS
-871 AEYTIQAG
+871 VEYTLQAG

-896 AQQGTFAVYG
+896 TQQSTFNVYG
-906 ISRTTTE
+906 ISRTTTD

-919 YEGDVARGTIKVK
+919 YEGDVVSGTVKVK

-937 PQHSLTATC
+937 PQHNLKATC
-946 EPNEQYEVT
+946 EKNEQYEVT
-955 FSDNTELA
+955 FGGDTELA

-988 TFNITTAEGASL
+988 TFNIATAEGASL

-1045 TGKITVSLPAALSD
+1045 TGKISVSLPAALSD

-1136 ANKDGEHPYVSNA
+1136 GNKDGEHPYVSNA

-1172 ITFNDLNEGYYH
+1172 ITFSDLTEGYYH

-1190 RHDTYDQYVL
+1190 RHDTYNQNVL

-1221 WTVEETEIEDE
+1221 WTVEETEVEDE
-1232 YDITT
+1232 YEITT
-1237 KLTYETQVPVPVVEM
+1237 KFTYETQVPVPVVEM
-1252 NAPDAIILAD
+1252 NAPEAIILAD

-1301 VEYSGFTLAPEQSYV
+1301 VEYEGFTLAPEQSYV

-1338 KMVQY
+1338 HMVQR
-1343 AEGRAKKKCFGDMG
+1343 AEGRAKKKCFGNMG
-1357 TRFEWPCGDN
+1357 TKFEWPCGDD
-1367 AKFAWIGSVIR
+1367 AKFAWIGSIIR

-1392 GGGHAV
+1392 GGGHSV
-1398 IYPQTQPGLGGGP
+1398 SYPQTQPGLGGGP

-1472 EFISGKIG
+1472 EFINGKIG
-1480 EKIPLFDCL
+1480 DKIPLFDCL

-1502 CLGNWGKKLAGMIS
+1502 CLGNWGKQLAGMVS
-1516 KAPMRKADA
+1516 KAPRRKAGDKD
-1525 AEDKPMP
+1525 DKPMP

-1553 EYNRQLTQAPEAISM
+1553 EYNRQLTKAPKAISM

-1589 RKDGTLWTFDLN
+1589 REDGTLWTFDLN
-1601 TIPDNTTVDDKSQG
+1601 TIPDNTTVDDRSQG
-1615 MGTYLTSLMP
+1615 VGPYLTSLMP
-1625 NKSAN
+1625 NKNAV

-1649 EDGRGYISN
+1649 EDGRGYISD

-1669 LQTRQNCVAKLV
+1669 LKTRQNCVEKLV

-1736 NGSSNAIN
+1736 NGSSNAIE

-1762 SREMQIA
+1762 SREMQIS

-1797 FIPTKYAAPENLTTY
+1797 FIPTKYAAPEKLTTY

-1834 SLPVKPSPELD
+1834 SLQVKPTPELD

-1860 TPDVVEPVI
+1860 TTDVVEPVI

-1878 NKGKG
+1878 NKGYG

-1958 DVNVTHVTDYGNP
+1958 DVSVTHVTDYGNP

-2021 DEELATLSGETRM
+2021 DEELATLSEETRM

-2042 RVTVPTDVPRNWF
+2042 RVTVPTNVPRNWF
-2055 YTAVANPAGKYAKIL
+2055 YTAVANPAGKYSKIL

-2079 KLDAANFWTTD
+2079 PLDAANFWTTD

-2117 KYIVEFE
+2117 TYIVEFE

-2148 PIEELTVEFNKDI
+2148 PIEQLTVEFNKDI
-2161 KPETFTREDIV
+2161 KPETFTREDIM
-2172 VRHEGKLYSGDIAIA
+2172 VRHEGKLFSGDIAIT
-2187 PKDEATKRVF
+2187 PKDDASKRIF
-2197 KLNTSG
+2197 NLNTST

-2221 AENYQGAEGKMV
+2221 TENYLGAEGKMV
-2233 RWMLFKDGLVHYNVH
+2233 RWMLFKDGLVHYNVN
-2248 VLPLAEWG
+2248 VLPLAACG
-2256 SVECVKDAPIETPA
+2256 RVECVKDAPAETPA
-2270 TAAKRGMKKAEANSG
+2270 ASAKRGMKKAEANSG
-2285 QLAYGGGMTFKATP
+2285 QLAYGGGMTFKAAP
-2299 SNGYKFV
+2299 NKGYKFV
-2306 CWKDNA
+2306 CWKDNN
-2312 TDEVLSNNAE
+2312 TGEVLSKDAE
-2322 YHVEARNTLDI
+2322 YHVEARNTVNI

-2358 SGLYEYGTKLT
+2358 SGVYEYGTKLT
-2369 LDAKP
+2369 LDAKA

-2391 TAAPYELTVEGPT
+2391 TAAPYELTVEEST
-2404 EVEVL
+2404 EVEVI

-2420 DERKDYQRPVEYV
+2420 DERKDYQRPIEYV

-2444 KLYRSFLKE
+2444 KFYRSFLKE
-2453 AWNTICLPCAVENPE
+2453 AWNTICLPCAVENPQ
-2468 EVFGAGTQVAK
+2468 EVFGAGTQVAQ
-2479 LAGMTST
+2479 LSGMTPT
-2486 SLTFEYVEKMEAN
+2486 SLTFEYVDRMDAN
-2499 MPYII
+2499 TPYII
-2504 KPTAVNNA
+2504 KPTAVNNV

-2525 LGMRTL
+2525 LGMSTL

-2543 ETESGVSFIGAY
+2543 ETGSGVSFIGAY
-2555 RVENLPANEGYYYIS
+2555 SVVELPANEGYYYIS
-2570 GNKFYYIDVPVP
+2570 GNKFYFVDVPVP

-2596 GAMLSLA
+2596 AAKLSLA
-2603 FGGGTT
+2603 FGDGTT
-2609 NIEDVYFLPAGAGD
+2609 NIENVYFLPVGAGD

-2632 RSSGESLDGL
+2632 RSSGESLNGL
-2642 KPGVYITKNKKFVV
+2642 KPGVYITNNKKFVV

>member
-1 MKIRRYITMMLFLLM
+1 MMLFLLM
-16 YITATAQ
+16 CITAMAQ

-72 SQSRINEHTVSVRN
+72 NQSRINEHTVSVRN
-86 LGNHKYRVVVV
+86 LGSHKYRVVVV

-119 TGLDPGTEYAVSL
+119 TGLDPGTEYTVSL

-146 GNSNVNGSYTVQR
+146 GDSNVNGSYTVQR
-159 ENAPDLATTDVNI
+159 EDAPDLATTDVNI
-172 TESTLVPGNYV
+172 IGSKLVPGKSV
-183 TVTWKVSNI
+183 TVSWKVSNV

-202 ERVYLVSNGTEEA
+202 ERVYLVSTGTEEV
-215 VHIGNTYFSNT
+215 VHVGNTYFSNT
-226 LLKGGYIARSAI
+226 LLKGGYITRNAT

-271 NNTASG
+271 NNTTTG

-298 ESMRLT
+298 QSMRLT

-312 MDETFSIAS
+312 MDETFSITS
-321 SLPEHAKVPA
+321 SLTDNAKVPA
-331 TVIISKGQSAASF
+331 TVTISKGQSAASF

-366 ANGYPQD
+366 DHGYPQD

-387 LTVKLDKTE
+387 LEVKLDKTD

-471 HLTGKALFVL
+471 HLTCTALFML

-542 EGTEEVTFPIG
+542 EGTEEVTFPISG
-553 VKDNQ
+553 KDNQ

-593 TILDNDGPTLSVTS
+593 TILDNDGPTLRVTS
-607 NKTTILEGDATG
+607 NKTTILEGDKTG
-619 ATLTISRNDA
+619 ATLTVSRNDA
-629 TTNPLTVTLSA
+629 TTNALTVTLSA

-666 KSNETSEGNRT
+666 LSNETNEGNRT

-707 TPACD
+707 TPVCD
-712 AEIEAGSKAKV
+712 AEVEAGSKAKV
-723 TITVKNIGA
+723 TVTVKNIGA

-772 PSVPGKYRVT
+772 PSVPGNYRVT
-782 AEINPNGTV
+782 SEINPNGTV

-808 TAYTYDVKSAKNTYN
+808 TAYTYGIGTDKSTYN
-823 IGEKV
+823 IGDKV

-834 KTRSGATAANVEVE
+834 KTRGGATAASVEVE

-861 ATTDAEGKYS
+861 ATTDVEGKYS
-871 AEYTIQAG
+871 VEYTLQAG

-896 AQQGTFAVYG
+896 ALQGTFNVYG

-919 YEGDVARGTIKVK
+919 YEGDVVSGTIKVK

-937 PQHSLTATC
+937 PQHNLKATC
-946 EPNEQYEVT
+946 EKNEQYDVT
-955 FSDNTELA
+955 FSGDTELA

-988 TFNITTAEGASL
+988 TFNIATAEGASL

-1045 TGKITVSLPAALSD
+1045 TGKISVSLPAALSD
-1059 FISLATPATM
+1059 FISLATPSTM

-1081 LKFNAANYDVNVYQK
+1081 LKFNAAKYDVNIYQK

-1136 ANKDGEHPYVSNA
+1136 GNKDGEHPYVSNA

-1172 ITFNDLNEGYYH
+1172 ITFSDLTEGYYH

-1190 RHDTYDQYVL
+1190 RHDSYDQNVL

-1221 WTVEETEIEDE
+1221 WTVEETEVEDE

-1301 VEYSGFTLAPEQSYV
+1301 VEYEGFTLAPEQSYV

-1338 KMVQY
+1338 HMVQR
-1343 AEGRAKKKCFGDMG
+1343 AEGRAKKCFGNMG
-1357 TRFEWPCGDN
+1357 TKFEWPCGDD

-1392 GGGHAV
+1392 GGHAV
-1398 IYPQTQPGLGGGP
+1398 FYPEIQPGLGGGP
-1411 YGDFGGYAT
+1411 WGGAGGYAT

-1427 AEALMKLVCT
+1427 GEALMKLVCT

-1472 EFISGKIG
+1472 EFINGKIG
-1480 EKIPLFDCL
+1480 DKIPLFDCL
-1489 KGIASNYGPDMVE
+1489 KGIASNYGPDMVD
-1502 CLGNWGKKLAGMIS
+1502 CLGNWGKKLAGMLS
-1516 KAPMRKADA
+1516 KAPRRKAGDKD
-1525 AEDKPMP
+1525 DKPMP

-1553 EYNRQLTQAPEAISM
+1553 EYNRQLTKAPEALGM

-1576 AAIHNADLELQKM
+1576 SAIHKADLELQKM
-1589 RKDGTLWTFDLN
+1589 REDGTLWTFDLN

-1615 MGTYLTSLMP
+1615 VGPYLTSLMP
-1625 NKSAN
+1625 NKNAV

-1649 EDGRGYISN
+1649 EDGRGYISD

-1669 LQTRQNCVAKLV
+1669 LQTRQNCVTKLV
-1681 NLGIPTWTDL
+1681 NLGITTWTDL

-1736 NGSSNAIN
+1736 NGSSNAIE

-1834 SLPVKPSPELD
+1834 SLQVKPTPELD

-1860 TPDVVEPVI
+1860 TTDVVEPVI

-1878 NKGKG
+1878 NKGYG

-1893 KPEIVENEKGLL
+1893 KPTIVENEKGLL

-1958 DVNVTHVTDYGNP
+1958 DVSVTHVTDYGNP

-1999 WITNDEPDAE
+1999 WITNDESDAE

-2021 DEELATLSGETRM
+2021 DEELVTLSGETRM
-2034 ERIDATHY
+2034 ERIDNTHY

-2079 KLDAANFWTTD
+2079 QLDPANFWTTD

-2117 KYIVEFE
+2117 TYIVEFE

-2148 PIEELTVEFNKDI
+2148 PIEQLTVEFNKDI
-2161 KPETFTREDIV
+2161 RPETFTREDIV
-2172 VRHEGKLYSGDIAIA
+2172 VRHEGKLFSGDIAIT
-2187 PKDEATKRVF
+2187 PKDDASKRIF
-2197 KLNTSG
+2197 NLNTST

-2221 AENYQGAEGKMV
+2221 TENYLGAEGKMV
-2233 RWMLFKDGLVHYNVH
+2233 RWMLFKDGLVHYNVGI
-2248 VLPLAEWG
+2248 LPFVACG
-2256 SVECVKDAPIETPA
+2256 RVDCVKDADTETPA
-2270 TAAKRGMKKAEANSG
+2270 PAAKRSMKATANNSG

-2299 SNGYKFV
+2299 SKGYKFV
-2306 CWKDNA
+2306 CWKDNVSS
-2312 TDEVLSNNAE
+2312 EVLSKDAE

-2358 SGLYEYGTKLT
+2358 SGVYEYGTKLT
-2369 LDAKP
+2369 LDAKA

-2391 TAAPYELTVEGPT
+2391 TAAPYELTVEGQT
-2404 EVEVL
+2404 EVEVV
-2409 FHDLSPVDVIL
+2409 FHNLSPVDVIL
-2420 DERKDYQRPVEYV
+2420 DERKDYKRPIEYV

-2444 KLYRSFLKE
+2444 KFYRSFLKE
-2453 AWNTICLPCAVENPE
+2453 AWNTICLPCAVENPQ
-2468 EVFGAGTQVAK
+2468 EVFGVGTQVAK
-2479 LAGMTST
+2479 LTGMTKT
-2486 SLTFEYVEKMEAN
+2486 SLIFEYVEKMDAN
-2499 MPYII
+2499 TPYII

-2531 EDLPEGKDRPTY
+2531 EDLPVGMDRPTY

-2596 GAMLSLA
+2596 SAKLSLA
-2603 FGGGTT
+2603 FGDGTT
-2609 NIEDVYFLPAGAGD
+2609 NIEDVYFLPVGAGD

-2642 KPGVYITKNKKFVV
+2642 KPGVYITNNKKFVV

>member
-1 MKIRRYITMMLFLLM
+1 MMLFLLIC
-16 YITATAQ
+16 ITSMGQ

-159 ENAPDLATTDVNI
+159 EDAPDLATTDVNI
-172 TESTLVPGNYV
+172 TGSTLVPGNSV
-183 TVTWKVSNI
+183 TVSWKVSNV

-202 ERVYLVSNGTEEA
+202 ERVYLVSTETEEV
-215 VHIGNTYFSNT
+215 VHVGNTYFSNT
-226 LLKGGYIARSAI
+226 LLKGGYITRNATFS
-238 FNLSQTVG
+238 LSQTVG

-271 NNTASG
+271 NNTATG

-288 TAPDNSVKEG
+288 TAPDKSVKEG
-298 ESMRLT
+298 QSMRLT

-312 MDETFSIAS
+312 MDETFSITS
-321 SLPEHAKVPA
+321 SLPDHAKVPA
-331 TVIISKGQSAASF
+331 TVTISKGQSAASC
-344 DVVCPD
+344 DVACPD

-355 TYSKVTITVNK
+355 TYSEVTITVTK
-366 ANGYPQD
+366 DHGYPQD
-373 VATSFNIKDDELLP
+373 VATSLNIKDDELLP
-387 LTVKLDKTE
+387 LEVKLDKTE
-396 YNEGETMKATVSV
+396 YNEGQTMKATVSV

-433 KSYTFEPGAT
+433 KSYTFEPGAK

-471 HLTGKALFVL
+471 HLTGTALFVL

-504 NAIHATIKRTE
+504 NAVHATIKRTE

-607 NKTTILEGDATG
+607 NKTTILEGDNTG

-666 KSNETSEGNRT
+666 LSNATNEGNRT
-677 ISVIA
+677 ISIIA

-707 TPACD
+707 TPVCD
-712 AEIEAGSKAKV
+712 AEVEAGSKAKV
-723 TITVKNIGA
+723 TVTVKNIGA

-746 SSSTMTQTDAD
+746 TNSTMTQTDAD

-808 TAYTYDVKSAKNTYN
+808 TAYTYGIGTDKSTYN
-823 IGEKV
+823 IGDKV
-828 VLGGTV
+828 VLNGTV
-834 KTRSGATAANVEVE
+834 KTRGGATAASVEVE

-861 ATTDAEGKYS
+861 ATADAEGKYS
-871 AEYTIQAG
+871 VEYTIQAG

-896 AQQGTFAVYG
+896 AQQGTFNVYG

-919 YEGDVARGTIKVK
+919 YEGDVVSGTIKVK

-937 PQHSLTATC
+937 PQTKLKAAC
-946 EPNEQYEVT
+946 EPNEQYDVT
-955 FSDNTELA
+955 FSGDTELA
-963 GGGTAEISY
+963 GGGTAEINY

-1081 LKFNAANYDVNVYQK
+1081 LKFNAAKYDVNIYQK

-1136 ANKDGEHPYVSNA
+1136 GNKDGEHPYVSNA

-1172 ITFNDLNEGYYH
+1172 ITFNNLNEGYYH

-1190 RHDTYDQYVL
+1190 RHDTYDQNVL

-1221 WTVEETEIEDE
+1221 WTVEETEVEDE

-1262 INRGKSALFNVVL
+1262 IDRGKSALFNVVL

-1326 FNSDNFAQNVKR
+1326 FNSDNFARNVKR
-1338 KMVQY
+1338 KVVQR
-1343 AEGRAKKKCFGDMG
+1343 AEGRGKKKCFANMG

-1392 GGGHAV
+1392 GGGQSV
-1398 IYPQTQPGLGGGP
+1398 YYPTQPGLGGGP
-1411 YGDFGGYAT
+1411 HGDFGSYET

-1437 AIECVPIPDLPLCMS
+1437 AIECVPLPDLPLCMS

-1480 EKIPLFDCL
+1480 DKIPLFDCL

-1502 CLGNWGKKLAGMIS
+1502 CLGKWGKELAGMVS
-1516 KAPMRKADA
+1516 KMPKRKADT
-1525 AEDKPMP
+1525 AEDKPIP

-1543 LFYSYFDTYM
+1543 LFYSYFDTHM

-1589 RKDGTLWTFDLN
+1589 REDGTLWTFDLN

-1615 MGTYLTSLMP
+1615 MGAYLTSLMP

-1649 EDGRGYISN
+1649 EDGRGYISD

-1701 YMETQSE
+1701 YMETQSG

-1736 NGSSNAIN
+1736 NGSSNAIE

-1834 SLPVKPSPELD
+1834 SLQVKPSPELD

-1958 DVNVTHVTDYGNP
+1958 DVSVTHVTDYGNP

-1999 WITNDEPDAE
+1999 WITNDVPDAE

-2021 DEELATLSGETRM
+2021 DEELVTLSTETKM

-2042 RVTVPTDVPRNWF
+2042 RVTVPTDIPRNWF
-2055 YTAVANPAGKYAKIL
+2055 YTAVANPAGKYSKIL
-2070 SITDETNNR
+2070 SITDETNSR
-2079 KLDAANFWTTD
+2079 LLDAANFWTTD

-2117 KYIVEFE
+2117 TYIVEFE

-2134 SITTVPADDQIAEK
+2134 SITTVPADNQIAEK
-2148 PIEELTVEFNKDI
+2148 PIEQLTVEFNKDI

-2172 VRHEGKLYSGDIAIA
+2172 VRHEGTLFSGDIAIT
-2187 PKDEATKRVF
+2187 PKEDASKRIF
-2197 KLNTSG
+2197 NLNTSA

-2221 AENYQGAEGKMV
+2221 TENYQGAEGKMV
-2233 RWMLFKDGLVHYNVH
+2233 RWMLFKDGLVHYNVDI
-2248 VLPLAEWG
+2248 LPLAACG
-2256 SVECVKDAPIETPA
+2256 RVECVKDVTAETPVA
-2270 TAAKRGMKKAEANSG
+2270 SAKRGMKKAEANSG

-2299 SNGYKFV
+2299 SKGYKFV
-2306 CWKDNA
+2306 CWKDNV
-2312 TDEVLSNNAE
+2312 TGEVLSKDTE

-2358 SGLYEYGTKLT
+2358 SGVYEYGTKLT
-2369 LDAKP
+2369 LDAKA

-2404 EVEVL
+2404 EVEVI

-2420 DERKDYQRPVEYV
+2420 DERKDYQRSVEYI

-2444 KLYRSFLKE
+2444 KFYRSFLKE
-2453 AWNTICLPCAVENPE
+2453 AWNTICLPCAVENPQ
-2468 EVFGAGTQVAK
+2468 EVFGAGTQVAQ
-2479 LAGMTST
+2479 LSGMTPT
-2486 SLTFEYVEKMEAN
+2486 SLTFEYVDRMDAN
-2499 MPYII
+2499 TPYII

-2525 LGMRTL
+2525 LGMSTL

-2543 ETESGVSFIGAY
+2543 ENGSGVSFIGAY
-2555 RVENLPANEGYYYIS
+2555 SVVDLPANEGYYYIS

-2603 FGGGTT
+2603 FGGGMSS
-2609 NIEDVYFLPAGAGD
+2609 IEDVYFLPAGAGD

-2632 RSSGESLDGL
+2632 RSKGESLDGL
-2642 KPGVYITKNKKFVV
+2642 NPGVYITNNKKFVV

>member
-1 MKIRRYITMMLFLLM
+1 MMLFLLM
-16 YITATAQ
+16 CITAMAQ

-72 SQSRINEHTVSVRN
+72 NQSRINEHTVSVRN

-119 TGLDPGTEYAVSL
+119 TGLDPGTEYTVSL

-159 ENAPDLATTDVNI
+159 EDAPDLATTDVNI
-172 TESTLVPGNYV
+172 TGSTLVPGKSV
-183 TVTWKVSNI
+183 TVSWKVSNV

-202 ERVYLVSNGTEEA
+202 ERVYLVSTGTEEV
-215 VHIGNTYFSNT
+215 VHVGNTYFSNT
-226 LLKGGYIARSAI
+226 LLKGGYITRNAT

-271 NNTASG
+271 NNTATG
-277 GTAEL
+277 GTAQL

-321 SLPEHAKVPA
+321 SLPDHAKVPS
-331 TVIISKGQSAASF
+331 TVTISKGQSAASF

-366 ANGYPQD
+366 AHGYPQD

-387 LTVKLDKTE
+387 LEVKLDKTD

-433 KSYTFEPGAT
+433 KSYTFEPGAK

-471 HLTGKALFVL
+471 HLTGTALFVL
-481 KDNDV
+481 RDNDV

-607 NKTTILEGDATG
+607 NKTTILEGDKTG

-666 KSNETSEGNRT
+666 LSNETSEGNRT
-677 ISVIA
+677 ISIIA

-707 TPACD
+707 TPVCD
-712 AEIEAGSKAKV
+712 AEVEAGSKAKV
-723 TITVKNIGA
+723 TVTVKNIGA

-772 PSVPGKYRVT
+772 PSVPGNYRVT

-808 TAYTYDVKSAKNTYN
+808 TAYTYGIGADKSTYN
-823 IGEKV
+823 IGDKV

-834 KTRSGATAANVEVE
+834 KTRGGATAANVEVE

-871 AEYTIQAG
+871 VEYTLQAG

-896 AQQGTFAVYG
+896 AQQGTFNVYG

-919 YEGDVARGTIKVK
+919 YEGDVVSGTIKVK

-937 PQHSLTATC
+937 PQHNLKATC
-946 EPNEQYEVT
+946 EKNEQYEVT
-955 FSDNTELA
+955 FSGDTELA

-988 TFNITTAEGASL
+988 TFNIATAEGASL

-1045 TGKITVSLPAALSD
+1045 TGKISVSLPAALSD

-1069 PSLATGDSATVM
+1069 PSMATGDSATVM
-1081 LKFNAANYDVNVYQK
+1081 LKFNAAKYDVNIYQK

-1136 ANKDGEHPYVSNA
+1136 GNKDGEHPYVSNA

-1163 QDVTGEDGS
+1163 QDVTGADGS
-1172 ITFNDLNEGYYH
+1172 ITFSDLTEGYYH

-1190 RHDTYDQYVL
+1190 RHDSYDQNVL

-1221 WTVEETEIEDE
+1221 WTVEETEVEDE

-1301 VEYSGFTLAPEQSYV
+1301 VEYEGFTLAPEQSYV

-1338 KMVQY
+1338 HMVQR
-1343 AEGRAKKKCFGDMG
+1343 AEGRAKKKCFGNMG
-1357 TRFEWPCGDN
+1357 TKFEWPCGDD
-1367 AKFAWIGSVIR
+1367 AKFAWIGSIIR

-1398 IYPQTQPGLGGGP
+1398 VYPQTQPGLGGGP
-1411 YGDFGGYAT
+1411 YGDFGSYAT

-1472 EFISGKIG
+1472 EFINGKIG
-1480 EKIPLFDCL
+1480 DKIPLFDCL
-1489 KGIASNYGPDMVE
+1489 KGIASNYGPDMVD
-1502 CLGNWGKKLAGMIS
+1502 CLGNWGKQLAGMVS
-1516 KAPMRKADA
+1516 KVPRRKAGDKD
-1525 AEDKPMP
+1525 DKPMP

-1553 EYNRQLTQAPEAISM
+1553 EYNRQLTKAPEALGM

-1576 AAIHNADLELQKM
+1576 SAIHKADLELQKM
-1589 RKDGTLWTFDLN
+1589 REDGTLWTFDLN

-1615 MGTYLTSLMP
+1615 VGPYLTSLMP
-1625 NKSAN
+1625 NKNAV

-1649 EDGRGYISN
+1649 EDGGGYISD

-1669 LQTRQNCVAKLV
+1669 LKTRQNCVEKLV

-1736 NGSSNAIN
+1736 NGSSNAIE

-1762 SREMQIA
+1762 SREMQIS

-1797 FIPTKYAAPENLTTY
+1797 FIPTKYAAPENITTY

-1834 SLPVKPSPELD
+1834 SLQVKPTPELD

-1860 TPDVVEPVI
+1860 TTDVVEPVI

-1878 NKGKG
+1878 NKGYG

-1958 DVNVTHVTDYGNP
+1958 DVSVTHVTDYGNP

-2021 DEELATLSGETRM
+2021 DEELVTLSEQTRM

-2042 RVTVPTDVPRNWF
+2042 RVTVPTNVPRNWF

-2079 KLDAANFWTTD
+2079 PLDAANFWTTD

-2117 KYIVEFE
+2117 TYIVEFE

-2148 PIEELTVEFNKDI
+2148 PIEQLTVEFNKDI
-2161 KPETFTREDIV
+2161 KPETFTRDDIV
-2172 VRHEGKLYSGDIAIA
+2172 VRYEGKLFSGDIAIT
-2187 PKDEATKRVF
+2187 PKDDASKRIF
-2197 KLNTSG
+2197 NLNTSA

-2221 AENYQGAEGKMV
+2221 TENYLGAEGKMV
-2233 RWMLFKDGLVHYNVH
+2233 RWMLFKDGLVHYNVN
-2248 VLPLAEWG
+2248 VLPLAACG
-2256 SVECVKDAPIETPA
+2256 HVDCVKDAAPETQA
-2270 TAAKRGMKKAEANSG
+2270 ASAKRVMKKAGANSG
-2285 QLAYGGGMTFKATP
+2285 QLTYGGGMTFKATP
-2299 SNGYKFV
+2299 SKGYKFV
-2306 CWKDNA
+2306 CWKDNVSG
-2312 TDEVLSNNAE
+2312 EVLSKDTE

-2358 SGLYEYGTKLT
+2358 SGVYEYGTKLT
-2369 LDAKP
+2369 LDAKA

-2380 DGYKLNGVQTE
+2380 DGYKLNGVKTE
-2391 TAAPYELTVEGPT
+2391 TAAPYELTVEEPT

-2444 KLYRSFLKE
+2444 KFYRSFLKE
-2453 AWNTICLPCAVENPE
+2453 AWNTICLPCAVENPQ

-2479 LAGMTST
+2479 LTGMTPT
-2486 SLTFEYVEKMEAN
+2486 SLTFEYVEKMDAN
-2499 MPYII
+2499 TPYII

-2531 EDLPEGKDRPTY
+2531 EDLPVGKDRPTY

-2555 RVENLPANEGYYYIS
+2555 SVVELPANEGYYYIS

-2596 GAMLSLA
+2596 SAKLSLA
-2603 FGGGTT
+2603 FGDGTT
-2609 NIEDVYFLPAGAGD
+2609 NIENVYFLPVGAGD

-2642 KPGVYITKNKKFVV
+2642 KPGVYITNNKKFVV

>member
-1 MKIRRYITMMLFLLM
+1 MMLFLLM
-16 YITATAQ
+16 CITAMAQ

-119 TGLDPGTEYAVSL
+119 TGLDPGTEYVVSL

-159 ENAPDLATTDVNI
+159 EDAPDLATTDVNI
-172 TESTLVPGNYV
+172 TGSTLVPGKSV
-183 TVTWKVSNI
+183 TVSWKVSNV

-202 ERVYLVSNGTEEA
+202 ERVYLVSNETEEV
-215 VHIGNTYFSNT
+215 VHVGNTYFSNT
-226 LLKGGYIARSAI
+226 LLKGGYITRNAT

-271 NNTASG
+271 NNTATG

-288 TAPDNSVKEG
+288 TAPDKSVKEG

-312 MDETFSIAS
+312 MDETFSITS
-321 SLPEHAKVPA
+321 SLPEHTKVPA
-331 TVIISKGQSAASF
+331 TVTISKGQSAVSF
-344 DVVCPD
+344 DVACPD

-355 TYSKVTITVNK
+355 TYSEVTITVTK
-366 ANGYPQD
+366 DHGYPQD

-387 LTVKLDKTE
+387 LTVKLNKTE

-433 KSYTFEPGAT
+433 KSYTFEPGAK

-471 HLTGKALFVL
+471 HLTGTALFVL

-504 NAIHATIKRTE
+504 NAVHATIKRTE

-607 NKTTILEGDATG
+607 NKTTILEGDKTG
-619 ATLTISRNDA
+619 ATLTVSRNDA

-666 KSNETSEGNRT
+666 LSNETNEGNRT
-677 ISVIA
+677 ISIIA

-707 TPACD
+707 TPVCD

-723 TITVKNIGA
+723 TVTVKNIGA
-732 IKMPKG
+732 IAMPKG

-746 SSSTMTQTDAD
+746 ISSTMTQTDAD

-772 PSVPGKYRVT
+772 PSVPGNYRVT

-808 TAYTYDVKSAKNTYN
+808 TAYTYGIGADKSTYN
-823 IGEKV
+823 IGDKV
-828 VLGGTV
+828 VLSGTV
-834 KTRSGATAANVEVE
+834 KTRGGATAANVEVE
-848 PYIIYAGSRIALK
+848 PYIIYAGSRTALK

-871 AEYTIQAG
+871 VEYTIQAG

-896 AQQGTFAVYG
+896 AQQGTFNVYG

-919 YEGDVARGTIKVK
+919 YEADVVTGTIKVK

-937 PQHSLTATC
+937 PQTKLKAAC
-946 EPNEQYEVT
+946 EPNEQYDVT
-955 FSDNTELA
+955 FSGDTELA
-963 GGGTAEISY
+963 GGGTAEINY

-1000 SVVTYNYTRKHTP
+1000 CVVTYNYTRKHTP

-1081 LKFNAANYDVNVYQK
+1081 LKFNAAKYDVNIYQK

-1136 ANKDGEHPYVSNA
+1136 GNKDGEHPYVSNA

-1172 ITFNDLNEGYYH
+1172 ITFSDLNEGYYH

-1190 RHDTYDQYVL
+1190 RHDTYDQNVL

-1221 WTVEETEIEDE
+1221 WTVEETEVEDE

-1252 NAPDAIILAD
+1252 NAPEAIILAD

-1326 FNSDNFAQNVKR
+1326 FNSEDFARNVKR
-1338 KMVQY
+1338 KVVQR
-1343 AEGRAKKKCFGDMG
+1343 AEGRAKKKCFGNMD
-1357 TRFEWPCGDN
+1357 TRFEWPCGDD

-1392 GGGHAV
+1392 GGGHSV
-1398 IYPQTQPGLGGGP
+1398 FYPTQPGLGGGP
-1411 YGDFGGYAT
+1411 HGDFGSYET

-1437 AIECVPIPDLPLCMS
+1437 VIECVPLPDLPTCVA

-1472 EFISGKIG
+1472 DYLSGKVAD
-1480 EKIPLFDCL
+1480 KIPLFSCL

-1502 CLGNWGKKLAGMIS
+1502 CLGNWGKELAGMVS
-1516 KAPMRKADA
+1516 KMPKRKAGA

-1543 LFYSYFDTYM
+1543 LFFSYFDTYM

-1576 AAIHNADLELQKM
+1576 SAIHDVDYVLQKM
-1589 RKDGTLWTFDLN
+1589 REDGSLWTLDLN

-1615 MGTYLTSLMP
+1615 VGPYLTSLMP
-1625 NKSAN
+1625 NKNAV

-1649 EDGRGYISN
+1649 EDGRGYISD

-1669 LQTRQNCVAKLV
+1669 LQTRQNCVTKLV
-1681 NLGIPTWTDL
+1681 NLGIPTWVDL

-1736 NGSSNAIN
+1736 NGSSNAIE

-1797 FIPTKYAAPENLTTY
+1797 FIPTKYAAPETLTTY

-1826 QNRSLYPV
+1826 QNRSLFPV
-1834 SLPVKPSPELD
+1834 SLQVKPSPELD

-1999 WITNDEPDAE
+1999 WITNDVPDAE

-2021 DEELATLSGETRM
+2021 DEELVTLSEETRM

-2042 RVTVPTDVPRNWF
+2042 RVTVPTNVPRNWF

-2079 KLDAANFWTTD
+2079 SLDAANFWTTD

-2109 IVSGKGTN
+2109 IVSDKGTN

-2148 PIEELTVEFNKDI
+2148 PIEQLTVEFNKDI

-2172 VRHEGKLYSGDIAIA
+2172 VRYEGALFSGDIAIT
-2187 PKDEATKRVF
+2187 PKDDASKRIF
-2197 KLNTSG
+2197 NLNTSA
-2203 LSENG
+2203 LNENG

-2216 DNITD
+2216 DNIID
-2221 AENYQGAEGKMV
+2221 FENYQGAEGKMV
-2233 RWMLFKDGLVHYNVH
+2233 RWMLFKDGLVHYNVDI
-2248 VLPLAEWG
+2248 LPLAACG
-2256 SVECVKDAPIETPA
+2256 RVECVKDAPAETPA
-2270 TAAKRGMKKAEANSG
+2270 ASAKRGMKKAEANSG
-2285 QLAYGGGMTFKATP
+2285 QLAYGGGMTFKAAP
-2299 SNGYKFV
+2299 NKGYKFV
-2306 CWKDNA
+2306 CWKDNN
-2312 TDEVLSNNAE
+2312 TGEVLSKDAE
-2322 YHVEARNTLDI
+2322 YHVEARNTVNI

-2358 SGLYEYGTKLT
+2358 SGVYEYGTKLT
-2369 LDAKP
+2369 LDAKA

-2391 TAAPYELTVEGPT
+2391 TAAPYELTVERPT
-2404 EVEVL
+2404 EVEVI

-2444 KLYRSFLKE
+2444 KFYRSFLKE
-2453 AWNTICLPCAVENPE
+2453 AWNTICLPCAVENPQ
-2468 EVFGAGTQVAK
+2468 EVFGAGTQVAQ
-2479 LAGMTST
+2479 LSGMTPT
-2486 SLTFEYVEKMEAN
+2486 SLTFEYVDKMDAN
-2499 MPYII
+2499 TPYII
-2504 KPTAVNNA
+2504 KPTAVNNV

-2525 LGMRTL
+2525 LGMSTL

-2543 ETESGVSFIGAY
+2543 EPGSGVSFIGAY
-2555 RVENLPANEGYYYIS
+2555 SVVELPANEGYYYIS

-2603 FGGGTT
+2603 FGGGMSS
-2609 NIEDVYFLPAGAGD
+2609 IEDVYFLPAGAGD

-2632 RSSGESLDGL
+2632 RSGGEPLDGL
-2642 KPGVYITKNKKFVV
+2642 KPGVYITNNKKFVV

>member
-1 MKIRRYITMMLFLLM
+1 MMLFLLIC
-16 YITATAQ
+16 ITSMGQ

-97 NMSNRPLSGNAGTI
+97 NMSNRSLSGNAGTI

-119 TGLDPGTEYAVSL
+119 TGLDPGKEYAVSL

-159 ENAPDLATTDVNI
+159 EDAPDLATTDVNI
-172 TESTLVPGNYV
+172 TGSTLVPGNSV
-183 TVTWKVSNI
+183 TVSWKVSNV

-202 ERVYLVSNGTEEA
+202 ERVYLVSTETEEV
-215 VHIGNTYFSNT
+215 VHVGNTYFSNT
-226 LLKGGYIARSAI
+226 LLKGGYITRNATFS
-238 FNLSQTVG
+238 LSQTVG

-258 PNSGCGEYNADRA
+258 PNCGCGEYNADRA
-271 NNTASG
+271 NNTATG

-288 TAPDNSVKEG
+288 TAPDKSVKEG
-298 ESMRLT
+298 QSMRLT

-312 MDETFSIAS
+312 MDETFSITS

-331 TVIISKGQSAASF
+331 TVTISKGQSAASF
-344 DVVCPD
+344 DVACPD

-355 TYSKVTITVNK
+355 TYSEVTITVTK
-366 ANGYPQD
+366 DHGYPQD
-373 VATSFNIKDDELLP
+373 VATSLNIKDDELLP
-387 LTVKLDKTE
+387 LEVKLDKTE
-396 YNEGETMKATVSV
+396 YNEGQTMKATVSV

-443 EAVIDIPIIDDN
+443 KAVIDIPIIDDN

-471 HLTGKALFVL
+471 HLTGTALFVL

-492 LLPTTVSEAAGY
+492 LLPTTISEAAGY
-504 NAIHATIKRTE
+504 NAVHATIKRTE

-607 NKTTILEGDATG
+607 NKTTILEGDNTG

-629 TTNPLTVTLSA
+629 TTNPLTVTLNA

-666 KSNETSEGNRT
+666 LSNATSEGNRT
-677 ISVIA
+677 ISIIA

-707 TPACD
+707 TPSCD

-723 TITVKNIGA
+723 TVTVKNIGA

-746 SSSTMTQTDAD
+746 TSSTMTQTDAD

-808 TAYTYDVKSAKNTYN
+808 TAYTYDIGTDKSTYN
-823 IGEKV
+823 IGDKV
-828 VLGGTV
+828 VLNGTV
-834 KTRSGATAANVEVE
+834 KTRGGATAANVEVE

-861 ATTDAEGKYS
+861 ATADAEGKYS
-871 AEYTIQAG
+871 VEYTIQAG

-896 AQQGTFAVYG
+896 AQQGTFNVYG

-919 YEGDVARGTIKVK
+919 YEGDVVSGTIKVK

-937 PQHSLTATC
+937 PQTKLKAAC

-955 FSDNTELA
+955 FGGDTELA

-1081 LKFNAANYDVNVYQK
+1081 LKFNAAKYDVNIYQK

-1136 ANKDGEHPYVSNA
+1136 GNKDGEHPYVSNA

-1172 ITFNDLNEGYYH
+1172 ITFSDLNEGYYH

-1190 RHDTYDQYVL
+1190 RHDTYDQNVL

-1221 WTVEETEIEDE
+1221 WTVEETEVEDE

-1262 INRGKSALFNVVL
+1262 IDRGKSALFNVVL

-1301 VEYSGFTLAPEQSYV
+1301 VEYEGFTLAPEQSYV

-1326 FNSDNFAQNVKR
+1326 FNSDNFARNVKR
-1338 KMVQY
+1338 KVVQR
-1343 AEGRAKKKCFGDMG
+1343 AEGRGKKKCFANMG

-1392 GGGHAV
+1392 GGGQSV
-1398 IYPQTQPGLGGGP
+1398 YYPTQPGLGGGP
-1411 YGDFGGYAT
+1411 HGDFGSYET

-1437 AIECVPIPDLPLCMS
+1437 AIECVPLPDLPLCMS

-1480 EKIPLFDCL
+1480 DKIPLFDCL
-1489 KGIASNYGPDMVE
+1489 KGVASNYGPDMVE
-1502 CLGNWGKKLAGMIS
+1502 CLGNWGKELAGKVS
-1516 KAPMRKADA
+1516 KMPKRKADA
-1525 AEDKPMP
+1525 AEDKPIP

-1543 LFYSYFDTYM
+1543 LFYSYFDTFM
-1553 EYNRQLTQAPEAISM
+1553 EYNRKLTQAPEAISM

-1589 RKDGTLWTFDLN
+1589 REDGTLWTFDLN

-1615 MGTYLTSLMP
+1615 MGAYLTSLMP

-1649 EDGRGYISN
+1649 EDGRGYISD

-1736 NGSSNAIN
+1736 NGSSNAIE

-1834 SLPVKPSPELD
+1834 SLQVKPSPELD

-1958 DVNVTHVTDYGNP
+1958 DVSVTHVTDYGNP

-1999 WITNDEPDAE
+1999 WITNDVPDAE

-2021 DEELATLSGETRM
+2021 DEELVTLSTETKM

-2042 RVTVPTDVPRNWF
+2042 RVTVPTDIPRNWF
-2055 YTAVANPAGKYAKIL
+2055 YTAVANPAGKYSKIL
-2070 SITDETNNR
+2070 SITDETNSR
-2079 KLDAANFWTTD
+2079 LLDAANFWTTD

-2117 KYIVEFE
+2117 TYIVEFE

-2134 SITTVPADDQIAEK
+2134 SITTVPADNQIAEK
-2148 PIEELTVEFNKDI
+2148 PIEQLTVEFNKDI

-2172 VRHEGKLYSGDIAIA
+2172 VRHEGTLFSGDIAIT
-2187 PKDEATKRVF
+2187 PKDDASKRIF
-2197 KLNTSG
+2197 NLNTSA

-2221 AENYQGAEGKMV
+2221 TENYQGAEGKMV
-2233 RWMLFKDGLVHYNVH
+2233 RWMLFKDGLVHYNVDI
-2248 VLPLAEWG
+2248 LPLAACG
-2256 SVECVKDAPIETPA
+2256 RVECVKDATAKTPA
-2270 TAAKRGMKKAEANSG
+2270 ASAKRGMKKAEANSG

-2299 SNGYKFV
+2299 SKGYKFV

-2312 TDEVLSNNAE
+2312 TGEVLSKDTE

-2358 SGLYEYGTKLT
+2358 SGVYEYGTKLT
-2369 LDAKP
+2369 LDAKA

-2391 TAAPYELTVEGPT
+2391 TAAPYELTVEEPT
-2404 EVEVL
+2404 EVEVI

-2444 KLYRSFLKE
+2444 KFYRSFLKE
-2453 AWNTICLPCAVENPE
+2453 AWNTICLPCAVENPQ
-2468 EVFGAGTQVAK
+2468 EVFGAGTQVAQ
-2479 LAGMTST
+2479 LSGMTPT
-2486 SLTFEYVEKMEAN
+2486 SLTFEYVDRMDAN
-2499 MPYII
+2499 TPYII

-2525 LGMRTL
+2525 LGMSTL

-2543 ETESGVSFIGAY
+2543 ENGSGVSFIGAY
-2555 RVENLPANEGYYYIS
+2555 SVVELPANEGYYYIS
-2570 GNKFYYIDVPVP
+2570 GNKFYYIDVPVQ

-2603 FGGGTT
+2603 FGGGMSS
-2609 NIEDVYFLPAGAGD
+2609 IEDVYFLPAGAGD

-2632 RSSGESLDGL
+2632 RSKGESLDGL
-2642 KPGVYITKNKKFVV
+2642 KPGVYITNNKKFVV

>member
-1 MKIRRYITMMLFLLM
+1 MMLFLLM
-16 YITATAQ
+16 CITAMAQ

-29 KLTGGQGK
+29 KLTGGHGK

-119 TGLDPGTEYAVSL
+119 TGLDPGTEYVVSL

-159 ENAPDLATTDVNI
+159 EDAPDLATTNVNI
-172 TESTLVPGNYV
+172 TGSTLVPGKSV
-183 TVTWKVSNI
+183 TVSWKVSNV

-202 ERVYLVSNGTEEA
+202 ERVYLVSNETEEV
-215 VHIGNTYFSNT
+215 VHVGNTYFSNT
-226 LLKGGYIARSAI
+226 LLKGGYITRNAT

-271 NNTASG
+271 NNTATG

-288 TAPDNSVKEG
+288 TVPDKSVKEG

-312 MDETFSIAS
+312 MDETFSITS
-321 SLPEHAKVPA
+321 SLPEHTKVPA
-331 TVIISKGQSAASF
+331 TVTISKGQSAVSF
-344 DVVCPD
+344 DVACPD

-355 TYSKVTITVNK
+355 TYSEVTITVTK
-366 ANGYPQD
+366 DHGYPQD

-387 LTVKLDKTE
+387 LTVKLNKTE

-433 KSYTFEPGAT
+433 KSYTFEPGAK

-471 HLTGKALFVL
+471 HLTGTALFVL

-504 NAIHATIKRTE
+504 NAVHATIKRTE

-607 NKTTILEGDATG
+607 NKTTILEGDKTG
-619 ATLTISRNDA
+619 ATLTVSRNDA

-666 KSNETSEGNRT
+666 LSNETNEGNRT
-677 ISVIA
+677 ISIIA

-707 TPACD
+707 TPVCD

-723 TITVKNIGA
+723 TVTVKNIGA
-732 IKMPKG
+732 IAMPKG

-746 SSSTMTQTDAD
+746 ISSTMTQTDAD

-772 PSVPGKYRVT
+772 PSVPGNYRVT

-808 TAYTYDVKSAKNTYN
+808 TAYTYGIGADKSTYN
-823 IGEKV
+823 IGDKV
-828 VLGGTV
+828 VLSGTV
-834 KTRSGATAANVEVE
+834 KTRGGATAANVEVE
-848 PYIIYAGSRIALK
+848 PYIIYAGSRTALK

-871 AEYTIQAG
+871 VEYTIQAG

-896 AQQGTFAVYG
+896 AQQGTFNVYG

-919 YEGDVARGTIKVK
+919 YEGDVVTGTIKVK

-937 PQHSLTATC
+937 PQTKLKAAC
-946 EPNEQYEVT
+946 EPNEQYDVT
-955 FSDNTELA
+955 FSGDTELA
-963 GGGTAEISY
+963 GGGTAEINY

-1000 SVVTYNYTRKHTP
+1000 CVVTYNYTRKHTP

-1081 LKFNAANYDVNVYQK
+1081 LKFNAAKYDVNIYQK

-1136 ANKDGEHPYVSNA
+1136 GNKDGEHPYVSNA

-1172 ITFNDLNEGYYH
+1172 ITFSDLNEGYYH

-1190 RHDTYDQYVL
+1190 RHDTYDQNVL

-1221 WTVEETEIEDE
+1221 WTVEETEVEDE

-1252 NAPDAIILAD
+1252 NAPEAIILAD

-1326 FNSDNFAQNVKR
+1326 FNSEDFARNVKR
-1338 KMVQY
+1338 KVVQR
-1343 AEGRAKKKCFGDMG
+1343 AEGRAKKKCFGNMD
-1357 TRFEWPCGDN
+1357 TRFEWPCGDD

-1392 GGGHAV
+1392 GGGHSV
-1398 IYPQTQPGLGGGP
+1398 FYPTQPGPGGGP
-1411 YGDFGGYAT
+1411 HGDFGSYET

-1437 AIECVPIPDLPLCMS
+1437 VIECVPLPDLPTCVA

-1472 EFISGKIG
+1472 DYLSGKVAD
-1480 EKIPLFDCL
+1480 KIPLFSCL

-1502 CLGNWGKKLAGMIS
+1502 CLGNWGKELAGMVS
-1516 KAPMRKADA
+1516 KMPKRKAGA

-1543 LFYSYFDTYM
+1543 LFFSYFDTYM

-1576 AAIHNADLELQKM
+1576 SAIHDVDYVLQKM
-1589 RKDGTLWTFDLN
+1589 REDGSLWTLDLN

-1615 MGTYLTSLMP
+1615 VGPYLTSLMP
-1625 NKSAN
+1625 NKNAV

-1649 EDGRGYISN
+1649 EDGRGYISD

-1669 LQTRQNCVAKLV
+1669 LQTRQNCVTKLV
-1681 NLGIPTWTDL
+1681 NLGIPTWVDL

-1736 NGSSNAIN
+1736 NGSSNAIE

-1797 FIPTKYAAPENLTTY
+1797 FIPTKYAAPETLTTY
-1812 SFGGTLSFKDGSTT
+1812 SFGGTLSFKDVSTT
-1826 QNRSLYPV
+1826 QNRSLFPV
-1834 SLPVKPSPELD
+1834 SLQVKPSPELD

-1999 WITNDEPDAE
+1999 WITNDVPDAE

-2021 DEELATLSGETRM
+2021 DEELVTLSEETRM

-2042 RVTVPTDVPRNWF
+2042 RVTVPTNVPRNWF

-2079 KLDAANFWTTD
+2079 SLDAANFWTTD

-2117 KYIVEFE
+2117 TYIVEFE

-2148 PIEELTVEFNKDI
+2148 PIEQLTVEFNKDI

-2172 VRHEGKLYSGDIAIA
+2172 VRYEGALFSGDIAIT
-2187 PKDEATKRVF
+2187 PKDDASKRIF
-2197 KLNTSG
+2197 NLNTSA
-2203 LSENG
+2203 LNENG

-2216 DNITD
+2216 DNIID
-2221 AENYQGAEGKMV
+2221 FENYQGAEGKMV
-2233 RWMLFKDGLVHYNVH
+2233 RWMLFKDGLVHYNVDI
-2248 VLPLAEWG
+2248 LPLAACG
-2256 SVECVKDAPIETPA
+2256 RVECVKDAPAETPA
-2270 TAAKRGMKKAEANSG
+2270 ASAKRGMKKAEANSG
-2285 QLAYGGGMTFKATP
+2285 QLAYGGGMTFKAAP
-2299 SNGYKFV
+2299 NKGYKFV
-2306 CWKDNA
+2306 CWKDNN
-2312 TDEVLSNNAE
+2312 TGEVLSKDAE
-2322 YHVEARNTLDI
+2322 YHVEARNTVNI

-2358 SGLYEYGTKLT
+2358 SGVYEYGTKLT
-2369 LDAKP
+2369 LDAKA

-2391 TAAPYELTVEGPT
+2391 TAAPYELTVEEPT
-2404 EVEVL
+2404 EVEVI

-2444 KLYRSFLKE
+2444 KFYRSFLKE
-2453 AWNTICLPCAVENPE
+2453 AWNTICLPCAVENPQ
-2468 EVFGAGTQVAK
+2468 EVFGAGTQVAQ
-2479 LAGMTST
+2479 LSGMTPT
-2486 SLTFEYVEKMEAN
+2486 SLTFEYVDRMDAN
-2499 MPYII
+2499 TPYII
-2504 KPTAVNNA
+2504 KPTAVNSA

-2525 LGMRTL
+2525 LGMSTL
-2531 EDLPEGKDRPTY
+2531 EDLPDGKDRPTY
-2543 ETESGVSFIGAY
+2543 EPGSGVSFIGAY
-2555 RVENLPANEGYYYIS
+2555 SVVELPANEGYYYIS

-2603 FGGGTT
+2603 FGGGMSS
-2609 NIEDVYFLPAGAGD
+2609 IEDVYFLPAGAGD

-2632 RSSGESLDGL
+2632 RSGGEPLDGL
-2642 KPGVYITKNKKFVV
+2642 KPGVYITNNKKFVV

>member
-1 MKIRRYITMMLFLLM
+1 MMLFLLIC
-16 YITATAQ
+16 ITSMGQ

-62 DRSSRTAPTL
+62 DRSSRTVPTL
-72 SQSRINEHTVSVRN
+72 NQSRINEHTVSVRN

-159 ENAPDLATTDVNI
+159 EDAPDLATTDVNI
-172 TESTLVPGNYV
+172 TGRTLVPGNSV
-183 TVTWKVSNI
+183 TVSWKVSNV

-202 ERVYLVSNGTEEA
+202 ERVYLVSTETEEV
-215 VHIGNTYFSNT
+215 VHVGNTYFSNT
-226 LLKGGYIARSAI
+226 LLKGGYITRNATFS
-238 FNLSQTVG
+238 LSQTVG

-271 NNTASG
+271 NNTATG

-288 TAPDNSVKEG
+288 TAPDKSVKEG
-298 ESMRLT
+298 QSMRLT

-312 MDETFSIAS
+312 MDETFSITS
-321 SLPEHAKVPA
+321 SLPDHAKVPA
-331 TVIISKGQSAASF
+331 TVTISKGQSAVSF
-344 DVVCPD
+344 DVACPD

-355 TYSKVTITVNK
+355 TYSEVTITVTK
-366 ANGYPQD
+366 DHGYPQD
-373 VATSFNIKDDELLP
+373 VATSLNIKDDELLP
-387 LTVKLDKTE
+387 LEVKLDKTE

-443 EAVIDIPIIDDN
+443 KAVIDIPIIDDN

-471 HLTGKALFVL
+471 HLTGTALFVL

-492 LLPTTVSEAAGY
+492 LLPTTISEAAGY
-504 NAIHATIKRTE
+504 NAVHATIKRTE

-607 NKTTILEGDATG
+607 NKTTILEGDNTG

-666 KSNETSEGNRT
+666 LSNATSEGNRT
-677 ISVIA
+677 ISIIA

-707 TPACD
+707 TPSCD
-712 AEIEAGSKAKV
+712 AEVEAGSKAKV
-723 TITVKNIGA
+723 TVTVKNIGA
-732 IKMPKG
+732 VKMPKG

-746 SSSTMTQTDAD
+746 TSSTMTQTDAD

-808 TAYTYDVKSAKNTYN
+808 TAYTYDIGTDKSTYN
-823 IGEKV
+823 IGDKV
-828 VLGGTV
+828 VLNGTV
-834 KTRSGATAANVEVE
+834 KTRGGATAANVEVE

-861 ATTDAEGKYS
+861 ATADAEGKYS
-871 AEYTIQAG
+871 VEYTIQAG

-896 AQQGTFAVYG
+896 TQQGTFNVYG

-919 YEGDVARGTIKVK
+919 YEGDVVSGTIKVK

-937 PQHSLTATC
+937 PQTKLKAAC

-955 FSDNTELA
+955 FGGDTELA

-1069 PSLATGDSATVM
+1069 PSLAMGDSATVM
-1081 LKFNAANYDVNVYQK
+1081 LKFNAAKYDVNIYQK

-1136 ANKDGEHPYVSNA
+1136 GNKDGEHPYVSNA

-1172 ITFNDLNEGYYH
+1172 ITFSDLNEGYYH

-1190 RHDTYDQYVL
+1190 RHDTYDQNVL

-1221 WTVEETEIEDE
+1221 WTVEETEVEDE

-1262 INRGKSALFNVVL
+1262 IDRGKSALFNVVL

-1301 VEYSGFTLAPEQSYV
+1301 VEYEGFTLAPEQSYV

-1326 FNSDNFAQNVKR
+1326 FNSNDFARNVKR
-1338 KMVQY
+1338 KVVQR
-1343 AEGRAKKKCFGDMG
+1343 AEGRGKKKCFANMG

-1392 GGGHAV
+1392 GGGQSV
-1398 IYPQTQPGLGGGP
+1398 YYPTQPGLGGGP
-1411 YGDFGGYAT
+1411 HGDFGSYET

-1437 AIECVPIPDLPLCMS
+1437 AIECVPLPDLPLCMS

-1480 EKIPLFDCL
+1480 DKIPLFDCL
-1489 KGIASNYGPDMVE
+1489 KGVASNYGPDMVE
-1502 CLGNWGKKLAGMIS
+1502 CLGNWGKELAGKVS
-1516 KAPMRKADA
+1516 KMPKRKADT
-1525 AEDKPMP
+1525 AEDKPIP

-1543 LFYSYFDTYM
+1543 LFYSYFDTFM
-1553 EYNRQLTQAPEAISM
+1553 EYNRKLTQAPEAISM

-1589 RKDGTLWTFDLN
+1589 RKDGTLWKFDLN

-1615 MGTYLTSLMP
+1615 VEAYLTSLMP

-1649 EDGRGYISN
+1649 EDGRGYISD

-1736 NGSSNAIN
+1736 NGSSNAIE

-1769 IEKIEGFEGEKD
+1769 IEKIEDFEGEKD

-1834 SLPVKPSPELD
+1834 SLQVKPSPELD

-1958 DVNVTHVTDYGNP
+1958 DVSVTHVTDYGNP

-1999 WITNDEPDAE
+1999 WITNDVPDAE

-2021 DEELATLSGETRM
+2021 DEELVTLSTETKM

-2042 RVTVPTDVPRNWF
+2042 RVTVPTDIPRNWF
-2055 YTAVANPAGKYAKIL
+2055 YTAVANPAGKYSKIL
-2070 SITDETNNR
+2070 SITDETNSR
-2079 KLDAANFWTTD
+2079 PLDAANFWTTD

-2117 KYIVEFE
+2117 TYIVEFE

-2134 SITTVPADDQIAEK
+2134 SITTVPADNQIAEK
-2148 PIEELTVEFNKDI
+2148 PIEQLTVEFNKDI

-2172 VRHEGKLYSGDIAIA
+2172 VRHEGTLFSGDIAIT
-2187 PKDEATKRVF
+2187 PKDDASKRIF
-2197 KLNTSG
+2197 NLNTSA

-2221 AENYQGAEGKMV
+2221 TENYQGAEGKMV
-2233 RWMLFKDGLVHYNVH
+2233 RWMLFKDGLVHYNVDI
-2248 VLPLAEWG
+2248 LPLAACG
-2256 SVECVKDAPIETPA
+2256 RVECVKDATAETPA
-2270 TAAKRGMKKAEANSG
+2270 ASAKRGMKKAEANSG

-2299 SNGYKFV
+2299 SKGYKFV

-2312 TDEVLSNNAE
+2312 TGEVLSKDAE

-2358 SGLYEYGTKLT
+2358 SGVYEYGTKLT
-2369 LDAKP
+2369 LDAKA

-2404 EVEVL
+2404 EVEVI

-2444 KLYRSFLKE
+2444 KFYRSFLKD
-2453 AWNTICLPCAVENPE
+2453 AWNTICLPCAVENPQ
-2468 EVFGAGTQVAK
+2468 EVFGAGTQVAQ
-2479 LAGMTST
+2479 LSGMTPT
-2486 SLTFEYVEKMEAN
+2486 SLTFEYVDKMDAN
-2499 MPYII
+2499 TPYLI

-2525 LGMRTL
+2525 LGMSTL

-2543 ETESGVSFIGAY
+2543 ENGSGVSFIGAY
-2555 RVENLPANEGYYYIS
+2555 SVVELPANEGYYYIS
-2570 GNKFYYIDVPVP
+2570 GNKFYYIDVPVQ

-2603 FGGGTT
+2603 FGGGMSS
-2609 NIEDVYFLPAGAGD
+2609 IEDVYFLPAGAGD

-2632 RSSGESLDGL
+2632 RSKGESLDGL
-2642 KPGVYITKNKKFVV
+2642 KPGVYITNNKKFVV

>member
-119 TGLDPGTEYAVSL
+119 TGLDPGTEYVVSL

-159 ENAPDLATTDVNI
+159 EDAPDLATTNVNI
-172 TESTLVPGNYV
+172 TGSTLVPGKSV
-183 TVTWKVSNI
+183 TVSWKVSNV

-202 ERVYLVSNGTEEA
+202 ERVYLVSNETEEV
-215 VHIGNTYFSNT
+215 VHVGNTYFSNT
-226 LLKGGYIARSAI
+226 LLKGGYITRNAT

-271 NNTASG
+271 NNTATG

-288 TAPDNSVKEG
+288 TAPDKSVKEG

-312 MDETFSIAS
+312 MDETFSITS
-321 SLPEHAKVPA
+321 SLPEHTKVPA
-331 TVIISKGQSAASF
+331 TVTISKGQSAVSF
-344 DVVCPD
+344 DVACPD

-355 TYSKVTITVNK
+355 TYSEVTITVTK
-366 ANGYPQD
+366 DHGYPQD

-387 LTVKLDKTE
+387 LTVKLNKTE

-433 KSYTFEPGAT
+433 KSYTFEPGAK

-471 HLTGKALFVL
+471 HLTGTALFVL

-504 NAIHATIKRTE
+504 NAVHATIKRTE

-607 NKTTILEGDATG
+607 NKTTILEGDKTG
-619 ATLTISRNDA
+619 ATLTVSRNDA

-666 KSNETSEGNRT
+666 LSNETSEGNRT

-707 TPACD
+707 TPVCD
-712 AEIEAGSKAKV
+712 AEVEAGSKAKV
-723 TITVKNIGA
+723 TVTVKNIGA
-732 IKMPKG
+732 IAMPKG

-746 SSSTMTQTDAD
+746 ISSTMTQTDAD

-772 PSVPGKYRVT
+772 PSVPGNYRVT

-808 TAYTYDVKSAKNTYN
+808 TAYTYGIGADKSTYN
-823 IGEKV
+823 IGDKV
-828 VLGGTV
+828 VLSGTV
-834 KTRSGATAANVEVE
+834 KTRGGATAANVEVE

-871 AEYTIQAG
+871 VEYTIQAG

-896 AQQGTFAVYG
+896 AQQGTFNVYG

-919 YEGDVARGTIKVK
+919 YEGDVVTGTIKVK

-937 PQHSLTATC
+937 PQTKLKTAC
-946 EPNEQYEVT
+946 EPNEQYDVT
-955 FSDNTELA
+955 FSGDTELA
-963 GGGTAEISY
+963 GGGTAEINYS
-972 TIKPLS
+972 IKPLS

-1000 SVVTYNYTRKHTP
+1000 CVVTYNYTRKHTP

-1081 LKFNAANYDVNVYQK
+1081 LKFNAAKYDVNIYQK

-1136 ANKDGEHPYVSNA
+1136 GNKDGEHPYVSNA

-1190 RHDTYDQYVL
+1190 RHDTYDQNVL

-1221 WTVEETEIEDE
+1221 WTVEETEVEDE

-1252 NAPDAIILAD
+1252 NAPEAIILAD

-1326 FNSDNFAQNVKR
+1326 FNSDSFARNVKR
-1338 KMVQY
+1338 KVVQR

-1357 TRFEWPCGDN
+1357 TKFEWPCGDG
-1367 AKFAWIGSVIR
+1367 AKYAWIGSIIR

-1392 GGGHAV
+1392 GGGQSV

-1411 YGDFGGYAT
+1411 GLKPGDYAT

-1427 AEALMKLVCT
+1427 AKALLKLFCT
-1437 AIECVPIPDLPLCMS
+1437 AIECVPLPDLPTCVA

-1472 EFISGKIG
+1472 DYLSGKVAD
-1480 EKIPLFDCL
+1480 KIPLFSCL

-1502 CLGNWGKKLAGMIS
+1502 CLGNWGKELAGMVS
-1516 KAPMRKADA
+1516 KMPKRKADT
-1525 AEDKPMP
+1525 AEDKPIP

-1543 LFYSYFDTYM
+1543 LFFSYFDTYM

-1576 AAIHNADLELQKM
+1576 SAIHDVDYVLQKM
-1589 RKDGTLWTFDLN
+1589 REDGSLWTLELN

-1615 MGTYLTSLMP
+1615 MGAYLTSLMP

-1649 EDGRGYISN
+1649 EDGRGYISD

-1669 LQTRQNCVAKLV
+1669 LKTRQKCVEKLV

-1736 NGSSNAIN
+1736 NGSSNAIE

-1797 FIPTKYAAPENLTTY
+1797 FIPTKYAAPETLTTY

-1826 QNRSLYPV
+1826 QNRSLFPV
-1834 SLPVKPSPELD
+1834 SLQVKPSPELD

-1999 WITNDEPDAE
+1999 WITNDVPDAE

-2021 DEELATLSGETRM
+2021 DEELVTLSEETRM

-2042 RVTVPTDVPRNWF
+2042 RVTVPTNVPRNWF

-2079 KLDAANFWTTD
+2079 SLDAANFWTTD

-2117 KYIVEFE
+2117 TYIVEFE

-2148 PIEELTVEFNKDI
+2148 PIEQLTVEFNKDI

-2172 VRHEGKLYSGDIAIA
+2172 VRYEGALFSGDIAIT
-2187 PKDEATKRVF
+2187 PKDDASKRIF
-2197 KLNTSG
+2197 NLNTSA
-2203 LSENG
+2203 LNENG

-2216 DNITD
+2216 DNIID
-2221 AENYQGAEGKMV
+2221 FENYQGAEGKMV
-2233 RWMLFKDGLVHYNVH
+2233 RWMLFKDGLVHYNVDI
-2248 VLPLAEWG
+2248 LPLAACG
-2256 SVECVKDAPIETPA
+2256 RVECVKDAPAETPA
-2270 TAAKRGMKKAEANSG
+2270 ASAKRGMKKAEANSG
-2285 QLAYGGGMTFKATP
+2285 QLAYGGGMTFKAAP
-2299 SNGYKFV
+2299 NKGYKFV
-2306 CWKDNA
+2306 CWKDNN
-2312 TDEVLSNNAE
+2312 TGEVLSKDAE
-2322 YHVEARNTLDI
+2322 YHVEARNTVNI

-2358 SGLYEYGTKLT
+2358 SGVYEYGTKLT
-2369 LDAKP
+2369 LDAKA

-2391 TAAPYELTVEGPT
+2391 TAAPYELTVERPT
-2404 EVEVL
+2404 EVEVI

-2433 SAASLENGTNV
+2433 SAASLENDTNV
-2444 KLYRSFLKE
+2444 KFYRSFLKE
-2453 AWNTICLPCAVENPE
+2453 AWNTICLPCAVENPQ
-2468 EVFGAGTQVAK
+2468 EVFGAGTQVAQ
-2479 LAGMTST
+2479 LSGMTPT
-2486 SLTFEYVEKMEAN
+2486 SLTFEYVDRMDAN
-2499 MPYII
+2499 TPYII
-2504 KPTAVNNA
+2504 KPTAVNNV

-2525 LGMRTL
+2525 LGMSTL

-2543 ETESGVSFIGAY
+2543 EPGSGVSFIGAY
-2555 RVENLPANEGYYYIS
+2555 SVVELPANEGYYYIS

-2603 FGGGTT
+2603 FGGGMSS
-2609 NIEDVYFLPAGAGD
+2609 IEDVYFLPAGAGD

-2632 RSSGESLDGL
+2632 RSGGEPLDGL
-2642 KPGVYITKNKKFVV
+2642 KPGVYITNNKKFVV

>member
-1 MKIRRYITMMLFLLM
+1 MMLFLLM
-16 YITATAQ
+16 CITAMAQ

-72 SQSRINEHTVSVRN
+72 NQSRINEHTVSVRN
-86 LGNHKYRVVVV
+86 LGSHKYRVVVV

-119 TGLDPGTEYAVSL
+119 TGLDPGTEYTVSL

-146 GNSNVNGSYTVQR
+146 GDSNVNGSYTVQR
-159 ENAPDLATTDVNI
+159 EDAPDLATTDVNI
-172 TESTLVPGNYV
+172 TGSKLVPGKSV
-183 TVTWKVSNI
+183 TVSWKVSNV

-202 ERVYLVSNGTEEA
+202 ERVYLVSTGTEEV
-215 VHIGNTYFSNT
+215 VHVGNTHFSNT
-226 LLKGGYIARSAI
+226 LLKGGYITRNAT

-246 LEGEVTAKVVVE
+246 LAGEVTAKVVVE

-271 NNTASG
+271 NNTATG

-298 ESMRLT
+298 QSMRLT

-312 MDETFSIAS
+312 MDETFSITS
-321 SLPEHAKVPA
+321 SLTDNAKVPA
-331 TVIISKGQSAASF
+331 TVTISKGQSAASF

-366 ANGYPQD
+366 DHGYPQD

-387 LTVKLDKTE
+387 LEVKLDKTD

-471 HLTGKALFVL
+471 HLTRTALFVL

-593 TILDNDGPTLSVTS
+593 TILDNDGPTLRVTS
-607 NKTTILEGDATG
+607 NKTTILEGDKTG
-619 ATLTISRNDA
+619 ATLTVSRNDA
-629 TTNPLTVTLSA
+629 TTNALTVTLSA

-666 KSNETSEGNRT
+666 LSNETNEGNRT

-707 TPACD
+707 TPVCD
-712 AEIEAGSKAKV
+712 AEVEAGSKAKV
-723 TITVKNIGA
+723 TVTVKNIGA

-772 PSVPGKYRVT
+772 PSVPGNYRVT
-782 AEINPNGTV
+782 SEINPNGTV

-808 TAYTYDVKSAKNTYN
+808 TAYTYGIGTDKSTYN
-823 IGEKV
+823 IGDKV

-834 KTRSGATAANVEVE
+834 KTRGGATAASVEVE

-861 ATTDAEGKYS
+861 ATTDVEGKYS
-871 AEYTIQAG
+871 VEYTLQAG

-896 AQQGTFAVYG
+896 ALQGTFNVYG

-919 YEGDVARGTIKVK
+919 YEGDVVSGTIKVK

-937 PQHSLTATC
+937 PQHNLKATC
-946 EPNEQYEVT
+946 EKNEQYDVT
-955 FSDNTELA
+955 FSGDTELA

-988 TFNITTAEGASL
+988 TFNIATAEGASL

-1045 TGKITVSLPAALSD
+1045 TGKISVSLPAALSD
-1059 FISLATPATM
+1059 FISLATPSTM
-1069 PSLATGDSATVM
+1069 PSLATGDSTTVM
-1081 LKFNAANYDVNVYQK
+1081 LKFNAAKYDVNIYQK

-1136 ANKDGEHPYVSNA
+1136 GNKDGEHPYVSNA

-1172 ITFNDLNEGYYH
+1172 ITFSDLTEGYYH

-1190 RHDTYDQYVL
+1190 RHDSYDQNVL
-1200 VSPGETT
+1200 VSPGETI

-1221 WTVEETEIEDE
+1221 WTVEETEVEDE

-1301 VEYSGFTLAPEQSYV
+1301 VEYEGFTLAPEQSYV

-1338 KMVQY
+1338 HMVQR
-1343 AEGRAKKKCFGDMG
+1343 AEGRAKKCFGNMG
-1357 TRFEWPCGDN
+1357 TKFEWPCGDD

-1392 GGGHAV
+1392 GGHAV
-1398 IYPQTQPGLGGGP
+1398 FYPEIQPGLGGGP
-1411 YGDFGGYAT
+1411 WGGAGGYAT

-1427 AEALMKLVCT
+1427 GEALMKLVCT

-1472 EFISGKIG
+1472 EFINGKIG
-1480 EKIPLFDCL
+1480 DKIPLFDCL
-1489 KGIASNYGPDMVE
+1489 KGIASNYGPDMVD
-1502 CLGNWGKKLAGMIS
+1502 CLGNWGKKLAGMLS
-1516 KAPMRKADA
+1516 KAPRRKAGDKD
-1525 AEDKPMP
+1525 DKPMP

-1553 EYNRQLTQAPEAISM
+1553 EYNRQLTKAPEALGM

-1576 AAIHNADLELQKM
+1576 SAIHKADLELQKM
-1589 RKDGTLWTFDLN
+1589 RVDGTLWTFDLN

-1615 MGTYLTSLMP
+1615 VGPYLTSLMP
-1625 NKSAN
+1625 NKNAV

-1649 EDGRGYISN
+1649 EDGRGYISD

-1669 LQTRQNCVAKLV
+1669 LQTRQNCVTKLV
-1681 NLGIPTWTDL
+1681 NLGITTWTDL

-1736 NGSSNAIN
+1736 NGSSNAIE

-1762 SREMQIA
+1762 SREMQIS
-1769 IEKIEGFEGEKD
+1769 IEKIEGFDGEKD

-1797 FIPTKYAAPENLTTY
+1797 FIPTKYAAPENITTY

-1834 SLPVKPSPELD
+1834 SLQVKPTPELD

-1860 TPDVVEPVI
+1860 TTDVVEPVI

-1878 NKGKG
+1878 NKGYG

-1893 KPEIVENEKGLL
+1893 KPTIVENEKGLL

-1958 DVNVTHVTDYGNP
+1958 DVSVTHVTDYGNP

-2021 DEELATLSGETRM
+2021 DEELATLSEATRM

-2042 RVTVPTDVPRNWF
+2042 RVTVPTNVPRKWF
-2055 YTAVANPAGKYAKIL
+2055 YTTVANPAGKYAKIL

-2079 KLDAANFWTTD
+2079 PLDAANFWTTD

-2117 KYIVEFE
+2117 TYIVEFE

-2148 PIEELTVEFNKDI
+2148 PIEQLTVEFNKDI
-2161 KPETFTREDIV
+2161 RSETFTREDIV
-2172 VRHEGKLYSGDIAIA
+2172 VRHEGKLFSGDIAIT
-2187 PKDEATKRVF
+2187 PKDDASKRIF
-2197 KLNTSG
+2197 NLNTST

-2221 AENYQGAEGKMV
+2221 TENYLGAEGKMV
-2233 RWMLFKDGLVHYNVH
+2233 RWMLFKDGLVHYNVGI
-2248 VLPLAEWG
+2248 LPFVACG
-2256 SVECVKDAPIETPA
+2256 RVDCVKDADTETPA
-2270 TAAKRGMKKAEANSG
+2270 PAAKRSMKATANNSG

-2299 SNGYKFV
+2299 SKGYKFV
-2306 CWKDNA
+2306 CWKDNVSG
-2312 TDEVLSNNAE
+2312 EVLSKDAE

-2358 SGLYEYGTKLT
+2358 SGVYEYGTKLT
-2369 LDAKP
+2369 LDAKA

-2391 TAAPYELTVEGPT
+2391 TAAPYELTVEGQT

-2444 KLYRSFLKE
+2444 KFYRSFLKE
-2453 AWNTICLPCAVENPE
+2453 AWNTICLPCAVENPQ

-2479 LAGMTST
+2479 LTGMTKT
-2486 SLTFEYVEKMEAN
+2486 SLTFEYVEKMDAN
-2499 MPYII
+2499 TPYII

-2531 EDLPEGKDRPTY
+2531 EDLPVGMDRPTY

-2596 GAMLSLA
+2596 SAKLSLA
-2603 FGGGTT
+2603 FGDGTT
-2609 NIEDVYFLPAGAGD
+2609 NIEDVYFLPVGAGD

-2642 KPGVYITKNKKFVV
+2642 KPGVYITNNKKFVV

>member
-1 MKIRRYITMMLFLLM
+1 MMLFLLM
-16 YITATAQ
+16 CITSMGQ

-146 GNSNVNGSYTVQR
+146 GDSNVNGSYTVQR
-159 ENAPDLATTDVNI
+159 EDAPDLATTDVNI
-172 TESTLVPGNYV
+172 TGSTLVPGNSV
-183 TVTWKVSNI
+183 TVSWKVSNV

-202 ERVYLVSNGTEEA
+202 ERVYLVSTGTEEV
-215 VHIGNTYFSNT
+215 VHVGNTYFSNT
-226 LLKGGYIARSAI
+226 LLKGGYITRNATFS
-238 FNLSQTVG
+238 LSQTVG
-246 LEGEVTAKVVVE
+246 LEGDVTAKVVVE

-271 NNTASG
+271 NNTATG
-277 GTAEL
+277 GTAQL

-288 TAPDNSVKEG
+288 TAPDTSVKEG
-298 ESMRLT
+298 QSMRLT

-312 MDETFSIAS
+312 TDETFNITS
-321 SLPEHAKVPA
+321 SLPDHAKVSA
-331 TVIISKGQSAASF
+331 TVTIAKGQSAASF

-355 TYSKVTITVNK
+355 TYSEVTITVNK
-366 ANGYPQD
+366 AHGYPQD
-373 VATSFNIKDDELLP
+373 VAASFNIKDDELLP
-387 LTVKLDKTE
+387 LEVKLDKTD

-409 PYRIGNDTLTV
+409 PYRIGNDELTV

-471 HLTGKALFVL
+471 HLTGSALFVL
-481 KDNDV
+481 RDNDM

-593 TILDNDGPTLSVTS
+593 TILDNDGPTLSVSS
-607 NKTTILEGDATG
+607 NKTTILEGDKTG

-629 TTNPLTVTLSA
+629 TTNALTVTLSA

-666 KSNETSEGNRT
+666 LSNATNEGNRT

-723 TITVKNIGA
+723 TVTVKNIGA

-746 SSSTMTQTDAD
+746 TSSTMTQTDAD

-772 PSVPGKYRVT
+772 PSVPGSYRVT

-808 TAYTYDVKSAKNTYN
+808 TAYTYGIGADKSTYN
-823 IGEKV
+823 IGDKV

-834 KTRSGATAANVEVE
+834 KTRGGAAAANVEVE
-848 PYIIYAGSRIALK
+848 PYIIYAGSRTALK
-861 ATTDAEGKYS
+861 ATTDAEGNYS
-871 AEYTIQAG
+871 VEYTLQAG

-896 AQQGTFAVYG
+896 AQQSTFNVYG

-919 YEGDVARGTIKVK
+919 YEGDVVSGTVKVK

-937 PQHSLTATC
+937 PQHNLKATC
-946 EPNEQYEVT
+946 EKNEQYEVT
-955 FSDNTELA
+955 FGGDTELA

-978 LSKTKEWDRL
+978 LSKTMEWDRL
-988 TFNITTAEGASL
+988 TFNIATAEGASL

-1045 TGKITVSLPAALSD
+1045 TGKISVSLPAALSD

-1081 LKFNAANYDVNVYQK
+1081 LKFNAAKYDVNIYQK

-1136 ANKDGEHPYVSNA
+1136 GNKDGEHPYVSNA

-1172 ITFNDLNEGYYH
+1172 ITFSDLTEGYYH

-1190 RHDTYDQYVL
+1190 RHDTYDQNVL

-1221 WTVEETEIEDE
+1221 WTVEETEVEDE

-1301 VEYSGFTLAPEQSYV
+1301 VEYEGFTLAPEQSYV

-1338 KMVQY
+1338 HMVQR
-1343 AEGRAKKKCFGDMG
+1343 AEGRAKKKCFGNMG

-1367 AKFAWIGSVIR
+1367 AKFAWIGAIIR

-1392 GGGHAV
+1392 GGGHSV
-1398 IYPQTQPGLGGGP
+1398 SYPQTQPGLGGGP
-1411 YGDFGGYAT
+1411 YGDFGSYAT

-1472 EFISGKIG
+1472 EFINGKIG
-1480 EKIPLFDCL
+1480 DKIPLFDCL

-1502 CLGNWGKKLAGMIS
+1502 CLGNWGKQLAGMVS
-1516 KAPMRKADA
+1516 KAPRRKAGDKD
-1525 AEDKPMP
+1525 DKPMP

-1553 EYNRQLTQAPEAISM
+1553 EYNRQLTKAPEAISM

-1589 RKDGTLWTFDLN
+1589 REDGTLWTFDLS

-1615 MGTYLTSLMP
+1615 MGAYLTSLMP
-1625 NKSAN
+1625 NKNAN

-1649 EDGRGYISN
+1649 EDGRGYISD

-1669 LQTRQNCVAKLV
+1669 LKTRQNCVEKLV
-1681 NLGIPTWTDL
+1681 NLGIATWTDL

-1708 NTCAQVKLEIKQKL
+1708 NTCAQVKLEIQQKL

-1736 NGSSNAIN
+1736 NGSSNAIE

-1751 ATNMETGFMAT
+1751 STNMETGFMAT
-1762 SREMQIA
+1762 SREMQIS
-1769 IEKIEGFEGEKD
+1769 IEKIEGFEGDKD

-1797 FIPTKYAAPENLTTY
+1797 FIPTKYAAPENITTY

-1834 SLPVKPSPELD
+1834 SLQVKPTPELD

-1860 TPDVVEPVI
+1860 TTDVVEPVI

-1878 NKGKG
+1878 NKGYG

-1893 KPEIVENEKGLL
+1893 KPKIVENEKGLL

-1958 DVNVTHVTDYGNP
+1958 DVSVTHVTDYGNP

-2021 DEELATLSGETRM
+2021 DEELATLSEETRM

-2042 RVTVPTDVPRNWF
+2042 RVTVPTNVPRNWF
-2055 YTAVANPAGKYAKIL
+2055 YTTVANPAGKYAKIL

-2079 KLDAANFWTTD
+2079 PLDAANFWTTD

-2117 KYIVEFE
+2117 SYIVEFE

-2134 SITTVPADDQIAEK
+2134 SITTVPADNQIAEK
-2148 PIEELTVEFNKDI
+2148 PIEQLTVEFNKDI
-2161 KPETFTREDIV
+2161 KPETFTRDDIM
-2172 VRHEGKLYSGDIAIA
+2172 VRHEGKLFSGDIAIT
-2187 PKDEATKRVF
+2187 PKDDASKRIF
-2197 KLNTSG
+2197 NLNTSA

-2216 DNITD
+2216 DNISDT
-2221 AENYQGAEGKMV
+2221 ENYLGAEGKMV
-2233 RWMLFKDGLVHYNVH
+2233 RWMLFKDGLVHYNVN
-2248 VLPLAEWG
+2248 VLPLADCG
-2256 SVECVKDAPIETPA
+2256 HVDCVKDAAPETQA
-2270 TAAKRGMKKAEANSG
+2270 ASAKRVMKKAGANSG
-2285 QLAYGGGMTFKATP
+2285 QLTYGGGMTFKAKP
-2299 SNGYKFV
+2299 SKGYKFV

-2312 TDEVLSNNAE
+2312 TGEVLSKDAE

-2358 SGLYEYGTKLT
+2358 SGVYEYGTKLT
-2369 LDAKP
+2369 LDAKA

-2404 EVEVL
+2404 EVEVI

-2444 KLYRSFLKE
+2444 KFYRSFLKN

-2468 EVFGAGTQVAK
+2468 EVFGTGTQVAK
-2479 LAGMTST
+2479 LTGMTPT
-2486 SLTFEYVEKMEAN
+2486 SLTFEYVVKMDAN
-2499 MPYII
+2499 TPYII
-2504 KPTAVNNA
+2504 KPTAVNSA

-2531 EDLPEGKDRPTY
+2531 EDLPVGKDRPTY

-2555 RVENLPANEGYYYIS
+2555 KVEELPANEGYYYIS
-2570 GNKFYYIDVPVP
+2570 SNKFYFVDVPVP

-2596 GAMLSLA
+2596 AAKLSLA
-2603 FGGGTT
+2603 FGDGTT
-2609 NIEDVYFLPAGAGD
+2609 NIENVYFLPAGAGD

-2642 KPGVYITKNKKFVV
+2642 KPGVYITNNKKFVV

>member
-1 MKIRRYITMMLFLLM
+1 MMLFLLM
-16 YITATAQ
+16 CITSMGQ

-159 ENAPDLATTDVNI
+159 EDAPDLATTDVNI
-172 TESTLVPGNYV
+172 SESTLVPGNSV
-183 TVTWKVSNI
+183 TVSWKVSNI

-202 ERVYLVSNGTEEA
+202 ERVYLVSTGTEEV
-215 VHIGNTYFSNT
+215 VHVGNTYFSNT
-226 LLKGGYIARSAI
+226 LLKGGYITRNATFS
-238 FNLSQTVG
+238 LSQTVG
-246 LEGEVTAKVVVE
+246 LEGDVTAKVVVE

-271 NNTASG
+271 NNTATG
-277 GTAEL
+277 GTAQL

-288 TAPDNSVKEG
+288 TAPDTSVKEG
-298 ESMRLT
+298 QSMRLT

-312 MDETFSIAS
+312 TDETFSITS
-321 SLPEHAKVPA
+321 SLPDHAKVPA
-331 TVIISKGQSAASF
+331 TVTISKGQSAASF

-355 TYSKVTITVNK
+355 TYSEVTITVNK
-366 ANGYPQD
+366 AHGYPQD
-373 VATSFNIKDDELLP
+373 VAASFNIKDDELLP
-387 LTVKLDKTE
+387 LEVKLDKTD

-409 PYRIGNDTLTV
+409 PYRIGNDELTV

-666 KSNETSEGNRT
+666 LSNATNEGNRT

-723 TITVKNIGA
+723 TVTVKNIGA

-772 PSVPGKYRVT
+772 PSVPGSYRVT

-808 TAYTYDVKSAKNTYN
+808 TAYTYGIGADKSTYN
-823 IGEKV
+823 IGDKV

-834 KTRSGATAANVEVE
+834 KTRGGAAAANVEVE
-848 PYIIYAGSRIALK
+848 PYIIYAGSRTALK

-871 AEYTIQAG
+871 VEYTLQAG

-896 AQQGTFAVYG
+896 TQQSTFNVYG

-919 YEGDVARGTIKVK
+919 YEGDVVSGTVKVK

-937 PQHSLTATC
+937 PQHNLKATC
-946 EPNEQYEVT
+946 EKNEQYEVT
-955 FSDNTELA
+955 FGGDTELA

-988 TFNITTAEGASL
+988 TFNIATAEGASL

-1045 TGKITVSLPAALSD
+1045 TGKISVSLPAALSD

-1081 LKFNAANYDVNVYQK
+1081 LKFNAAKYDVNIYQK

-1136 ANKDGEHPYVSNA
+1136 GNKDGEHPYVSNA

-1172 ITFNDLNEGYYH
+1172 ITFSDLTEGYYH

-1190 RHDTYDQYVL
+1190 RHDTYDQNVL

-1221 WTVEETEIEDE
+1221 WTVEETEVEDE

-1301 VEYSGFTLAPEQSYV
+1301 VEYEGFTLAPEQSYV

-1338 KMVQY
+1338 HMVQR
-1343 AEGRAKKKCFGDMG
+1343 AEGRAKKKCFGNMG
-1357 TRFEWPCGDN
+1357 TRFEWPCGDD

-1392 GGGHAV
+1392 GGGHSV
-1398 IYPQTQPGLGGGP
+1398 SYPQTQPGLGGGP

-1472 EFISGKIG
+1472 EFINGKIG
-1480 EKIPLFDCL
+1480 DKIPLFDCM
-1489 KGIASNYGPDMVE
+1489 KGIASNYGPDMVD
-1502 CLGNWGKKLAGMIS
+1502 CLGNWGKQLAGMVS
-1516 KAPMRKADA
+1516 KAPRRKAGDKD
-1525 AEDKPMP
+1525 DKPMP

-1553 EYNRQLTQAPEAISM
+1553 EYNRQLTKAPKAISM

-1589 RKDGTLWTFDLN
+1589 REDGTLWTFDLN

-1615 MGTYLTSLMP
+1615 VGPYLTSLMP
-1625 NKSAN
+1625 NKNAV

-1649 EDGRGYISN
+1649 EDGRGYISD

-1669 LQTRQNCVAKLV
+1669 LKTRQNCVEKLV
-1681 NLGIPTWTDL
+1681 NLRIPTWTDL

-1736 NGSSNAIN
+1736 NGSSNAIE
-1744 DILVDVN
+1744 DILVNVN

-1787 AGKKGVATIL
+1787 VGKKGVATIL
-1797 FIPTKYAAPENLTTY
+1797 FIPTKYAAPENITTY

-1826 QNRSLYPV
+1826 QNRSLFPV
-1834 SLPVKPSPELD
+1834 SLQVKPTPELD

-1860 TPDVVEPVI
+1860 TTDVVEPVI

-1878 NKGKG
+1878 NKGYG

-1893 KPEIVENEKGLL
+1893 KPKIVENEKGLL

-1958 DVNVTHVTDYGNP
+1958 DVSVTHVTDYGNP

-2021 DEELATLSGETRM
+2021 DEELVTLSEQTRM
-2034 ERIDATHY
+2034 ERIDAKHY
-2042 RVTVPTDVPRNWF
+2042 RVTVPTNVPRNWF

-2079 KLDAANFWTTD
+2079 PLDAANFWTTD

-2117 KYIVEFE
+2117 TYIVEFE

-2148 PIEELTVEFNKDI
+2148 PIEQLTVEFNKDI

-2172 VRHEGKLYSGDIAIA
+2172 VRYEGKLFSGDIAIT
-2187 PKDEATKRVF
+2187 PKDDASKRIF
-2197 KLNTSG
+2197 NLNTSA
-2203 LSENG
+2203 LNENG

-2221 AENYQGAEGKMV
+2221 AENYLGAEGKMV
-2233 RWMLFKDGLVHYNVH
+2233 RWMLFKDGLVHYNVN
-2248 VLPLAEWG
+2248 VLPLAACG
-2256 SVECVKDAPIETPA
+2256 HVDCVKDAAPETQA
-2270 TAAKRGMKKAEANSG
+2270 ASAKRVMKKAGANSG
-2285 QLAYGGGMTFKATP
+2285 QLTYGGGMTFKATP
-2299 SNGYKFV
+2299 SKGYKFV
-2306 CWKDNA
+2306 CWKDNVSG
-2312 TDEVLSNNAE
+2312 EVLSKDAE

-2358 SGLYEYGTKLT
+2358 SGVYEYGTKLM
-2369 LDAKP
+2369 LDAKA

-2391 TAAPYELTVEGPT
+2391 TAAPYELTVEGTT

-2444 KLYRSFLKE
+2444 KFYRSFLKE
-2453 AWNTICLPCAVENPE
+2453 AWNTICLPCAVENPQ

-2479 LAGMTST
+2479 LTGMTKT

-2499 MPYII
+2499 TPYII

-2525 LGMRTL
+2525 LGMRKL
-2531 EDLPEGKDRPTY
+2531 EDLPVGKDRPTY

-2596 GAMLSLA
+2596 GAKLSLA
-2603 FGGGTT
+2603 FGGGMT
-2609 NIEDVYFLPAGAGD
+2609 NIENVYFLPVGAGD

-2642 KPGVYITKNKKFVV
+2642 KPGVYITNNKKFVV

>member
-1 MKIRRYITMMLFLLM
+1 MMLFLLIC
-16 YITATAQ
+16 ITSMGQ

-119 TGLDPGTEYAVSL
+119 TGLDPGTEYTVSL

-159 ENAPDLATTDVNI
+159 EDAPDLATTDVNI
-172 TESTLVPGNYV
+172 TGSTLVPGKSV
-183 TVTWKVSNI
+183 TVSWKVSNV

-202 ERVYLVSNGTEEA
+202 ERVYLVSNETEEV
-215 VHIGNTYFSNT
+215 VHVGNTYFSNT
-226 LLKGGYIARSAI
+226 LLKGGYITRNAT

-271 NNTASG
+271 NNTATG

-288 TAPDNSVKEG
+288 TAPDKSVKEG
-298 ESMRLT
+298 QSMRLT

-312 MDETFSIAS
+312 MDETFSITS
-321 SLPEHAKVPA
+321 SLPDHAKVPA
-331 TVIISKGQSAASF
+331 TVTISKGQSAASF
-344 DVVCPD
+344 DVACPD

-355 TYSKVTITVNK
+355 TYSEVTITVTK
-366 ANGYPQD
+366 DHGYPQD
-373 VATSFNIKDDELLP
+373 VATSLNIKDDELLP
-387 LTVKLDKTE
+387 LEVKLDKTE
-396 YNEGETMKATVSV
+396 YNEGQTMKATVSV

-443 EAVIDIPIIDDN
+443 KAVIDIPIIDDN

-471 HLTGKALFVL
+471 HLTGTALFVL

-492 LLPTTVSEAAGY
+492 LLPTTISEAAGY
-504 NAIHATIKRTE
+504 NAVHATIKRTE

-607 NKTTILEGDATG
+607 NKTTILEGDNTG

-666 KSNETSEGNRT
+666 LSNATSEGNRT
-677 ISVIA
+677 ISIIA

-707 TPACD
+707 TPSCD
-712 AEIEAGSKAKV
+712 AEVEAGSKAKV
-723 TITVKNIGA
+723 TVTVKNIGA
-732 IKMPKG
+732 INMPKG

-746 SSSTMTQTDAD
+746 TNSTMTQTDAD

-808 TAYTYDVKSAKNTYN
+808 TAYTYDIGTDKSTYN
-823 IGEKV
+823 IGDKV
-828 VLGGTV
+828 VLNGTV
-834 KTRSGATAANVEVE
+834 KTRGGATAANVEVE

-861 ATTDAEGKYS
+861 ATADAEGKYS
-871 AEYTIQAG
+871 VEYTIQAG

-896 AQQGTFAVYG
+896 AQQGTFNVYG

-919 YEGDVARGTIKVK
+919 YEGDVVSGTIKVK

-937 PQHSLTATC
+937 PQTKLKAAC

-955 FSDNTELA
+955 FGGDTELA

-1081 LKFNAANYDVNVYQK
+1081 LKFNAAKYDVNIYQK

-1136 ANKDGEHPYVSNA
+1136 GNKDGEHPYVSNA

-1190 RHDTYDQYVL
+1190 RHDTYDQNVL

-1221 WTVEETEIEDE
+1221 WTVEETEVEDE

-1262 INRGKSALFNVVL
+1262 IDRGKSALFNVVL

-1326 FNSDNFAQNVKR
+1326 FNSDNFARNVKR
-1338 KMVQY
+1338 KVVQR
-1343 AEGRAKKKCFGDMG
+1343 AEGRAKKCFANMG

-1392 GGGHAV
+1392 GGGQSV
-1398 IYPQTQPGLGGGP
+1398 YYPTQPGLGGGP
-1411 YGDFGGYAT
+1411 HGDFGSYET

-1437 AIECVPIPDLPLCMS
+1437 AIECVPLPDLPLCMS

-1480 EKIPLFDCL
+1480 DKIPLFDCL
-1489 KGIASNYGPDMVE
+1489 KGVASNYGPDMVE
-1502 CLGNWGKKLAGMIS
+1502 CLGNWGKELAGKVS
-1516 KAPMRKADA
+1516 KMPKRKADT
-1525 AEDKPMP
+1525 AEDKPIP

-1543 LFYSYFDTYM
+1543 LFYSYFDTFM
-1553 EYNRQLTQAPEAISM
+1553 EYNRKLTQAPEAISM

-1589 RKDGTLWTFDLN
+1589 REDGTLWTFDLN

-1615 MGTYLTSLMP
+1615 VGAYLTSLMP

-1649 EDGRGYISN
+1649 EDGRGYISD

-1736 NGSSNAIN
+1736 NGSSNAIE

-1834 SLPVKPSPELD
+1834 SLQVKPSPELD

-1958 DVNVTHVTDYGNP
+1958 DVSVTHVTDYGNP

-1999 WITNDEPDAE
+1999 WITNDVPDAE

-2021 DEELATLSGETRM
+2021 DEELVTLSTETKM

-2042 RVTVPTDVPRNWF
+2042 RVTVPTDIPRNWF
-2055 YTAVANPAGKYAKIL
+2055 YTAVANPAGKYSKIL

-2079 KLDAANFWTTD
+2079 LLDAANFWTTD

-2109 IVSGKGTN
+2109 IVSGKGVNT
-2117 KYIVEFE
+2117 YIVEFE

-2134 SITTVPADDQIAEK
+2134 SITTVPADNQIAEK
-2148 PIEELTVEFNKDI
+2148 PIEQLTVEFNKDI

-2172 VRHEGKLYSGDIAIA
+2172 VRHEGTLFSGDIAIT
-2187 PKDEATKRVF
+2187 PKDDASKRIF
-2197 KLNTSG
+2197 NLNTSA

-2221 AENYQGAEGKMV
+2221 TENYQGAEGKMV
-2233 RWMLFKDGLVHYNVH
+2233 RWMLFKDGLVHYNVDI
-2248 VLPLAEWG
+2248 LPLAACG
-2256 SVECVKDAPIETPA
+2256 RVECVKDATAETPA
-2270 TAAKRGMKKAEANSG
+2270 ASAKRGMKKAEANSG

-2299 SNGYKFV
+2299 SKGYKFV

-2312 TDEVLSNNAE
+2312 TGEVLSKDTE

-2358 SGLYEYGTKLT
+2358 SGVYEYGTKLT
-2369 LDAKP
+2369 LDAKA

-2404 EVEVL
+2404 EVEVI

-2444 KLYRSFLKE
+2444 KFYRSFLKE
-2453 AWNTICLPCAVENPE
+2453 AWNTICLPCAVENPQ
-2468 EVFGAGTQVAK
+2468 EVFGAGTQVAQ
-2479 LAGMTST
+2479 LSGMTPT
-2486 SLTFEYVEKMEAN
+2486 SLTFEYVDRMDAN
-2499 MPYII
+2499 TPYLI

-2525 LGMRTL
+2525 LGMSTL

-2543 ETESGVSFIGAY
+2543 ENGSGVSFIGAY
-2555 RVENLPANEGYYYIS
+2555 SVVELPANEGYYYIS

-2603 FGGGTT
+2603 FGGGMSS
-2609 NIEDVYFLPAGAGD
+2609 IEDVYFLPAGAGD

-2632 RSSGESLDGL
+2632 RSRGESLDGL
-2642 KPGVYITKNKKFVV
+2642 KPGVYITNNKKFVV

>member
-1 MKIRRYITMMLFLLM
+1 MMLFLLM
-16 YITATAQ
+16 CITAMAQ

-72 SQSRINEHTVSVRN
+72 NQSRINEHTVSVRN

-119 TGLDPGTEYAVSL
+119 TGLDPGTEYVVSL

-146 GNSNVNGSYTVQR
+146 GDSNVNGSYTVQR
-159 ENAPDLATTDVNI
+159 EDAPDLATTDVNI
-172 TESTLVPGNYV
+172 SGSTLVPGKSV
-183 TVTWKVSNI
+183 TVSWKVSNV

-202 ERVYLVSNGTEEA
+202 ERVYLMSTGTEEV
-215 VHIGNTYFSNT
+215 VHVGNAYFSNT
-226 LLKGGYIARSAI
+226 LLKGGYITRNAT

-271 NNTASG
+271 NNTATG

-298 ESMRLT
+298 QSMRLT

-321 SLPEHAKVPA
+321 SLPEHAKVPS
-331 TVIISKGQSAASF
+331 TVTISKGQSAASF

-373 VATSFNIKDDELLP
+373 VATFFNIKDDELLP
-387 LTVKLDKTE
+387 LEVKLDKTD

-433 KSYTFEPGAT
+433 KSYTFEPGAK

-471 HLTGKALFVL
+471 HLTGTALFVL
-481 KDNDV
+481 RDNDV

-504 NAIHATIKRTE
+504 NAVHATIKRTE

-593 TILDNDGPTLSVTS
+593 TILDNDGPTLSVSS

-666 KSNETSEGNRT
+666 LSNETSEGNRT
-677 ISVIA
+677 ISIIA

-707 TPACD
+707 TPVCD
-712 AEIEAGSKAKV
+712 AEVEAGSKAKV
-723 TITVKNIGA
+723 TVTVKNIGA
-732 IKMPKG
+732 TKMPKG

-772 PSVPGKYRVT
+772 PSVPGNYRVT
-782 AEINPNGTV
+782 SEINPNGTV

-808 TAYTYDVKSAKNTYN
+808 TAYTYGIGADKRTYN
-823 IGEKV
+823 IGDKV

-834 KTRSGATAANVEVE
+834 KTRGGATAANVEVE

-871 AEYTIQAG
+871 VEYNLQAG

-896 AQQGTFAVYG
+896 AQQGTFNVYG

-919 YEGDVARGTIKVK
+919 YEGDVVSGTIKVK

-937 PQHSLTATC
+937 PQHNLKATC
-946 EPNEQYEVT
+946 EKNEQYDVT
-955 FSDNTELA
+955 FSGDTELA

-988 TFNITTAEGASL
+988 TFNIATAEGASL

-1081 LKFNAANYDVNVYQK
+1081 LKFNAAKYDVNIYQK
-1096 GSIAINCS
+1096 GNIAINCS

-1136 ANKDGEHPYVSNA
+1136 GNKDGEHQYVSNA

-1172 ITFNDLNEGYYH
+1172 ITFSDLTEGYYH

-1190 RHDTYDQYVL
+1190 RHDTYNQNVL

-1207 EHLATISYQAIRVD
+1207 EHLATISYQAIKVD
-1221 WTVEETEIEDE
+1221 WTVEETEVEDE
-1232 YDITT
+1232 YEITT
-1237 KLTYETQVPVPVVEM
+1237 KFTYETQVPVPVVEM
-1252 NAPDAIILAD
+1252 NAPEAIILAD

-1301 VEYSGFTLAPEQSYV
+1301 VEYEGFTLAPEQSYV

-1338 KMVQY
+1338 HMVQR
-1343 AEGRAKKKCFGDMG
+1343 AEGRAKKKCFGNMG
-1357 TRFEWPCGDN
+1357 TKFEWPCGDD

-1392 GGGHAV
+1392 GGGHSV
-1398 IYPQTQPGLGGGP
+1398 SYPQTQPGLGGGP

-1472 EFISGKIG
+1472 EFINGKIG
-1480 EKIPLFDCL
+1480 DKIPLFDCM

-1502 CLGNWGKKLAGMIS
+1502 CLGNWGKQLAGMVS
-1516 KAPMRKADA
+1516 KAPRRKAGDKD
-1525 AEDKPMP
+1525 DKPMP

-1553 EYNRQLTQAPEAISM
+1553 EYNRQLTKAPKAISM

-1589 RKDGTLWTFDLN
+1589 REDGTLWTFDLN

-1615 MGTYLTSLMP
+1615 VGPYLTSLMP
-1625 NKSAN
+1625 NKNAV

-1649 EDGRGYISN
+1649 EDGRGYISD

-1669 LQTRQNCVAKLV
+1669 LKTRQKCVEKLV

-1736 NGSSNAIN
+1736 NGSSNAIE

-1762 SREMQIA
+1762 SREMQIS

-1797 FIPTKYAAPENLTTY
+1797 FIPTKYAAPEKLTTY

-1826 QNRSLYPV
+1826 QNRSLFPV
-1834 SLPVKPSPELD
+1834 SLQVKPTPELD

-1860 TPDVVEPVI
+1860 TTDVVEPVI

-1878 NKGKG
+1878 NKGYG

-1893 KPEIVENEKGLL
+1893 KPTIVENEKGLL

-1958 DVNVTHVTDYGNP
+1958 DVSVTHVTDYGNP

-2021 DEELATLSGETRM
+2021 DEELVTLSEQTRM

-2042 RVTVPTDVPRNWF
+2042 RVTVPTNVPRNWF
-2055 YTAVANPAGKYAKIL
+2055 YTAVANPAGKYSKIL

-2079 KLDAANFWTTD
+2079 PLDAANFWTTD

-2117 KYIVEFE
+2117 TYIVEFE

-2148 PIEELTVEFNKDI
+2148 PIEQLTVEFNKDI
-2161 KPETFTREDIV
+2161 KPETFTREDIM
-2172 VRHEGKLYSGDIAIA
+2172 VRYEGKLFSGDIAIT
-2187 PKDEATKRVF
+2187 PKDDASKRVF
-2197 KLNTSG
+2197 NLNTSA
-2203 LSENG
+2203 LNENG

-2221 AENYQGAEGKMV
+2221 TENYLGAEGKMV
-2233 RWMLFKDGLVHYNVH
+2233 RWMLFKDGLVHYNVN
-2248 VLPLAEWG
+2248 VLPLAACG
-2256 SVECVKDAPIETPA
+2256 HVDCVKDAAPETQA
-2270 TAAKRGMKKAEANSG
+2270 ASAKRVMKKAGANSG
-2285 QLAYGGGMTFKATP
+2285 QLTYGGGMTFKATP
-2299 SNGYKFV
+2299 SKGYKFV
-2306 CWKDNA
+2306 CWKDNVSG
-2312 TDEVLSNNAE
+2312 EVLSKDAE

-2358 SGLYEYGTKLT
+2358 SGVYEYGTKLM
-2369 LDAKP
+2369 LDAKA

-2420 DERKDYQRPVEYV
+2420 DERKDYQRPIEYV
-2433 SAASLENGTNV
+2433 SAASLANGTNV
-2444 KLYRSFLKE
+2444 KFYRSFLKE
-2453 AWNTICLPCAVENPE
+2453 AWNTICLPCAVENPQK
-2468 EVFGAGTQVAK
+2468 VFGAGTQVAK
-2479 LAGMTST
+2479 LTGMTKT
-2486 SLTFEYVEKMEAN
+2486 SLTFEYVEKMDAN
-2499 MPYII
+2499 TPYII

-2512 AYANVASPTVLYD
+2512 AYANVSSPTVLYD

-2587 GFFHSDVHN
+2587 GFFHSDLHN
-2596 GAMLSLA
+2596 SAKLSLA
-2603 FGGGTT
+2603 FGDGTT
-2609 NIEDVYFLPAGAGD
+2609 NIENVYFLPVGAGD

-2642 KPGVYITKNKKFVV
+2642 KPGVYITNNKKFVV

>member
-1 MKIRRYITMMLFLLM
+1 MMLFLLM
-16 YITATAQ
+16 CITAMAQ

-72 SQSRINEHTVSVRN
+72 NQSRINEHTVSVRN

-119 TGLDPGTEYAVSL
+119 TGLDPGTEYVVSL

-159 ENAPDLATTDVNI
+159 EDAPDLATTDVNI
-172 TESTLVPGNYV
+172 TGSKLVPGKSV
-183 TVTWKVSNI
+183 TVSWKVSNV

-202 ERVYLVSNGTEEA
+202 ERVYLVSTGTEEV
-215 VHIGNTYFSNT
+215 VHVGNTYFSNT
-226 LLKGGYIARSAI
+226 LLKGGYIARSAT

-246 LEGEVTAKVVVE
+246 LAGEVTAKVVVE

-271 NNTASG
+271 NNTATG

-312 MDETFSIAS
+312 MDETFSITS

-331 TVIISKGQSAASF
+331 TVTISKGQSAASF
-344 DVVCPD
+344 DVVCPN

-355 TYSKVTITVNK
+355 TYSKVTVTVNK
-366 ANGYPQD
+366 AHGYPQD

-387 LTVKLDKTE
+387 LEVKLDKTD

-433 KSYTFEPGAT
+433 KSYTFEPGAK

-471 HLTGKALFVL
+471 HLTGSALFVL

-504 NAIHATIKRTE
+504 NAVHATIKRTE

-666 KSNETSEGNRT
+666 LSNATNEGNRT

-723 TITVKNIGA
+723 TVTVKNIGA

-772 PSVPGKYRVT
+772 PSVPGSYRVT

-808 TAYTYDVKSAKNTYN
+808 TAYTYGIGADKSTYN
-823 IGEKV
+823 IGDKV

-834 KTRSGATAANVEVE
+834 KTRGGAAAANVEVE
-848 PYIIYAGSRIALK
+848 PYIIYAGSRTALK
-861 ATTDAEGKYS
+861 ATTDAEGNYS
-871 AEYTIQAG
+871 VEYTLQAG

-896 AQQGTFAVYG
+896 AQQGTFNVYG

-919 YEGDVARGTIKVK
+919 YEGDVVSGTVKVK

-937 PQHSLTATC
+937 PQHNLKATC
-946 EPNEQYEVT
+946 EKNEQYEVT
-955 FSDNTELA
+955 FGGDTELA

-988 TFNITTAEGASL
+988 TFNIATAEGASL

-1045 TGKITVSLPAALSD
+1045 TGKISVSLPAALSD

-1096 GSIAINCS
+1096 GNIAINCS

-1110 IGFNVKVVSE
+1110 ISFNVKVVSE

-1136 ANKDGEHPYVSNA
+1136 GNKDGEHPYVSNA

-1172 ITFNDLNEGYYH
+1172 ITFSDLTEGYYH

-1190 RHDTYDQYVL
+1190 RHDTYNQNVL

-1207 EHLATISYQAIRVD
+1207 EHLATISYQAIKVD
-1221 WTVEETEIEDE
+1221 WTVEETEVEDE
-1232 YDITT
+1232 YEITT
-1237 KLTYETQVPVPVVEM
+1237 KFTYETQVPVPVVEM
-1252 NAPDAIILAD
+1252 NAPEAIILAD

-1301 VEYSGFTLAPEQSYV
+1301 VEYEGFTLAPEQSYV

-1338 KMVQY
+1338 HMVQR
-1343 AEGRAKKKCFGDMG
+1343 AEGRAKKKCFGNMG
-1357 TRFEWPCGDN
+1357 TKFEWPCGDD

-1392 GGGHAV
+1392 GGGHSV
-1398 IYPQTQPGLGGGP
+1398 SYPQTQPGLGGGP

-1472 EFISGKIG
+1472 EFINGKIG
-1480 EKIPLFDCL
+1480 DKIPLFDCM

-1502 CLGNWGKKLAGMIS
+1502 CLGNWGKQLAGMVS
-1516 KAPMRKADA
+1516 KAPRRKAGDKD
-1525 AEDKPMP
+1525 DKPMP

-1543 LFYSYFDTYM
+1543 LFYSYFDTFM
-1553 EYNRQLTQAPEAISM
+1553 EYNRQLTKAPKAISM

-1576 AAIHNADLELQKM
+1576 SAIHKADLELQKM
-1589 RKDGTLWTFDLN
+1589 REDGTLWTFDLN

-1615 MGTYLTSLMP
+1615 VGPYLTSLMP
-1625 NKSAN
+1625 NKNAV

-1649 EDGRGYISN
+1649 EDGRGYISD

-1669 LQTRQNCVAKLV
+1669 LKTRQNCVEKLV
-1681 NLGIPTWTDL
+1681 DLGIATWTDL

-1708 NTCAQVKLEIKQKL
+1708 NTCAQVKLEIQQKL

-1736 NGSSNAIN
+1736 NGSSNAIE

-1751 ATNMETGFMAT
+1751 STNMETGFMAT
-1762 SREMQIA
+1762 SREMQIS

-1797 FIPTKYAAPENLTTY
+1797 FIPTKYAAPEKLTTY

-1826 QNRSLYPV
+1826 QNRSLFPV
-1834 SLPVKPSPELD
+1834 SLQVKPTPELD

-1860 TPDVVEPVI
+1860 TTDVVEPVI

-1878 NKGKG
+1878 NKGYG

-1958 DVNVTHVTDYGNP
+1958 DVSVTHVTDYGNP

-2021 DEELATLSGETRM
+2021 DEELATLSEETRM

-2042 RVTVPTDVPRNWF
+2042 RVTVPTNVPRNWF
-2055 YTAVANPAGKYAKIL
+2055 YTAVANPAGKYSKIL

-2079 KLDAANFWTTD
+2079 PLDAANFWTTD

-2117 KYIVEFE
+2117 TYIVEFE

-2148 PIEELTVEFNKDI
+2148 PIEQLTVEFNKDI
-2161 KPETFTREDIV
+2161 KPETFTREDIM
-2172 VRHEGKLYSGDIAIA
+2172 VRYEGKLFSGDIAIT
-2187 PKDEATKRVF
+2187 PKDDASKRIF
-2197 KLNTSG
+2197 NLNTSA

-2221 AENYQGAEGKMV
+2221 TENYLGAEGKMV
-2233 RWMLFKDGLVHYNVH
+2233 RWMLFKDGLVHYNVN
-2248 VLPLAEWG
+2248 VLPLAACG
-2256 SVECVKDAPIETPA
+2256 QVDCVKDAAPETQA
-2270 TAAKRGMKKAEANSG
+2270 ASAKRVMKKAGANSG

-2299 SNGYKFV
+2299 SKGYKFV
-2306 CWKDNA
+2306 CWKDNVSG
-2312 TDEVLSNNAE
+2312 EVLSKDAE

-2358 SGLYEYGTKLT
+2358 SGVYEYGTKLT
-2369 LDAKP
+2369 LDAKA

-2391 TAAPYELTVEGPT
+2391 TAAPYELTVEGTT

-2444 KLYRSFLKE
+2444 KFYRSFLKE
-2453 AWNTICLPCAVENPE
+2453 AWNTICLPCAVENPQ

-2479 LAGMTST
+2479 LTGMTPT

-2499 MPYII
+2499 TPYII

-2531 EDLPEGKDRPTY
+2531 EDLPVGKDRPTY

-2596 GAMLSLA
+2596 GAKLSLA
-2603 FGGGTT
+2603 FGGGMT
-2609 NIEDVYFLPAGAGD
+2609 NIEDVYFLPVGAGD

-2642 KPGVYITKNKKFVV
+2642 KPGVYITNNKKFVV

>member
-1 MKIRRYITMMLFLLM
+1 MMLFLLM
-16 YITATAQ
+16 CITAMAQ

-72 SQSRINEHTVSVRN
+72 NQSRINEHTVSVRN

-119 TGLDPGTEYAVSL
+119 TGLDPGTEYVVSL

-159 ENAPDLATTDVNI
+159 EDAPDLATTDVNI
-172 TESTLVPGNYV
+172 TGSKLVPGKSV
-183 TVTWKVSNI
+183 TVSWKVSNV

-202 ERVYLVSNGTEEA
+202 ERVYLVSTGTEEV
-215 VHIGNTYFSNT
+215 VHVGNTYFSNT
-226 LLKGGYIARSAI
+226 LLKGGYIARSAT

-258 PNSGCGEYNADRA
+258 PSSGCGEYNADRA

-277 GTAEL
+277 GTAQL

-321 SLPEHAKVPA
+321 SLPEHAKVPS
-331 TVIISKGQSAASF
+331 TVTISKGQSAASF

-366 ANGYPQD
+366 AHGYPQD

-387 LTVKLDKTE
+387 LEVKLDKTD

-433 KSYTFEPGAT
+433 KSYTFEPGAK

-471 HLTGKALFVL
+471 HLTGSALFVL
-481 KDNDV
+481 RDNDV

-504 NAIHATIKRTE
+504 NAVHATIKRTE

-607 NKTTILEGDATG
+607 NKTTILEGDKTG

-666 KSNETSEGNRT
+666 LSNETSEGNRT
-677 ISVIA
+677 ISIIA

-707 TPACD
+707 TPVCD

-723 TITVKNIGA
+723 TVTVKNIGA
-732 IKMPKG
+732 TKMPKG

-772 PSVPGKYRVT
+772 PSVPGNYRVT
-782 AEINPNGTV
+782 SEINPNGTV

-808 TAYTYDVKSAKNTYN
+808 TAYTYGIGADKSTYN
-823 IGEKV
+823 IGDKV
-828 VLGGTV
+828 VLSGTV
-834 KTRSGATAANVEVE
+834 KTRGGATAANVEVE

-871 AEYTIQAG
+871 VEYTLQAG

-896 AQQGTFAVYG
+896 AQQGTFNVYG

-919 YEGDVARGTIKVK
+919 YEGDVVSGTIKVK

-937 PQHSLTATC
+937 PQHNLKATC
-946 EPNEQYEVT
+946 EPNEQYDVT
-955 FSDNTELA
+955 FRGDTELA

-988 TFNITTAEGASL
+988 TFNIATAEGASL

-1045 TGKITVSLPAALSD
+1045 TGKISVSLPAALSD

-1081 LKFNAANYDVNVYQK
+1081 LKFNAAKYDVNIYQK

-1136 ANKDGEHPYVSNA
+1136 GNKDGEHPYVSNA

-1172 ITFNDLNEGYYH
+1172 ITFSDLTEGYYH

-1190 RHDTYDQYVL
+1190 RHDTYNQNVL

-1207 EHLATISYQAIRVD
+1207 EHLATISYQAIKVD
-1221 WTVEETEIEDE
+1221 WTVEETEVEDE
-1232 YDITT
+1232 YEITT
-1237 KLTYETQVPVPVVEM
+1237 KFTYETQVPVPVVEM

-1301 VEYSGFTLAPEQSYV
+1301 VEYEGFTLAPEQSYV

-1338 KMVQY
+1338 HMVQR
-1343 AEGRAKKKCFGDMG
+1343 AEGRAKKKCFGNMG
-1357 TRFEWPCGDN
+1357 TKFEWPCGDD
-1367 AKFAWIGSVIR
+1367 AKFAWIGSIIR

-1392 GGGHAV
+1392 GGGHSV
-1398 IYPQTQPGLGGGP
+1398 SYPQTQPGLGGGP

-1472 EFISGKIG
+1472 EFINGKIG
-1480 EKIPLFDCL
+1480 DKIPLFDCL

-1502 CLGNWGKKLAGMIS
+1502 CLGNWGKQLAGMVS
-1516 KAPMRKADA
+1516 KAPRRKAGDKD
-1525 AEDKPMP
+1525 DKPMP

-1553 EYNRQLTQAPEAISM
+1553 EYNRQLTKAPKAISM

-1576 AAIHNADLELQKM
+1576 SAIHNADLELQKM
-1589 RKDGTLWTFDLN
+1589 REDGTLWTFDLN

-1615 MGTYLTSLMP
+1615 VGPYLTSLMP
-1625 NKSAN
+1625 NKNAV

-1649 EDGRGYISN
+1649 EDGRGYISD

-1669 LQTRQNCVAKLV
+1669 LKTRQNCVEKLV

-1736 NGSSNAIN
+1736 NGSSNAIE
-1744 DILVDVN
+1744 DILVNVN

-1762 SREMQIA
+1762 SREMQIS

-1826 QNRSLYPV
+1826 QNRSLFPV
-1834 SLPVKPSPELD
+1834 SLQVKPTPELD

-1860 TPDVVEPVI
+1860 TTDVVEPVI

-1878 NKGKG
+1878 NKGYG

-1958 DVNVTHVTDYGNP
+1958 DVSVTHVTDYGNP

-1999 WITNDEPDAE
+1999 WITNDVPDAE

-2021 DEELATLSGETRM
+2021 DEELMTLSEETRM

-2042 RVTVPTDVPRNWF
+2042 RVTVPTNVPRNWF

-2079 KLDAANFWTTD
+2079 PLDAANFWTTD

-2117 KYIVEFE
+2117 TYIVEFE

-2148 PIEELTVEFNKDI
+2148 PIEQLTVEFNKDI

-2172 VRHEGKLYSGDIAIA
+2172 VRYEGKLFSGDIAIT
-2187 PKDEATKRVF
+2187 PKDDASKRIF
-2197 KLNTSG
+2197 NLNTSA
-2203 LSENG
+2203 LNENG

-2221 AENYQGAEGKMV
+2221 AENYLGAEGKMV
-2233 RWMLFKDGLVHYNVH
+2233 RWMLFKDGLVHYNVN
-2248 VLPLAEWG
+2248 VLPLAACG
-2256 SVECVKDAPIETPA
+2256 HVDCVKDAAPETQA
-2270 TAAKRGMKKAEANSG
+2270 ASAKRVMKKAGANSG
-2285 QLAYGGGMTFKATP
+2285 QLAYGGGMTFKVTP
-2299 SNGYKFV
+2299 SKGYKFV
-2306 CWKDNA
+2306 CWKDNVSG
-2312 TDEVLSNNAE
+2312 EVLSKDAE

-2358 SGLYEYGTKLT
+2358 SGVYEYGTKLT
-2369 LDAKP
+2369 LDAKA

-2444 KLYRSFLKE
+2444 KFYRSFLKE
-2453 AWNTICLPCAVENPE
+2453 AWNTICLPCAVENPQ

-2479 LAGMTST
+2479 LTGMTKT
-2486 SLTFEYVEKMEAN
+2486 SLTFEYVEKMDAN
-2499 MPYII
+2499 TPYII

-2531 EDLPEGKDRPTY
+2531 EDLPVGMDRPTY

-2555 RVENLPANEGYYYIS
+2555 YVENLPANEGYYYIS

-2596 GAMLSLA
+2596 GAKLSLA
-2603 FGGGTT
+2603 FGGGMT
-2609 NIEDVYFLPAGAGD
+2609 NIEDVYFLPVGAGD

-2642 KPGVYITKNKKFVV
+2642 KPGVYITNNKKFVV

>member
-1 MKIRRYITMMLFLLM
+1 MMLFLLM
-16 YITATAQ
+16 CITSMGQ

-111 INFPMAVP
+111 INFPMVVP

-159 ENAPDLATTDVNI
+159 EDAPDLATTDVSI
-172 TESTLVPGNYV
+172 SESTLVPGKPV
-183 TVTWKVSNI
+183 TVSWKVSNI

-202 ERVYLVSNGTEEA
+202 ERVYLVSTGTEEV
-215 VHIGNTYFSNT
+215 VHVGNTYFSNT
-226 LLKGGYIARSAI
+226 LLKGGYITRNATFS
-238 FNLSQTVG
+238 LSQTVG
-246 LEGEVTAKVVVE
+246 LEGDVTAKVVVE

-271 NNTASG
+271 NNTATG
-277 GTAEL
+277 GTAQL

-298 ESMRLT
+298 QSMRLT

-312 MDETFSIAS
+312 MDETFNITS
-321 SLPEHAKVPA
+321 SLPDHAKVSA
-331 TVIISKGQSAASF
+331 TVTIAKGQSAASF

-355 TYSKVTITVNK
+355 TYSEVTVTVTK
-366 ANGYPQD
+366 AHGYPQD
-373 VATSFNIKDDELLP
+373 VVASFNIKDDELLP
-387 LTVKLDKTE
+387 LEVKLDKTD

-409 PYRIGNDTLTV
+409 PYRIGNDELTV

-443 EAVIDIPIIDDN
+443 AAVIDIPIIDDN

-471 HLTGKALFVL
+471 HLTGSALFVL

-504 NAIHATIKRTE
+504 NAVHATIKRTE

-593 TILDNDGPTLSVTS
+593 TILDNDGPTLSVSS
-607 NKTTILEGDATG
+607 NKTTILEGDKTG

-629 TTNPLTVTLSA
+629 TTNALTVTLSA

-666 KSNETSEGNRT
+666 LSNETNEGNRT

-723 TITVKNIGA
+723 TVTVKNIGA

-772 PSVPGKYRVT
+772 PSVPGSYRVT

-800 AYTETTVT
+800 AYSETTVT
-808 TAYTYDVKSAKNTYN
+808 TAYTYGIGADKSTYN
-823 IGEKV
+823 IGDKV
-828 VLGGTV
+828 VLGGAV
-834 KTRSGATAANVEVE
+834 KTRGGAAAANVEVE
-848 PYIIYAGSRIALK
+848 PYIIYAGSRTALK

-871 AEYTIQAG
+871 VEYTLQAG

-896 AQQGTFAVYG
+896 AQQGTFNVYG

-919 YEGDVARGTIKVK
+919 YEGDVVSGTVKVK

-937 PQHSLTATC
+937 PQHNLKATC
-946 EPNEQYEVT
+946 EKNEQYEVT
-955 FSDNTELA
+955 FGGDTELA

-988 TFNITTAEGASL
+988 TFNIATAEGASL

-1045 TGKITVSLPAALSD
+1045 TGKISVSLPAALSD

-1081 LKFNAANYDVNVYQK
+1081 LKFNAAKYDVNIYQK

-1136 ANKDGEHPYVSNA
+1136 GNKDGEHPYVSNA

-1172 ITFNDLNEGYYH
+1172 ITFSDLTEGYYH

-1190 RHDTYDQYVL
+1190 RHDTYDQNVL

-1221 WTVEETEIEDE
+1221 WTVEETEVEDE

-1301 VEYSGFTLAPEQSYV
+1301 VEYEGFTLAPEQSYV

-1338 KMVQY
+1338 HMVQR
-1343 AEGRAKKKCFGDMG
+1343 AEGRAKKKCFGNMG

-1367 AKFAWIGSVIR
+1367 AKFAWIASIIR

-1398 IYPQTQPGLGGGP
+1398 VYPQTQPGLGGGP
-1411 YGDFGGYAT
+1411 YGDFGSYAT

-1472 EFISGKIG
+1472 EFINGKIG
-1480 EKIPLFDCL
+1480 DKIPLFDCL

-1502 CLGNWGKKLAGMIS
+1502 CLGNWGKQLAGMVS
-1516 KAPMRKADA
+1516 KAPRRKAGDKD
-1525 AEDKPMP
+1525 DKPMP

-1543 LFYSYFDTYM
+1543 LFCSYFDTYM
-1553 EYNRQLTQAPEAISM
+1553 EYNRQLTKAPEAISM

-1589 RKDGTLWTFDLN
+1589 REDGTLWTFDLS

-1615 MGTYLTSLMP
+1615 MGAYLTSLMP
-1625 NKSAN
+1625 NKNAN

-1649 EDGRGYISN
+1649 EDGRGYISS

-1669 LQTRQNCVAKLV
+1669 LKTRQNCVEKLV
-1681 NLGIPTWTDL
+1681 NLGIATWTDL

-1708 NTCAQVKLEIKQKL
+1708 NTCAQVKLEIQQKL

-1736 NGSSNAIN
+1736 NGSSNAIE

-1751 ATNMETGFMAT
+1751 STNMETGFMAT
-1762 SREMQIA
+1762 SREMQIS
-1769 IEKIEGFEGEKD
+1769 IEKIEGFEGDKD

-1797 FIPTKYAAPENLTTY
+1797 FIPTKYAAPENITTY

-1834 SLPVKPSPELD
+1834 SLQVKPTPELD

-1860 TPDVVEPVI
+1860 TTDVVEPVI

-1878 NKGKG
+1878 NKGYG

-1893 KPEIVENEKGLL
+1893 KPKIVENEKGLL

-1958 DVNVTHVTDYGNP
+1958 DVSVTHVTDYGNP

-2021 DEELATLSGETRM
+2021 DEELATLSEETRM

-2042 RVTVPTDVPRNWF
+2042 RVTVPTNVPRNWF
-2055 YTAVANPAGKYAKIL
+2055 YTTVANPAGKYAKIL

-2079 KLDAANFWTTD
+2079 PLDAANFWTTD

-2117 KYIVEFE
+2117 TYIVEFE

-2134 SITTVPADDQIAEK
+2134 SITTVPADNQIAEK
-2148 PIEELTVEFNKDI
+2148 PIEQLTVEFNKDI
-2161 KPETFTREDIV
+2161 KPETFTRDDIM
-2172 VRHEGKLYSGDIAIA
+2172 VRHEGKLFSGDIAIT
-2187 PKDEATKRVF
+2187 PKDDASKRIF
-2197 KLNTSG
+2197 NLNTSA

-2216 DNITD
+2216 DNISDT
-2221 AENYQGAEGKMV
+2221 ENYLGAEGKMV
-2233 RWMLFKDGLVHYNVH
+2233 RWMLFKDGLVHYNVN
-2248 VLPLAEWG
+2248 VLPLADCG
-2256 SVECVKDAPIETPA
+2256 HVDCVKDAAPETQA
-2270 TAAKRGMKKAEANSG
+2270 ASAKRVMKKAGANSG

-2299 SNGYKFV
+2299 SKGYKFV
-2306 CWKDNA
+2306 CWKDNVSG
-2312 TDEVLSNNAE
+2312 EVLSKDAE

-2358 SGLYEYGTKLT
+2358 SGVYEYGTKLT
-2369 LDAKP
+2369 LDAKA

-2391 TAAPYELTVEGPT
+2391 TAAPYELTVEGTT
-2404 EVEVL
+2404 EVEAL

-2444 KLYRSFLKE
+2444 KFYRSFLKN

-2468 EVFGAGTQVAK
+2468 EVFGTGTQVAK
-2479 LAGMTST
+2479 LTGMTPT
-2486 SLTFEYVEKMEAN
+2486 SLTFEYVVKMEAN
-2499 MPYII
+2499 TPYII
-2504 KPTAVNNA
+2504 KPTAVNSA

-2531 EDLPEGKDRPTY
+2531 EDLPVGKDRPTY

-2555 RVENLPANEGYYYIS
+2555 SVIYLPANEGYYYIS
-2570 GNKFYYIDVPVP
+2570 SNKFYFVDVSVP

-2587 GFFHSDVHN
+2587 GYFHSDVHN
-2596 GAMLSLA
+2596 AAKLSLA
-2603 FGGGTT
+2603 FGDGTT
-2609 NIEDVYFLPAGAGD
+2609 NIENVYFLPAGAGD

>member
-16 YITATAQ
+16 YITATPQ

-37 DVLIPISLENTD
+37 DVLIPVSLENTD

-146 GNSNVNGSYTVQR
+146 GDSNVNGSYTVQR

-172 TESTLVPGNYV
+172 TESTLVPGKSLA
-183 TVTWKVSNI
+183 VTWKVSNI

-202 ERVYLVSNGTEEA
+202 ERVYLVSNETEEA

-226 LLKGGYIARSAI
+226 LIQGGYIARSAT

-271 NNTASG
+271 NNTATG

-288 TAPDNSVKEG
+288 TAPDKSVKEG

-331 TVIISKGQSAASF
+331 TVTISKGQSAASF

-355 TYSKVTITVNK
+355 DYSKVTITVNK

-433 KSYTFEPGAT
+433 KSYTFEPGAK

-471 HLTGKALFVL
+471 HLTGTALFVL

-542 EGTEEVTFPIG
+542 EGIEEVTFPIG

-593 TILDNDGPTLSVTS
+593 TVLDNDGPTLSVTS

-629 TTNPLTVTLSA
+629 MTSPLTVTLSA

-666 KSNETSEGNRT
+666 LSNEASEGNRT

-682 SSDGYSPGTVWM
+682 SSDGYSSGTVWM

-723 TITVKNIGA
+723 TVTVKNIGA

-772 PSVPGKYRVT
+772 PSVPGNYRVT
-782 AEINPNGTV
+782 AEINPNGTI

-808 TAYTYDVKSAKNTYN
+808 TAYTYGIGADKNTYN
-823 IGEKV
+823 IGDKV
-828 VLGGTV
+828 VLSGTV
-834 KTRSGATAANVEVE
+834 KTRGGATAANVEVE

-946 EPNEQYEVT
+946 EPNDQYEVT
-955 FSDNTELA
+955 FGGDTELA

-972 TIKPLS
+972 TVKPLS

-1104 EGNGKQ
+1104 EGNGKL

-1136 ANKDGEHPYVSNA
+1136 GNKDGEHPYVSNA

-1163 QDVTGEDGS
+1163 QDVTGADGS

-1190 RHDTYDQYVL
+1190 RHDTYDQNVL

-1301 VEYSGFTLAPEQSYV
+1301 VEYTGFTLAPEQSYV

-1326 FNSDNFAQNVKR
+1326 FNSDDFARNVKR
-1338 KMVQY
+1338 KVMQR
-1343 AEGRAKKKCFGDMG
+1343 AEGRAKKCFGDMG
-1357 TRFEWPCGDN
+1357 TKFEWPCGDN
-1367 AKFAWIGSVIR
+1367 AKYAWIGSIIR
-1378 YVQDNAECSDPPPA
+1378 FVQDNAECSDPPPA

-1411 YGDFGGYAT
+1411 YGDFGDYAT

-1427 AEALMKLVCT
+1427 AKALLKLFCT
-1437 AIECVPIPDLPLCMS
+1437 AIECVPLPDLPTCVA

-1472 EFISGKIG
+1472 DYLSGKVAD
-1480 EKIPLFDCL
+1480 KIPLFSCL

-1502 CLGNWGKKLAGMIS
+1502 CLGKWGKEMADKFS
-1516 KAPMRKADA
+1516 KAPMRKAAA
-1525 AEDKPMP
+1525 AEDKPIP

-1553 EYNRQLTQAPEAISM
+1553 EYNRQLTKAPEAISM
-1568 KDFGVELM
+1568 KDFSVELM
-1576 AAIHNADLELQKM
+1576 SAIHKADLELQKM
-1589 RKDGTLWTFDLN
+1589 RVDGTLWTFDLN

-1615 MGTYLTSLMP
+1615 MGAYLTSLMP

-1649 EDGRGYISN
+1649 EDGRGYISA

-1669 LQTRQNCVAKLV
+1669 LQTRQNCVTKLV

-1736 NGSSNAIN
+1736 NGSSNAIE

-1826 QNRSLYPV
+1826 QNRSLFPV
-1834 SLPVKPSPELD
+1834 SLQVKPSPELD

-1958 DVNVTHVTDYGNP
+1958 DVSVTHVTDYGNP

-1987 MNATIGDKVYRA
+1987 LNATIGDKVYRA
-1999 WITNDEPDAE
+1999 WITNDESDAE

-2021 DEELATLSGETRM
+2021 DEELATLSEQTRM
-2034 ERIDATHY
+2034 ERIDNTHY
-2042 RVTVPTDVPRNWF
+2042 RVTVPTDLPRNWF

-2079 KLDAANFWTTD
+2079 PLDPANFWTTD

-2148 PIEELTVEFNKDI
+2148 LIEELTVEFNKDI

-2172 VRHEGKLYSGDIAIA
+2172 VRHEGKLYNGDIAIA

-2197 KLNTSG
+2197 KLNTSA

-2221 AENYQGAEGKMV
+2221 AENYPGAEGKMV

-2248 VLPLAEWG
+2248 VLPLADWG
-2256 SVECVKDAPIETPA
+2256 SVECVKDAPAETPA
-2270 TAAKRGMKKAEANSG
+2270 ASAKRAMKKAEANSG

-2299 SNGYKFV
+2299 SKGYRFV

-2322 YHVEARNTLDI
+2322 YHAEARNTLDI

-2374 NEGYRL
+2374 NDGYRL

-2391 TAAPYELTVEGPT
+2391 TAAPYELTVEGPI

-2433 SAASLENGTNV
+2433 SAASLQNGTNV

-2479 LAGMTST
+2479 LAGMTPT

-2499 MPYII
+2499 TPYII

-2609 NIEDVYFLPAGAGD
+2609 NIENVYFLPAGAGD

-2642 KPGVYITKNKKFVV
+2642 KPGVYITQNKKFVV

>member
-1 MKIRRYITMMLFLLM
+1 MKTRRYITMMLFLLM
-16 YITATAQ
+16 YITAMAQ

-146 GNSNVNGSYTVQR
+146 GDSNVNGSYTVQR
-159 ENAPDLATTDVNI
+159 ENAPDLATSDVTI
-172 TESTLVPGNYV
+172 TENTLVPGNYV

-202 ERVYLVSNGTEEA
+202 ERVYLVSNETEEA
-215 VHIGNTYFSNT
+215 VHVGNTYFSNT

-246 LEGEVTAKVVVE
+246 LEGEVTARVVVE

-271 NNTASG
+271 NNTANG
-277 GTAEL
+277 GTAQL

-321 SLPEHAKVPA
+321 SLPDHAKVPA
-331 TVIISKGQSAASF
+331 TVTIAKGQSAASF

-387 LTVKLDKTE
+387 ITVKLDKTE
-396 YNEGETMKATVSV
+396 YNEGETMKATVRV

-433 KSYTFEPGAT
+433 KSYTFEPGAK

-471 HLTGKALFVL
+471 HLAGTALFVL

-492 LLPTTVSEAAGY
+492 LLPTTISEAAGY
-504 NAIHATIKRTE
+504 NAVHATIKRTE

-666 KSNETSEGNRT
+666 LSNETSEGNRT

-723 TITVKNIGA
+723 TVTVKNIGA

-746 SSSTMTQTDAD
+746 SNSTMTQTDAD

-763 YTSVVELDA
+763 YTSIVELDA

-808 TAYTYDVKSAKNTYN
+808 TAYTYGIGADKNTYN
-823 IGEKV
+823 IGDKV
-828 VLGGTV
+828 VLSGEV
-834 KTRSGATAANVEVE
+834 KTRGGATAANVEVE

-871 AEYTIQAG
+871 VEYTIQAG

-955 FSDNTELA
+955 FGGDTELA

-1136 ANKDGEHPYVSNA
+1136 GNKDGEHPYVSNA

-1163 QDVTGEDGS
+1163 QDVTGDDGS
-1172 ITFNDLNEGYYH
+1172 ITFNNLNEGYYH

-1190 RHDTYDQYVL
+1190 RHDTYDQNVL

-1301 VEYSGFTLAPEQSYV
+1301 VEYEGFTLAPEQSYV

-1326 FNSDNFAQNVKR
+1326 FNSDDFARNVKR
-1338 KMVQY
+1338 KVVQSV
-1343 AEGRAKKKCFGDMG
+1343 EGRAKKKCFGDMG
-1357 TRFEWPCGDN
+1357 TKFEWPCGDN
-1367 AKFAWIGSVIR
+1367 AKYAWIGSIIR
-1378 YVQDNAECSDPPPA
+1378 FVQDNAECSDPPPA

-1411 YGDFGGYAT
+1411 YGDFGDYAT

-1427 AEALMKLVCT
+1427 AKALLKLFCT
-1437 AIECVPIPDLPLCMS
+1437 AIECVPLPDLPTCVA

-1472 EFISGKIG
+1472 DYLSGKVAD
-1480 EKIPLFDCL
+1480 KIPLFSCL

-1502 CLGNWGKKLAGMIS
+1502 CLGNWGKEMADKFS
-1516 KAPMRKADA
+1516 KAPMRKAAA
-1525 AEDKPMP
+1525 AEDKPIP

-1543 LFYSYFDTYM
+1543 LFFSYFDTYM
-1553 EYNRQLTQAPEAISM
+1553 EYNRQLTKAPEALGM

-1576 AAIHNADLELQKM
+1576 SAIHKADLELQKM
-1589 RKDGTLWTFDLN
+1589 RVDGTLWTFDLN

-1615 MGTYLTSLMP
+1615 VGPYLTSLMP
-1625 NKSAN
+1625 NKNAV

-1649 EDGRGYISN
+1649 EDGRGYISA

-1669 LQTRQNCVAKLV
+1669 LQTRQNCVTKLV

-1736 NGSSNAIN
+1736 NGSSNAIE

-1826 QNRSLYPV
+1826 QNRSLFPV
-1834 SLPVKPSPELD
+1834 SLQVKPSPELD

-1987 MNATIGDKVYRA
+1987 LNATIGDKVYRA

-2021 DEELATLSGETRM
+2021 DEELVTLSGETRM

-2042 RVTVPTDVPRNWF
+2042 RVTVPTNVPRNWF

-2079 KLDAANFWTTD
+2079 PLDPANFWTTD

-2148 PIEELTVEFNKDI
+2148 PIEQLTVEFNKDI

-2172 VRHEGKLYSGDIAIA
+2172 VRYEGALFSGDIAIT
-2187 PKDEATKRVF
+2187 PKDDASKRIF
-2197 KLNTSG
+2197 NLNTSA
-2203 LSENG
+2203 LNENG

-2216 DNITD
+2216 DNIID
-2221 AENYQGAEGKMV
+2221 FENYQGAEGKMV
-2233 RWMLFKDGLVHYNVH
+2233 RWMLFKDGLVHYNVDI
-2248 VLPLAEWG
+2248 LPLAACG
-2256 SVECVKDAPIETPA
+2256 RVECVKDAPAETPA
-2270 TAAKRGMKKAEANSG
+2270 ASAKRGMKKAEANSG
-2285 QLAYGGGMTFKATP
+2285 QLAYGGGMTFKAAP
-2299 SNGYKFV
+2299 NKGYKFV
-2306 CWKDNA
+2306 CWKDNN
-2312 TDEVLSNNAE
+2312 TGEVLSKDAE
-2322 YHVEARNTLDI
+2322 YHVEARNTVNI

-2358 SGLYEYGTKLT
+2358 SGVYEYGTKLT
-2369 LDAKP
+2369 LDAKA

-2404 EVEVL
+2404 EVEVI

-2420 DERKDYQRPVEYV
+2420 DERKDYQRPIEYV

-2444 KLYRSFLKE
+2444 KFYRSFLKE
-2453 AWNTICLPCAVENPE
+2453 AWNTICLPCAVENPQ
-2468 EVFGAGTQVAK
+2468 EVFGAGTQVAQ
-2479 LAGMTST
+2479 LSGMTPT
-2486 SLTFEYVEKMEAN
+2486 SLTFEYVDRMDAN
-2499 MPYII
+2499 TPYII
-2504 KPTAVNNA
+2504 KPTAVNNV

-2525 LGMRTL
+2525 LGMSTL

-2543 ETESGVSFIGAY
+2543 EPGSGVSFIGAY

-2609 NIEDVYFLPAGAGD
+2609 TIEDVYFLPAGAGD

>member
-1 MKIRRYITMMLFLLM
+1 MMLFLLM
-16 YITATAQ
+16 CITAMAQ

-119 TGLDPGTEYAVSL
+119 TGLDPGTEYVVSL

-159 ENAPDLATTDVNI
+159 EDAPDLATTDVNI
-172 TESTLVPGNYV
+172 TGSTLVPGKSV
-183 TVTWKVSNI
+183 TVSWKVSNV

-202 ERVYLVSNGTEEA
+202 ERVYLVSNETEEV
-215 VHIGNTYFSNT
+215 VHVGNTYFSNT
-226 LLKGGYIARSAI
+226 LLKGGYITRNAT

-271 NNTASG
+271 NNTATG

-288 TAPDNSVKEG
+288 TAPDKSVKEG

-312 MDETFSIAS
+312 MDETFSITS
-321 SLPEHAKVPA
+321 SLPEHTKVPA
-331 TVIISKGQSAASF
+331 TVTISKGQSAVSF
-344 DVVCPD
+344 DVACPD

-355 TYSKVTITVNK
+355 TYSEVTITVTK
-366 ANGYPQD
+366 DHGYPQD

-387 LTVKLDKTE
+387 LTVKLNKTE

-433 KSYTFEPGAT
+433 KSYTFEPGAK

-471 HLTGKALFVL
+471 HLTGTALFVL

-504 NAIHATIKRTE
+504 NAVHATIKRTE

-607 NKTTILEGDATG
+607 NKTTILEGDKTG
-619 ATLTISRNDA
+619 ATLTVSRNDA

-666 KSNETSEGNRT
+666 LSNETNEGNRT
-677 ISVIA
+677 ISIIA

-707 TPACD
+707 TPVCD

-723 TITVKNIGA
+723 TVTVKNIGA
-732 IKMPKG
+732 IAMPKG

-746 SSSTMTQTDAD
+746 ISSTMTQTDAD

-772 PSVPGKYRVT
+772 PSVPGNYRVT

-808 TAYTYDVKSAKNTYN
+808 TAYTYGIGADKSTYN
-823 IGEKV
+823 IGDKV
-828 VLGGTV
+828 VLSGTV
-834 KTRSGATAANVEVE
+834 KTRGGATAANVEVE
-848 PYIIYAGSRIALK
+848 PYIIYAGSRTALK

-871 AEYTIQAG
+871 VEYTIQAG

-896 AQQGTFAVYG
+896 AQQGTFNVYG

-919 YEGDVARGTIKVK
+919 YEADVVTGTIKVK

-937 PQHSLTATC
+937 PQTKLKAAC
-946 EPNEQYEVT
+946 EPNEQYDVT
-955 FSDNTELA
+955 FSGDTELA
-963 GGGTAEISY
+963 GGGTAEINY

-1000 SVVTYNYTRKHTP
+1000 CVVTYNYTRKHTP

-1081 LKFNAANYDVNVYQK
+1081 LKFNAAKYDVNIYQK

-1136 ANKDGEHPYVSNA
+1136 GNKDGEHPYVSNA

-1172 ITFNDLNEGYYH
+1172 ITFSDLNEGYYH

-1190 RHDTYDQYVL
+1190 RHDTYDQNVL

-1221 WTVEETEIEDE
+1221 WTVEETEVEDE

-1252 NAPDAIILAD
+1252 NAPEAIILAD

-1326 FNSDNFAQNVKR
+1326 FNSEDFARNVKR
-1338 KMVQY
+1338 KVVQR
-1343 AEGRAKKKCFGDMG
+1343 AEGRAKKKCFGNMD
-1357 TRFEWPCGDN
+1357 TRFEWPCGDD

-1392 GGGHAV
+1392 GGGHSV
-1398 IYPQTQPGLGGGP
+1398 FYPTQPGLGGGP
-1411 YGDFGGYAT
+1411 HGDFGSYET

-1437 AIECVPIPDLPLCMS
+1437 VIECVPLPDLPTCVA

-1472 EFISGKIG
+1472 DYLSGKVAD
-1480 EKIPLFDCL
+1480 KIPLFSCL

-1502 CLGNWGKKLAGMIS
+1502 CLGNWGKELAGMVS
-1516 KAPMRKADA
+1516 KMPKRKAGA

-1543 LFYSYFDTYM
+1543 LFFSYFDTYM

-1576 AAIHNADLELQKM
+1576 SAIHDVDYVLQKM
-1589 RKDGTLWTFDLN
+1589 REDGSLWTLDLN

-1615 MGTYLTSLMP
+1615 VGPYLTSLMP
-1625 NKSAN
+1625 NKNAV

-1649 EDGRGYISN
+1649 EDGRGYISD

-1669 LQTRQNCVAKLV
+1669 LQTRQNCVTKLV
-1681 NLGIPTWTDL
+1681 NLGIPTWVDL

-1736 NGSSNAIN
+1736 NGSSNAIE

-1797 FIPTKYAAPENLTTY
+1797 FIPTKYAAPETLTTY

-1826 QNRSLYPV
+1826 QNRSLFPV
-1834 SLPVKPSPELD
+1834 SLQVKPSPELD

-1999 WITNDEPDAE
+1999 WITNDVPDAE

-2021 DEELATLSGETRM
+2021 DEELVTLSEETRM

-2042 RVTVPTDVPRNWF
+2042 RVTVPTNVPRNWF

-2079 KLDAANFWTTD
+2079 SLDAANFWTTD

-2117 KYIVEFE
+2117 TYIVEFE

-2148 PIEELTVEFNKDI
+2148 PIEQLTVEFNKDI

-2172 VRHEGKLYSGDIAIA
+2172 VRYEGALFSGDIAIT
-2187 PKDEATKRVF
+2187 PKDDASKRIF
-2197 KLNTSG
+2197 NLNTSA
-2203 LSENG
+2203 LNENG

-2216 DNITD
+2216 DNIID
-2221 AENYQGAEGKMV
+2221 FENYQGAEGKMV
-2233 RWMLFKDGLVHYNVH
+2233 RWMLFKDGLVHYNVDI
-2248 VLPLAEWG
+2248 LPLAACG
-2256 SVECVKDAPIETPA
+2256 RVECVKDAPAETPA
-2270 TAAKRGMKKAEANSG
+2270 ASAKRGMKKAEANSG
-2285 QLAYGGGMTFKATP
+2285 QLAYGGGMTFKAAP
-2299 SNGYKFV
+2299 NKGYKFV
-2306 CWKDNA
+2306 CWKDNN
-2312 TDEVLSNNAE
+2312 TGEVLSKDAE
-2322 YHVEARNTLDI
+2322 YHVEARNTVNI

-2358 SGLYEYGTKLT
+2358 SGVYEYGTKLT
-2369 LDAKP
+2369 LDAKA

-2391 TAAPYELTVEGPT
+2391 TAAPYELTVERPT
-2404 EVEVL
+2404 EVEVI

-2444 KLYRSFLKE
+2444 KFYRSFIKE
-2453 AWNTICLPCAVENPE
+2453 AWNTICLPCAVENPQ
-2468 EVFGAGTQVAK
+2468 EVFGAGTQVAQ
-2479 LAGMTST
+2479 LSGMTPT
-2486 SLTFEYVEKMEAN
+2486 SLTFEYVDKMDAN
-2499 MPYII
+2499 TPYII
-2504 KPTAVNNA
+2504 KPTAVNNV

-2525 LGMRTL
+2525 LGMSTL

-2543 ETESGVSFIGAY
+2543 EPGSGVSFIGAY
-2555 RVENLPANEGYYYIS
+2555 SVVELPANEGYYYIS

-2603 FGGGTT
+2603 FGGGMSS
-2609 NIEDVYFLPAGAGD
+2609 IEDVYFLPAGAGD

-2632 RSSGESLDGL
+2632 RSGGEPLDGL
-2642 KPGVYITKNKKFVV
+2642 KPGVYITNNKKFVV

>member
-1 MKIRRYITMMLFLLM
+1 MKTRRYITMMLFLLIC
-16 YITATAQ
+16 ITSMAQ

-146 GNSNVNGSYTVQR
+146 GDSNVNGSYTVQR

-183 TVTWKVSNI
+183 TVTWKVSNV

-202 ERVYLVSNGTEEA
+202 ERVYLVSNETEEA
-215 VHIGNTYFSNT
+215 VHVGNTYFSNT
-226 LLKGGYIARSAI
+226 LLQGGYITRNAT

-246 LEGEVTAKVVVE
+246 LEGEVTARVVVE

-271 NNTASG
+271 NNTANG
-277 GTAEL
+277 GTAQL

-288 TAPDNSVKEG
+288 TAPDKSVKEG
-298 ESMRLT
+298 QSMRLT

-312 MDETFSIAS
+312 MDETFSITS
-321 SLPEHAKVPA
+321 SLPDNAKVPA
-331 TVIISKGQSAASF
+331 AVTIAKGQSAASF

-355 TYSKVTITVNK
+355 AYSKVTITVNK

-443 EAVIDIPIIDDN
+443 EAVIEIPIIDDN

-471 HLTGKALFVL
+471 HLTGTALFVL

-629 TTNPLTVTLSA
+629 TTNALTVTLSA

-666 KSNETSEGNRT
+666 LSNETNEGNRT
-677 ISVIA
+677 ISIIA

-723 TITVKNIGA
+723 TVTVKNIGA
-732 IKMPKG
+732 IAMPKG

-746 SSSTMTQTDAD
+746 TNSTMTQTDAD

-772 PSVPGKYRVT
+772 PSVPGNYRVT

-808 TAYTYDVKSAKNTYN
+808 TAYTYGIGADKNTYN
-823 IGEKV
+823 IGDKV
-828 VLGGTV
+828 VLSGEV
-834 KTRSGATAANVEVE
+834 KTRGGAAAANVEVE

-871 AEYTIQAG
+871 VEYTIQAG

-891 GENIS
+891 GENIN

-955 FSDNTELA
+955 FGGDTELA

-1018 TNSINTTVTKGK
+1018 TNSINTNVTKGK

-1136 ANKDGEHPYVSNA
+1136 GNKDGEHPYVSNA

-1163 QDVTGEDGS
+1163 QDVTGADGS

-1190 RHDTYDQYVL
+1190 RHDTYDQHVL

-1221 WTVEETEIEDE
+1221 WTVEETEVEDE
-1232 YDITT
+1232 YDINT

-1326 FNSDNFAQNVKR
+1326 FNSDDFARNVKR
-1338 KMVQY
+1338 KVMQR
-1343 AEGRAKKKCFGDMG
+1343 AEGRAKKCFGDMG
-1357 TRFEWPCGDN
+1357 TKFEWPCGDN
-1367 AKFAWIGSVIR
+1367 AKYAWIGSIIR
-1378 YVQDNAECSDPPPA
+1378 FVQDNAECSDPPPA

-1427 AEALMKLVCT
+1427 AKALLKLFCT
-1437 AIECVPIPDLPLCMS
+1437 AIECVPLPDLPTCVA

-1472 EFISGKIG
+1472 DYLSGKVAD
-1480 EKIPLFDCL
+1480 KIPLFSCL

-1502 CLGNWGKKLAGMIS
+1502 CLGNWGKELAGMVS
-1516 KAPMRKADA
+1516 KAPLRKAAA
-1525 AEDKPMP
+1525 AEDKPIP

-1576 AAIHNADLELQKM
+1576 AAIHKADLELQKM
-1589 RKDGTLWTFDLN
+1589 REDGTLWTFDLN

-1615 MGTYLTSLMP
+1615 MGAYLTSLMP

-1643 RNTWSK
+1643 RNAWSK
-1649 EDGRGYISN
+1649 EDGRGYISA

-1736 NGSSNAIN
+1736 NGSSNAIE

-1834 SLPVKPSPELD
+1834 SLQVKPSPELD

-2021 DEELATLSGETRM
+2021 DEELATLSEETRM
-2034 ERIDATHY
+2034 ERIDNTHY
-2042 RVTVPTDVPRNWF
+2042 RVTVPTNMPRNRF

-2079 KLDAANFWTTD
+2079 PLDAANFWTTD

-2117 KYIVEFE
+2117 TYIVEFE

-2134 SITTVPADDQIAEK
+2134 SITTVPADNQIAEK
-2148 PIEELTVEFNKDI
+2148 PIDELTVEFNKDI

-2172 VRHEGKLYSGDIAIA
+2172 VRHEGKLFSGDIAIT

-2221 AENYQGAEGKMV
+2221 VENYLGAEGKMV

-2256 SVECVKDAPIETPA
+2256 SVECVKDVPAETPA
-2270 TAAKRGMKKAEANSG
+2270 AAAKRGMKKAEANSG

-2299 SNGYKFV
+2299 SKGYKFV

-2312 TDEVLSNNAE
+2312 TGEVLSKDAE

-2358 SGLYEYGTKLT
+2358 SGVYEYGTKLT

-2380 DGYKLNGVQTE
+2380 DGYKLNGKQTA
-2391 TAAPYELTVEGPT
+2391 TADPYELTVEGPT
-2404 EVEVL
+2404 EVEVV

-2453 AWNTICLPCAVENPE
+2453 AWNTICLPCAVEKPE
-2468 EVFGAGTQVAK
+2468 EVFGAGTQVAQ

-2486 SLTFEYVEKMEAN
+2486 SLTFEYVEKMDAN
-2499 MPYII
+2499 TPYII

-2555 RVENLPANEGYYYIS
+2555 KVEELPADAGYYYIS

-2609 NIEDVYFLPAGAGD
+2609 NIENVYFLPAGAGD

>member
-1 MKIRRYITMMLFLLM
+1 MMLFLLM
-16 YITATAQ
+16 YITAMAQ

-146 GNSNVNGSYTVQR
+146 GDSNVNGSYTVQR

-202 ERVYLVSNGTEEA
+202 ERVYLVSNETEEA
-215 VHIGNTYFSNT
+215 VHVGNTYFSNT

-271 NNTASG
+271 NNTATG
-277 GTAEL
+277 GTAQL

-288 TAPDNSVKEG
+288 TAPDKSVKEG
-298 ESMRLT
+298 QSMRLT

-331 TVIISKGQSAASF
+331 TVTISKGQSAASF

-355 TYSKVTITVNK
+355 DYSKVTITVNK
-366 ANGYPQD
+366 ANGYLQD

-387 LTVKLDKTE
+387 LEVKLDKTE

-471 HLTGKALFVL
+471 HLTGTALFVL

-666 KSNETSEGNRT
+666 LSNETSEGNRT

-682 SSDGYSPGTVWM
+682 SSEGYSPGTVWM

-712 AEIEAGSKAKV
+712 TEIEAGSKAKV
-723 TITVKNIGA
+723 TVMVKNIGA

-772 PSVPGKYRVT
+772 PSVPGNYRVS

-800 AYTETTVT
+800 AYTETTIT
-808 TAYTYDVKSAKNTYN
+808 TAYTYDVKADKNTYN

-834 KTRSGATAANVEVE
+834 KTRSGAAAANVEVE

-871 AEYTIQAG
+871 VEYTIQAG

-955 FSDNTELA
+955 FGGDTELA

-978 LSKTKEWDRL
+978 LSKSKEWDRL

-1030 VRTYPIVLTNTGIAE
+1030 VRTYPIVLTNTGIAD

-1136 ANKDGEHPYVSNA
+1136 GNKDGEHPYVSNA

-1190 RHDTYDQYVL
+1190 RHDTYDQNVL

-1286 QYTPPTADGFVFMPM
+1286 QYTPPAADGFVFMPM
-1301 VEYSGFTLAPEQSYV
+1301 VEYTGFTLAPEQSYV

-1326 FNSDNFAQNVKR
+1326 FNSDDFARNVKR
-1338 KMVQY
+1338 KVVQRV
-1343 AEGRAKKKCFGDMG
+1343 EGRAKKCFGDMG
-1357 TRFEWPCGDN
+1357 TKFEWPCGDG

-1378 YVQDNAECSDPPPA
+1378 YVQDNAECSPPA

-1411 YGDFGGYAT
+1411 WGGAGGYAT

-1427 AEALMKLVCT
+1427 AKALLKLFCT
-1437 AIECVPIPDLPLCMS
+1437 AIECVPLPDLPTCVA

-1472 EFISGKIG
+1472 DYLSGKVAD
-1480 EKIPLFDCL
+1480 KIPLFSCL

-1502 CLGNWGKKLAGMIS
+1502 CLGKWGKEMADKFS
-1516 KAPMRKADA
+1516 KAPMRKAAA
-1525 AEDKPMP
+1525 AEDKPIP

-1543 LFYSYFDTYM
+1543 LFFSYFDTYM
-1553 EYNRQLTQAPEAISM
+1553 EYNRQLTQAPEALGM

-1576 AAIHNADLELQKM
+1576 SAIHKADLELQKM
-1589 RKDGTLWTFDLN
+1589 RVDGTLWTFDLN

-1615 MGTYLTSLMP
+1615 VGPYLTSLMP
-1625 NKSAN
+1625 NKNAV

-1649 EDGRGYISN
+1649 EDGRGYISD

-1669 LQTRQNCVAKLV
+1669 LQTRQNCVTKLV

-1736 NGSSNAIN
+1736 NGSSNAIE

-1826 QNRSLYPV
+1826 QNRSLFPV
-1834 SLPVKPSPELD
+1834 SLQVKPSPELD

-1958 DVNVTHVTDYGNP
+1958 DVSVTHVTDYGNP

-1987 MNATIGDKVYRA
+1987 LNATIGDKVYRA

-2021 DEELATLSGETRM
+2021 DEELVTLSGETRM
-2034 ERIDATHY
+2034 ERIDNTHY
-2042 RVTVPTDVPRNWF
+2042 RVTVPTNVPRNWF

-2079 KLDAANFWTTD
+2079 PLDPANFWTTD

-2172 VRHEGKLYSGDIAIA
+2172 VRHEGKLFSGDIAITPKADA
-2187 PKDEATKRVF
+2187 PKRIF
-2197 KLNTSG
+2197 SLNTSA

-2221 AENYQGAEGKMV
+2221 AENYLGAEGKMV
-2233 RWMLFKDGLVHYNVH
+2233 RWMLFKDGLVHYNVDI
-2248 VLPLAEWG
+2248 LPLAACG
-2256 SVECVKDAPIETPA
+2256 HVECVKDAPVETPA
-2270 TAAKRGMKKAEANSG
+2270 ASAKRGMKKAEANSG

-2299 SNGYKFV
+2299 SKGYKFV

-2312 TDEVLSNNAE
+2312 TGEVLSKDAE

-2358 SGLYEYGTKLT
+2358 SGVYEYGTKLT

-2380 DGYKLNGVQTE
+2380 DGYKLNGVQTA
-2391 TAAPYELTVEGPT
+2391 TADPYELTVEGPT
-2404 EVEVL
+2404 EVEVV

-2468 EVFGAGTQVAK
+2468 EVFGAGTQVAQ

-2486 SLTFEYVEKMEAN
+2486 SLTFEYVEKMDAN
-2499 MPYII
+2499 TPYII

-2609 NIEDVYFLPAGAGD
+2609 NIEKVYFLPAGAGD

>member
-146 GNSNVNGSYTVQR
+146 GDSNVNGSYTVQR

-202 ERVYLVSNGTEEA
+202 ERVYLVSNETEEA
-215 VHIGNTYFSNT
+215 VHVGNTYFSNT

-331 TVIISKGQSAASF
+331 TVTISKGQSAASF

-355 TYSKVTITVNK
+355 TYSKVNITVNK

-471 HLTGKALFVL
+471 HLTGTALFVL

-593 TILDNDGPTLSVTS
+593 TILDNDGPTLSVSS

-619 ATLTISRNDA
+619 ATLTVSRNDA

-666 KSNETSEGNRT
+666 LSNETSEGNRT

-707 TPACD
+707 TPVCD
-712 AEIEAGSKAKV
+712 PEIEAGSKAKV
-723 TITVKNIGA
+723 TVTVKNIGA

-746 SSSTMTQTDAD
+746 TNSTMTQTDAD

-772 PSVPGKYRVT
+772 PSVPGNYRVT

-808 TAYTYDVKSAKNTYN
+808 TAYTYDVKADKNTYN
-823 IGEKV
+823 IGDKV
-828 VLGGTV
+828 VLSGTV
-834 KTRSGATAANVEVE
+834 KTRSGAAAANVEVE

-937 PQHSLTATC
+937 PQHSLKATC
-946 EPNEQYEVT
+946 EPNDQYEVT
-955 FSDNTELA
+955 FGGDTELA

-972 TIKPLS
+972 TVKPLS

-1013 NLVVS
+1013 TLVVS

-1136 ANKDGEHPYVSNA
+1136 GNKDGEHPYVSNA

-1163 QDVTGEDGS
+1163 QDVTGDDGS
-1172 ITFNDLNEGYYH
+1172 ITFNGLNEGYYH

-1190 RHDTYDQYVL
+1190 RHDTYDQNVL

-1301 VEYSGFTLAPEQSYV
+1301 VEYTGFTLAPEQSYV

-1326 FNSDNFAQNVKR
+1326 FNSDDFARNVKR
-1338 KMVQY
+1338 KVMQR

-1357 TRFEWPCGDN
+1357 TKFEWPCGDN
-1367 AKFAWIGSVIR
+1367 AKYAWIGSIIR
-1378 YVQDNAECSDPPPA
+1378 FVQDNAECSDPPPA

-1411 YGDFGGYAT
+1411 YGDFGDYAT

-1427 AEALMKLVCT
+1427 AKALLKLFCT
-1437 AIECVPIPDLPLCMS
+1437 AIECVPLPDLPTCVA

-1472 EFISGKIG
+1472 DYLSGKVAD
-1480 EKIPLFDCL
+1480 KIPLFSCL

-1502 CLGNWGKKLAGMIS
+1502 CLGNWGKEMADKFS
-1516 KAPMRKADA
+1516 KAPLRKAAA
-1525 AEDKPMP
+1525 AEDKPIP

-1543 LFYSYFDTYM
+1543 LFFSYFDTYM
-1553 EYNRQLTQAPEAISM
+1553 EYNRQLTKAPEALGM

-1576 AAIHNADLELQKM
+1576 SAIHKADLELQKM
-1589 RKDGTLWTFDLN
+1589 RVDGTLWTFDLN

-1615 MGTYLTSLMP
+1615 MGAYLTSLMP

-1649 EDGRGYISN
+1649 EDGRGYISA

-1669 LQTRQNCVAKLV
+1669 LQTRQNCVTKLV

-1736 NGSSNAIN
+1736 NGSSNAIE

-1769 IEKIEGFEGEKD
+1769 IEKIEGFEGKKD

-1826 QNRSLYPV
+1826 QNRSLFPV
-1834 SLPVKPSPELD
+1834 SLQVKPSPELD

-1958 DVNVTHVTDYGNP
+1958 DVSVTHVTDYGNP

-2021 DEELATLSGETRM
+2021 DEELVTLSEETRM

-2042 RVTVPTDVPRNWF
+2042 RVTVPTNVPRNWF

-2079 KLDAANFWTTD
+2079 PLDPANFWTTD

-2172 VRHEGKLYSGDIAIA
+2172 VRHEGKLYSGDIAIT

-2221 AENYQGAEGKMV
+2221 AENYLGADGKMV

-2270 TAAKRGMKKAEANSG
+2270 AAAKRGMKKAEANSG

-2299 SNGYKFV
+2299 SKGYKFV

-2433 SAASLENGTNV
+2433 SAASLQNGTNV

-2479 LAGMTST
+2479 LAGMTPT

-2499 MPYII
+2499 TPYII

-2531 EDLPEGKDRPTY
+2531 EDLPEGMDRPTY

-2603 FGGGTT
+2603 FGDGTT
-2609 NIEDVYFLPAGAGD
+2609 TIEDVYFLPAGAGD

>member
-1 MKIRRYITMMLFLLM
+1 MMLFLLIC
-16 YITATAQ
+16 ITSMGQ

-159 ENAPDLATTDVNI
+159 EDAPDLATTDVNI
-172 TESTLVPGNYV
+172 TGRTLVPGNSV
-183 TVTWKVSNI
+183 TVSWKVSNV

-202 ERVYLVSNGTEEA
+202 ERVYLMSTETEEV
-215 VHIGNTYFSNT
+215 VHVGNTYFSNT
-226 LLKGGYIARSAI
+226 LLKGGYITRNATFS
-238 FNLSQTVG
+238 LSQTVG

-271 NNTASG
+271 NNTATG

-288 TAPDNSVKEG
+288 TAPDKSVKEG
-298 ESMRLT
+298 QSMRLT

-312 MDETFSIAS
+312 MDETFSITS
-321 SLPEHAKVPA
+321 SLPDHAKVPA
-331 TVIISKGQSAASF
+331 TVTISKGQSAASF
-344 DVVCPD
+344 DVACPD

-355 TYSKVTITVNK
+355 TYSEVTITVTK
-366 ANGYPQD
+366 DHGYPQD
-373 VATSFNIKDDELLP
+373 VATSLNIKDDELLP
-387 LTVKLDKTE
+387 LEVKLDKTE
-396 YNEGETMKATVSV
+396 YNEGQTMKATVSV

-443 EAVIDIPIIDDN
+443 KAVIDIPIIDDN

-471 HLTGKALFVL
+471 HLTGTALFVL

-492 LLPTTVSEAAGY
+492 LLPTTISEAAGY
-504 NAIHATIKRTE
+504 NAVHATIKRTE

-542 EGTEEVTFPIG
+542 EGTEKVTFPIG

-607 NKTTILEGDATG
+607 NKTTILEGDNTG

-651 TIPAGKESVTTPFVA
+651 TIPAGKERVTTPFVA
-666 KSNETSEGNRT
+666 LSNATSEGNRT
-677 ISVIA
+677 ISIIA

-707 TPACD
+707 TPSCD
-712 AEIEAGSKAKV
+712 AEVEAGSKAKV
-723 TITVKNIGA
+723 TVTVKNIGA
-732 IKMPKG
+732 INMPKG

-746 SSSTMTQTDAD
+746 TNSTMTQTDAD

-808 TAYTYDVKSAKNTYN
+808 TAYTYDIGTDKSTYN
-823 IGEKV
+823 IGDKV
-828 VLGGTV
+828 VLNGTV
-834 KTRSGATAANVEVE
+834 KTRGGATAANVEVE

-861 ATTDAEGKYS
+861 ATADAEGKYS
-871 AEYTIQAG
+871 VEYTIQAG

-896 AQQGTFAVYG
+896 AQQGTFNVYG

-919 YEGDVARGTIKVK
+919 YEGDVVSGTIKVK

-937 PQHSLTATC
+937 PQTKLKAAC

-955 FSDNTELA
+955 FGGDTELA

-1081 LKFNAANYDVNVYQK
+1081 LKFNAAKYDVNIYQK

-1136 ANKDGEHPYVSNA
+1136 GNKDGEHPYVSNA

-1172 ITFNDLNEGYYH
+1172 ITFSDLNEGYYH

-1190 RHDTYDQYVL
+1190 RHDTYDQNVL

-1221 WTVEETEIEDE
+1221 WTVEETEVEDE

-1262 INRGKSALFNVVL
+1262 IDRGKSALFNVVL

-1326 FNSDNFAQNVKR
+1326 FNSDNFARNVKR
-1338 KMVQY
+1338 KVVQR
-1343 AEGRAKKKCFGDMG
+1343 AEGRGKKKCFANMG

-1392 GGGHAV
+1392 GGGQSV
-1398 IYPQTQPGLGGGP
+1398 YYPTQPGLGGGP
-1411 YGDFGGYAT
+1411 HGDFGSYET

-1437 AIECVPIPDLPLCMS
+1437 AIECVPLPDLPLCMS

-1480 EKIPLFDCL
+1480 DKIPLFDCL
-1489 KGIASNYGPDMVE
+1489 KGVASNYGPDMVE
-1502 CLGNWGKKLAGMIS
+1502 CLGNWGKELAGKVS
-1516 KAPMRKADA
+1516 KMPKRKADT
-1525 AEDKPMP
+1525 AEDKPIP

-1543 LFYSYFDTYM
+1543 LFYSYFDTFM
-1553 EYNRQLTQAPEAISM
+1553 EYNRKLTQAPEAISM

-1589 RKDGTLWTFDLN
+1589 REDGTLWTFDLN

-1615 MGTYLTSLMP
+1615 VGAYLTSLMP

-1649 EDGRGYISN
+1649 EDGRGYISD

-1701 YMETQSE
+1701 FMETQSE

-1736 NGSSNAIN
+1736 NGSSNAIE

-1762 SREMQIA
+1762 SCEMQIA

-1834 SLPVKPSPELD
+1834 SLQVKPSPELD

-1987 MNATIGDKVYRA
+1987 MNATIGDKVYRV
-1999 WITNDEPDAE
+1999 WITNDVPDAE

-2021 DEELATLSGETRM
+2021 DEELVTLSTETKM

-2042 RVTVPTDVPRNWF
+2042 RVTVPTDIPRNWF
-2055 YTAVANPAGKYAKIL
+2055 YTAVANPAGKYSKIL

-2079 KLDAANFWTTD
+2079 LLDAANFWTTD

-2109 IVSGKGTN
+2109 IVSGKGVNT
-2117 KYIVEFE
+2117 YIVEFE

-2134 SITTVPADDQIAEK
+2134 SITTVPADNQIAEK
-2148 PIEELTVEFNKDI
+2148 PIEQLTVEFNKDI

-2172 VRHEGKLYSGDIAIA
+2172 VRHEGTLFSGDIAIT
-2187 PKDEATKRVF
+2187 PKDDASKRIF
-2197 KLNTSG
+2197 NLNTSA

-2221 AENYQGAEGKMV
+2221 TENYQGAEGKMV
-2233 RWMLFKDGLVHYNVH
+2233 RWMLFKDGLVHYNVDI
-2248 VLPLAEWG
+2248 LPLAACG
-2256 SVECVKDAPIETPA
+2256 RVECVKDATAETPA
-2270 TAAKRGMKKAEANSG
+2270 ASAKRGMKKAEANSG

-2299 SNGYKFV
+2299 SKGYKFV

-2312 TDEVLSNNAE
+2312 TGEVLSKDTE

-2358 SGLYEYGTKLT
+2358 SGVYEYGTKLT
-2369 LDAKP
+2369 LDAKA

-2404 EVEVL
+2404 EVEVI

-2444 KLYRSFLKE
+2444 KFYRSFLKE
-2453 AWNTICLPCAVENPE
+2453 AWNTICLPCAVENPQ
-2468 EVFGAGTQVAK
+2468 EVFGAGTQVAQ

-2486 SLTFEYVEKMEAN
+2486 SLTFEYVDRMDAN
-2499 MPYII
+2499 TPYII

-2525 LGMRTL
+2525 LGMSTL

-2543 ETESGVSFIGAY
+2543 ENGSGVSFIGAY
-2555 RVENLPANEGYYYIS
+2555 SVVELPANEGYYYIS

-2603 FGGGTT
+2603 FGGGMSS
-2609 NIEDVYFLPAGAGD
+2609 IEDVYFLPAGAGD

-2632 RSSGESLDGL
+2632 RSKGESLDGL
-2642 KPGVYITKNKKFVV
+2642 KPGVYITNNKKFVV